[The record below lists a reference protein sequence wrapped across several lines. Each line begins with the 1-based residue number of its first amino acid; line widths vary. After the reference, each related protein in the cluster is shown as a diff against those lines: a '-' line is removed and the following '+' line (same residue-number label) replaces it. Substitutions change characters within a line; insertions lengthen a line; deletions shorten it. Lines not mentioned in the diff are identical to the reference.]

1 MRKLFGFLFVIATFV
16 CVLSCNVGLGESV
29 DTEPPT
35 VSVLYPPESSIIRD
49 SFILSGKTEDDKE
62 VKEVKIIVKEING
75 NDAKPVQT
83 HVVKPTDDVWQV
95 ELNAKSESSYPLKD
109 GKYTVD
115 ITSTDTAGRVSGI
128 SSRTF
133 EIDNTAPVFVIK
145 SPGITNIESA
155 IPYGSIFKVVGTIAD
170 DHEIE
175 TMTVN
180 IKDETGKE
188 LVVWTEEN
196 VDTAGGTEV
205 VFARYN
211 KDAADGADVYNDR
224 YLQIYGKETTGDKAF
239 LCTIS
244 VADKAR
250 TYKNPD
256 DLTKS
261 EGGNSTEGLYL
272 NDDIYDELM
281 GKNSKYKLTASDFKK
296 ILNGTYDSSKVASS
310 ENQIEQS
317 KTPENKVEQNQNSI
331 DISDAQLAEIKELLS
346 KYLTDTKA
354 TALAFKL
361 NKNANPTYDVTGFSF
376 TGTNASANAASKN
389 GKVTF
394 RALAGLDGTY
404 FNPKTIKVYLFGP
417 FNSVDEELLNSIYEN
432 PTAYYDKAIADAKQQ
447 LGQNASEEL
456 IDAAS
461 GARVIFD
468 GKDYNGQTVDDYSTS
483 IELPSVI
490 TTGRSY
496 IFAATGQDIDG
507 LEFLSNGYY
516 GFVGKSAGFPPTVTI
531 DSPVDQSLSQQLS
544 LIKGK
549 VESSESNI
557 DRVEYKIT
565 VLDEGNNS
573 KEVGTITG
581 VAASKDGTFDSQEE
595 NYEIDLSKGTEEVS
609 EGYTTCLP
617 VEGCMYKY
625 DILISGIDVTGL
637 KGSASQSIKIDTKKP
652 EIAINSVLPVAATE
666 ELPSETINIV
676 NGTITISG
684 NITEANFNSAK
695 VIVSDGTKSE
705 EAVFTTTYFTKEVD
719 TTKFADKSALTIT
732 VVATDKA
739 ANESTL
745 VNTQYKIDQ
754 ATDIPQIASSNA
766 LNSTELEGKW
776 SNIQNGTNLFGVK
789 QNNSISFNITDDD
802 GVNTVEVGLYES
814 DETTKIS
821 FETKE
826 AKGVTSY
833 PVTLKLPETFGD
845 YKVTIAVKDV
855 KYTDATKANR
865 SSSQEYYVSV
875 NESGLT
881 MHINDGGNIEV
892 RADKA
897 KTVSGTAS
905 VSLEHLASIKKYELV
920 YDDAEKIWNIPENA
934 VEVAKYPYDAQADVG
949 KTQITVAEENSI
961 CKWTEEYAITVFQN
975 ASEKHFAYV
984 ATDIYGNKAQS
995 DLHISIDDKVPTIKS
1010 ISNIDGWKNTRTQ
1023 TISVVVGDNSGTFNS
1038 GIDTVKCKIGSN
1050 EYELVADKIC
1060 DVNGNVVENGTYRIY
1075 KTTLD
1080 LPNEGNNSVSVTVFD
1095 KVGYT
1100 NSTTFAYNIDTIS
1113 PTDTT
1118 VSIVANQVLNKS
1130 KSLAITYSSKD
1141 ATGGIK
1147 SIKIGTKNNLSGA
1160 VQIDGENAKDI
1171 ASKVYNFALSSFA
1184 DGEYKIYLQ
1193 AEDVAGNKTDV
1204 IEATSAFIVDST
1216 NPTVK
1221 ITSPVSNS
1229 VVNKAVTFVGTVQ
1242 DSNIAD
1248 SAKPVLEYSTNGT
1261 SWTAITGTNA
1271 TLDGQSWTITDVD
1284 TTKIHNTT
1292 AAQVVNFRV
1301 KFTDKATNLG
1311 TSADYKLTIDQNAD
1325 RPEIKLTNINIS
1337 ASAIS
1342 SNKVMGVISDDD
1354 GDVFKLYRIAT
1365 SKYTNGLVPN
1375 GSNAWKEIKVEK
1387 GTGIWTAELSN
1398 DETEGAQSW
1407 YFYVIDSKNGKFC
1420 TKDSSQLNRMYL
1432 SDSVSSKTDNT
1443 TGIAFTYDITPPA
1456 IEIKAAHGTA
1466 DAVENW
1472 DDKDNIFGGE
1482 QYIWIKAIVKES
1494 VGMNANPV
1502 TITVTG
1508 AAPTVK
1514 STTTEG
1520 TTYEYTFTPV
1530 KASSLAEGTVQ
1541 ISVTAKDSSGLE
1553 NKNMTNVIVDK
1564 TAPVVKVISPTTAL
1578 SDAVS
1583 SAISVKGIIQDNYS
1597 SIKKL
1602 QWAIPKKSTQ
1612 NDEHEWKDVGTA
1624 ASWEIKFASGA
1635 PDSSDSL
1642 VYYANAKDAG
1652 GDDVYNISEQGT
1664 ENIFKVPM
1672 YFKATDSCGN
1682 EAIIKDQYVLVDSD
1696 GGKPKV
1702 WINSPENGATTSGL
1716 VTIYGGASD
1725 NVSVSKVCIQIDAN
1739 NDGNFNESDI
1749 NEMSTWTSHDLEAG
1763 SLFPSSG
1770 KDKNDWYIL
1779 ASGTNSWKMSINSDK
1794 IFTVDGRKYLR
1805 IRVSA
1810 IDDEGLTRG
1819 YSDPITVTI
1828 DSETPTIKNLKV
1840 VQYGKNV
1847 ANPTVDSVPVTEREY
1862 IAGMYISDVSVA
1874 TNGKWFLV
1882 GDIQDNESI
1891 ATVSFTRIESTTTNT
1906 INLNLLDEHPNKG
1919 DYKLLIPLVTNQ
1931 SGVISYAIKAIDAG
1945 HAETTSNIT
1954 INIDSSAP
1962 SLYTTNNSESLNVGD
1977 KLRLKS
1983 VGKVIG
1989 TGDANGTVVNNNN
2002 FFTFGD
2008 VVSEGGSGLAHLAF
2022 YFERNGSSQRRIYNP
2037 MTETNNKTVISS
2049 KSSTNGATYINDD
2062 GLAVMYVTDNS
2073 RYSDDAITI
2082 SSENANVRKGG
2093 LIKIAGGYSQI
2104 TEVNGTI
2111 VKFSPTASTS
2121 FTTAEIV
2128 LAQVVDHQ
2136 IIESL
2141 SDDNSVMNDDGDE
2154 MVETI
2159 QLIGSSYNWTASVDS
2174 TNIPDGP
2181 ITIHVVAIDNAGNIS
2196 QGSIA
2201 TRVENNRPRIAKVL
2215 LATDLNDNNYY
2226 DWNANSAPVTTG
2238 DDEKDTKD
2246 GKAFGEFSYYS
2257 ALNPNSG
2264 KAQSEVTL
2272 NSNAFKVIDGLC
2284 IIPEFVGGNTELGYI
2299 LEYPANLA
2307 AATKKTGAV
2316 TAMTTNISD
2325 KTKNV
2330 GEYPITDEISN
2341 FGGIVLNSITSGNIS
2356 LTFWDRT
2363 EETTQGTNSQWAL
2376 LKIPVTNLESDP
2388 VKPEP
2393 KITPFYWNSST
2404 DNSVYIGER
2413 DENGD
2418 VKNAS
2423 IKGHIELEK
2432 DLVYDVI
2439 TKLGGDD
2446 PKVSGKIKLEGIVYD
2461 NVRLRTIT
2469 IDAFGKFGTV
2479 GTYSGGEWTKNAS
2492 LPTGVISFYAE
2503 DIELS
2508 QNGHYAKYEMV
2519 IDTETL
2525 TDVADKDQI
2534 ISVGATDW
2542 ISEKKLT
2549 SNECL
2554 PVTSKVGT
2562 QTIGKTQEINGKTYN
2577 TGTTN
2582 YYRMDVVPYVTS
2594 IWTELSEYDRNNP
2607 SVYSRSSIGKYPV
2620 RVGENIT
2627 VYGWNLNGSPS
2638 VTLNGKAV
2646 TGTSVSANLN
2656 EDVKQGTYGIN
2667 MTVTNSYSSGALEV
2681 TVNGVSALNNINKDN
2696 AKGAYTGDISDKD
2709 ATGKEYAHG
2718 YNRQPNGI
2726 NNNVLTDDI
2735 ALDVW
2740 DFKLAAQPEGSS
2752 AKYVHMKVGP
2762 YIPGDANNAR
2772 IGFSFKNGIG
2782 YYNMA
2787 GNARSV
2793 SSGAT
2798 LYEVTK
2804 KQVDIY
2810 VKSSLGYKY
2819 IYYYDG
2825 GTSKPSNPVS
2835 MGSTVT
2841 YNGGSYYKYSF
2852 DENDLSVNSDGTT
2865 TLKIILTKYSGTG
2878 SDYWNSQTGNMA
2890 LSIVG
2895 EYIFGSSSSLPQN
2908 NYTDSEGNNYKTFT
2922 PSTPYRVEKGTSNV
2936 SATTVFSHTRMGSN
2950 FGGFTSNTF
2959 TFDSKGQTYGVAMC
2973 PDTSGKA
2980 GIAANLQ
2987 FFSRAT
2993 GSNSKSNSED
3003 LNFNYLNV
3011 NNARRI
3017 ENICYYKDGVL
3028 KTDEERIQVPAM
3040 ASYVELNDTSKDSD
3054 DISYVYLAYYDHGLD
3069 QVKFRIGSVGSTAN
3083 DIGLGLQD
3091 LNGLKTGLG
3100 GSQDSGKIG
3109 VACSVFDSTSS
3120 SYEGDKGDAYK
3131 NVKEISS
3138 GNEASADVAVA
3149 ALNNGTAVVAYYTG
3163 KELKIQ
3169 YAPFSS
3175 ISSNNAYNATWTTQ
3189 TVSSKGGKNVAMVAD
3204 AAGGLHFAYSSN
3216 SGADLYYTYMESVN
3230 DTTPTTML
3238 VDSYDNVGSYC
3249 TIDVGRTSSTSS
3261 QWIPYITYKRDAS
3274 EVALKMAY
3282 PVVNV
3287 STEKPGASSAGFF
3300 TGNWDICTI
3309 PSANNST
3316 NDLVNVGLCK
3326 DWDDGVIQKFPTGT
3340 DDFSYYPDGTYAIC
3354 NSSVIYGNGTQNP
3367 VVGYAV
3373 EQGYIEVAQKK

>member
-35 VSVLYPPESSIIRD
+35 VSVLYPPESSVIRD

-62 VKEVKIIVKEING
+62 VKEVQIIVKEING

-95 ELNAKSESSYPLKD
+95 ELNVKNETDILYPLKD

-155 IPYGSIFKVVGTIAD
+155 TPYGSIFKVVGTIAD

-175 TMTVN
+175 KMTVN
-180 IKDETGKE
+180 IKDEAGNESVT
-188 LVVWTEEN
+188 WTEEN

-211 KDAADGADVYNDR
+211 KDAADGEDVYNDR

-296 ILNGTYDSSKVASS
+296 ILNGTYGSSTVVSS

-317 KTPENKVEQNQNSI
+317 KTPENKSEIEQNQNTM
-331 DISDAQLAEIKELLS
+331 DISDAQLAEIKSILA
-346 KYLTDTKA
+346 KYFTDTKA

-417 FNSVDEELLNSIYEN
+417 FDSVNEELLNSIYEN
-432 PTAYYDKAIADAKQQ
+432 PTAYYDKSIADAKQQ

-531 DSPVDQSLSQQLS
+531 DSPIDQSLSQQLS

-581 VAASKDGTFDSQEE
+581 VAVSKDGTFDSQEE

-754 ATDIPQIASSNA
+754 ATDIPQISSSNA

-845 YKVTIAVKDV
+845 YKVTIAVKDI
-855 KYTDATKANR
+855 KYTEETKANR
-865 SSSQEYYVSV
+865 SSSQKYYVSV

-934 VEVAKYPYDAQADVG
+934 VEVAKYPYDAQADAG

-961 CKWTEEYAITVFQN
+961 CKWTEEYATNVFKN

-995 DLHISIDDKVPTIKS
+995 DLHISIDDEVPTIKS

-1118 VSIVANQVLNKS
+1118 VSIVANQVLNEN

-1171 ASKVYNFALSSFA
+1171 ASKVYDFALSSFA

-1204 IEATSAFIVDST
+1204 IEATSSFIVDST

-1248 SAKPVLEYSTNGT
+1248 SAKPVLEYSTNET
-1261 SWTAITGTNA
+1261 SWTAITGTTA

-1301 KFTDKATNLG
+1301 KFTDKAANLG

-1354 GDVFKLYRIAT
+1354 GDVSKLYRIAT
-1365 SKYTNGLVPN
+1365 TKYTNGLVPN

-1502 TITVTG
+1502 AITVTG

-1642 VYYANAKDAG
+1642 VYYANAKEAG
-1652 GDDVYNISEQGT
+1652 GEYVYNISEQGT

-1696 GGKPKV
+1696 GGKPKA

-1739 NDGNFNESDI
+1739 NDGNFDESDI
-1749 NEMSTWTSHDLEAG
+1749 NDMSTWTSQDLEAG
-1763 SLFPSSG
+1763 SLIPSSG
-1770 KDKNDWYIL
+1770 NGKNDWYIL
-1779 ASGTNSWKMSINSDK
+1779 ASGTNSWKMSVNSAL
-1794 IFTVDGRKYLR
+1794 IPTVAGKTYLR
-1805 IRVSA
+1805 VRVRA

-1828 DSETPTIKNLKV
+1828 DSQTPTIKNLKV

-1847 ANPTVDSVPVTEREY
+1847 ENPTADSVPVTEREY

-1906 INLNLLDEHPNKG
+1906 INLNLQDEHPNKG

-1931 SGVISYAIKAIDAG
+1931 SGVISYAIKAIDAN

-2037 MTETNNKTVISS
+2037 MLEVSNSYNKTVISS
-2049 KSSTNGATYINDD
+2049 KAATDGAKYINDD

-2073 RYSDDAITI
+2073 RDSDDAITI
-2082 SSENANVRKGG
+2082 SSANDNVRKGG

-2104 TEVNGTI
+2104 TEVNGTTI
-2111 VKFSPTASTS
+2111 KFSPTASTS

-2196 QGSIA
+2196 KGSIA

-2299 LEYPANLA
+2299 LEYPATLA
-2307 AATKKTGAV
+2307 TATKKTGAV
-2316 TAMTTNISD
+2316 TAMTTTSNISD

-2330 GEYPITDEISN
+2330 GEYSITDEISS

-2356 LTFWDRT
+2356 ITFWDRT

-2376 LKIPVTNLESDP
+2376 LKIPVTNLTEDE
-2388 VKPEP
+2388 VVPEP

-2404 DNSVYIGER
+2404 DNSVYIDGT
-2413 DENGD
+2413 
-2418 VKNAS
+2418 
-2423 IKGHIELEK
+2423 IKGHIELEN
-2432 DLVYDVI
+2432 DLPNDTFKAANVSGVNDR
-2439 TKLGGDD
+2439 D

-2461 NVRLRTIT
+2461 NVRLKNIT
-2469 IDAFGKFGTV
+2469 FNGTDAGNVV
-2479 GTYSGGEWTKNAS
+2479 GTYDGGQWTEAGS
-2492 LPTGVISFYAE
+2492 LPTGVISFAAE

-2508 QNGHYAKYEMV
+2508 QNGHYVKYEMV
-2519 IDTETL
+2519 INTEIL
-2525 TDVADKDQI
+2525 NPSSPVISDKGI
-2534 ISVGATDW
+2534 TVGAIDW
-2542 ISEKKLT
+2542 K
-2549 SNECL
+2549 SN
-2554 PVTSKVGT
+2554 VSGASSTKTNG
-2562 QTIGKTQEINGKTYN
+2562 ITQEINGDTYN

-2582 YYRMDVVPYVTS
+2582 YYRMDVVPYVTEV
-2594 IWTELSEYDRNNP
+2594 WTSLSEYDRNNS
-2607 SVYSRSSIGKYPV
+2607 SVYSRSSTGKYSV
-2620 RVGENIT
+2620 RVGETVT
-2627 VYGWNLNGSPS
+2627 VYGWNLSNSCS
-2638 VTLNGKAV
+2638 VTLGGKSV
-2646 TGTSVSANLN
+2646 TGVTCATNNNL
-2656 EDVKQGTYGIN
+2656 DVKQGTYGLSFEIKD
-2667 MTVTNSYSSGALEV
+2667 SYKSGNLEV
-2681 TVNGVSALNNINKDN
+2681 ALNPSFTLNNKN
-2696 AKGAYTGDISDKD
+2696 NNQAKGAYAGDISDKD

-2740 DFKLAAQPEGSS
+2740 DFKSAAQPEGSS

-2793 SSGAT
+2793 SGEAVKLRISTSFTTYTHIHLWNDSTTFTTWPG
-2798 LYEVTK
+2798 LSISEWDQEDGY
-2804 KQVDIY
+2804 Y
-2810 VKSSLGYKY
+2810 VYTVNASSLKYKMNNSGS
-2819 IYYYDG
+2819 G
-2825 GTSKPSNPVS
+2825 GSDKTEITSSGVW
-2835 MGSTVT
+2835 T
-2841 YNGGSYYKYSF
+2841 YNGSSF
-2852 DENDLSVNSDGTT
+2852 SR
-2865 TLKIILTKYSGTG
+2865 TG
-2878 SDYWNSQTGNMA
+2878 S
-2890 LSIVG
+2890 I
-2895 EYIFGSSSSLPQN
+2895 
-2908 NYTDSEGNNYKTFT
+2908 
-2922 PSTPYRVEKGTSNV
+2922 TSNV

-2993 GSNSKSNSED
+2993 GSNDTSNSVD
-3003 LNFNYLNV
+3003 LNFNYKNV

-3017 ENICYYKDGVL
+3017 ENICYYQGGYYDNDGVYQGGEI

-3040 ASYVELNDTSKDSD
+3040 ASYVSGTTSY
-3054 DISYVYLAYYDHGLD
+3054 IYLSYYDHGLD
-3069 QVKFRIGSVGSTAN
+3069 QIKFRIGSVGSDAN
-3083 DIGLGLQD
+3083 NIGLGLQD
-3091 LNGLKTGLG
+3091 LNKKTGRDT
-3100 GSQDSGKIG
+3100 GSDDNGKIG
-3109 VACSVFDSTSS
+3109 YSCSVFDSVDSR
-3120 SYEGDKGDAYK
+3120 YVGDKGDAFK
-3131 NVKEISS
+3131 NVKVISS

-3169 YAPFSS
+3169 YAPFAS
-3175 ISSNNAYNATWTTQ
+3175 ISSNNAYNATWTTK

-3216 SGADLYYTYMESVN
+3216 SGADLYYTYMSSL
-3230 DTTPTTML
+3230 TATPVTML

-3282 PVVNV
+3282 PIVNV

-3300 TGNWDICTI
+3300 TGNWDVCTI

-3326 DWDDGVIQKFPTGT
+3326 TWSNGVIQDFPTGA
-3340 DDFSYYPDGTYAIC
+3340 DDFSYNPGGTYAIC
-3354 NSSVIYGNGTQNP
+3354 DSSVIYGNGTQNP

>member
-35 VSVLYPPESSIIRD
+35 VSVLYPPESSVIRD

-62 VKEVKIIVKEING
+62 VKEVQIIVKEING

-95 ELNAKSESSYPLKD
+95 ELNVKNETDILYPLKD

-155 IPYGSIFKVVGTIAD
+155 TPYGSIFKVVGTIAD

-175 TMTVN
+175 KMTVN
-180 IKDETGKE
+180 IKDEAGNESVT
-188 LVVWTEEN
+188 WTEEN

-211 KDAADGADVYNDR
+211 KDAADGEDVYNDR

-296 ILNGTYDSSKVASS
+296 ILNGTYGSSTVVSS

-317 KTPENKVEQNQNSI
+317 KTPENKIEQNQNSM
-331 DISDAQLAEIKELLS
+331 DISDAQLAEIKSILA
-346 KYLTDTKA
+346 KYFTDTKA

-376 TGTNASANAASKN
+376 TGTNANANAASKN

-417 FNSVDEELLNSIYEN
+417 FDSVNEELLNSIYEN

-531 DSPVDQSLSQQLS
+531 DSPIDQSLSQQLS

-581 VAASKDGTFDSQEE
+581 VAVSKDGTFDSQEE

-766 LNSTELEGKW
+766 LNSTELAGKW

-833 PVTLKLPETFGD
+833 PITLKLPETFGD

-855 KYTDATKANR
+855 KYTDATKTNR

-934 VEVAKYPYDAQADVG
+934 VEVAKYPYDAQADAG

-961 CKWTEEYAITVFQN
+961 CKWTEEYATTVFQS

-995 DLHISIDDKVPTIKS
+995 DLHISIDDEVPTIKS

-1080 LPNEGNNSVSVTVFD
+1080 LPNEGNNSVSVTVAD

-1118 VSIVANQVLNKS
+1118 VSIVANQVLNEN

-1171 ASKVYNFALSSFA
+1171 ASKVYDFALSSFA

-1248 SAKPVLEYSTNGT
+1248 SAKPVLEYLTNGT
-1261 SWTAITGTNA
+1261 SWTAITGTTA

-1301 KFTDKATNLG
+1301 KFTDKAANLG

-1354 GDVFKLYRIAT
+1354 GDVSKLYRIAT

-1502 TITVTG
+1502 AITVTG

-1642 VYYANAKDAG
+1642 VYYANAKEAG
-1652 GDDVYNISEQGT
+1652 GEYVYNISEQGT
-1664 ENIFKVPM
+1664 ENIYKVPM

-1696 GGKPKV
+1696 GGKPKA

-1739 NDGNFNESDI
+1739 NDGNFDESDI
-1749 NEMSTWTSHDLEAG
+1749 NDMSTWTSQDLEAG

-1770 KDKNDWYIL
+1770 NGKNDWYIL
-1779 ASGTNSWKMSINSDK
+1779 ASGTNSWKMSINSALIPPVNSK
-1794 IFTVDGRKYLR
+1794 TYLR
-1805 IRVSA
+1805 IRVRA

-1828 DSETPTIKNLKV
+1828 DSQTPTIKNLKV

-1847 ANPTVDSVPVTEREY
+1847 ENPTADSVPVTEREY

-1906 INLNLLDEHPNKG
+1906 INLNLQDEHPNKG

-1931 SGVISYAIKAIDAG
+1931 SGVISYAIKAIDAN

-2022 YFERNGSSQRRIYNP
+2022 YFERNGSSERRIYNP
-2037 MTETNNKTVISS
+2037 MLEVSNSYNKTVISS
-2049 KSSTNGATYINDD
+2049 KAATDGAKYINDD

-2073 RYSDDAITI
+2073 RDSDDAITI
-2082 SSENANVRKGG
+2082 SSANDNVRKGG

-2104 TEVNGTI
+2104 TEVNGTT

-2196 QGSIA
+2196 KGSIA

-2215 LATDLNDNNYY
+2215 LATDLNDNDYY

-2307 AATKKTGAV
+2307 TATKKTGNV
-2316 TAMTTNISD
+2316 TAMTTTSNISA

-2330 GEYPITDEISN
+2330 GEYSITDEISS

-2404 DNSVYIGER
+2404 DNSVYIDGT
-2413 DENGD
+2413 
-2418 VKNAS
+2418 
-2423 IKGHIELEK
+2423 IKGHIELEN
-2432 DLVYDVI
+2432 DLPNDTFKAANVSGVNDR
-2439 TKLGGDD
+2439 D

-2461 NVRLRTIT
+2461 NVRLKTIT
-2469 IDAFGKFGTV
+2469 IYAFGKSGTV

-2492 LPTGVISFYAE
+2492 LPTGVISFVAE

-2542 ISEKKLT
+2542 K
-2549 SNECL
+2549 SNNCAT
-2554 PVTSKVGT
+2554 VASSTGT
-2562 QTIGKTQEINGKTYN
+2562 QTVGKIQEINGKTYN

-2607 SVYSRSSIGKYPV
+2607 SVYARSSIGKYPV

-2638 VTLNGKAV
+2638 VTLNEEPV

-2681 TVNGVSALNNINKDN
+2681 TVNGVSALNNKNKDN
-2696 AKGAYTGDISDKD
+2696 AKGAYAGDISDKD

-2762 YIPGDANNAR
+2762 YLPGDANNAR

-2793 SSGAT
+2793 SGEAVKLRISTSFTTYTHIHLWNDSTTFTTWPG
-2798 LYEVTK
+2798 LSISEWDQEDGY
-2804 KQVDIY
+2804 Y
-2810 VKSSLGYKY
+2810 VYTVNASSLKYKMNNSGS
-2819 IYYYDG
+2819 G
-2825 GTSKPSNPVS
+2825 GSDKTEITSSGVW
-2835 MGSTVT
+2835 T
-2841 YNGGSYYKYSF
+2841 YNGSSF
-2852 DENDLSVNSDGTT
+2852 SR
-2865 TLKIILTKYSGTG
+2865 TG
-2878 SDYWNSQTGNMA
+2878 SIT
-2890 LSIVG
+2890 
-2895 EYIFGSSSSLPQN
+2895 
-2908 NYTDSEGNNYKTFT
+2908 T
-2922 PSTPYRVEKGTSNV
+2922 NV

-3028 KTDEERIQVPAM
+3028 KTDEERIQVPSM
-3040 ASYVELNDTSKDSD
+3040 ASYVSGST
-3054 DISYVYLAYYDHGLD
+3054 SYVYLAYYDHGLD

-3091 LNGLKTGLG
+3091 LNELTTGIG

-3120 SYEGDKGDAYK
+3120 SYVGNKGNAYK
-3131 NVKEISS
+3131 NVRVISS

-3149 ALNNGTAVVAYYTG
+3149 ALSNGTAVVAYYTG

-3169 YAPFSS
+3169 YAPFAS
-3175 ISSNNAYNATWTTQ
+3175 ISSNNASSATWTTK

-3216 SGADLYYTYMESVN
+3216 SGADLYYTYMSSL
-3230 DTTPTTML
+3230 TATPVTML

-3249 TIDVGRTSSTSS
+3249 TIDVGRTTSTSS

-3300 TGNWDICTI
+3300 TGNWDVCTI

-3326 DWDDGVIQKFPTGT
+3326 TWSNGVIQDFPTGA
-3340 DDFSYYPDGTYAIC
+3340 DDFSYNPGGTYAIC

-3373 EQGYIEVAQKK
+3373 EQGYIEMAQKK

>member
-62 VKEVKIIVKEING
+62 VKEVQIIVKEING

-95 ELNAKSESSYPLKD
+95 ELNAKNETDILYPLKD

-155 IPYGSIFKVVGTIAD
+155 TPYGSIFKVVGTIAD

-261 EGGNSTEGLYL
+261 EGGNTTEGLYL

-317 KTPENKVEQNQNSI
+317 KTPENKIEQNQNSI

-376 TGTNASANAASKN
+376 TGTNASVNAASKN

-417 FNSVDEELLNSIYEN
+417 FNSVTEELLNSIYEN

-719 TTKFADKSALTIT
+719 TTKFADKSKLTIKI
-732 VVATDKA
+732 VATDKA

-754 ATDIPQIASSNA
+754 ATDIPQISSSNA

-821 FETKE
+821 FEKKE

-881 MHINDGGNIEV
+881 MHINDGGNIEI

-934 VEVAKYPYDAQADVG
+934 VEVAKYPYDAQADAG

-961 CKWTEEYAITVFQN
+961 CKWTEEYAITVFQS

-1060 DVNGNVVENGTYRIY
+1060 DVNGNVVENGAYRIY

-1080 LPNEGNNSVSVTVFD
+1080 LPNEGNNSVSVTVAD

-1160 VQIDGENAKDI
+1160 VQIDGANAKDI

-1221 ITSPVSNS
+1221 IISPVSNS

-1261 SWTAITGTNA
+1261 SWTAITGTTA

-1354 GDVFKLYRIAT
+1354 GDVSKLYRIAT

-1502 TITVTG
+1502 AITVTG
-1508 AAPTVK
+1508 ATPTVK

-1652 GDDVYNISEQGT
+1652 GDDVYNISKHGT

-1696 GGKPKV
+1696 GGKPKA

-1739 NDGNFNESDI
+1739 NDGNFDENDI
-1749 NEMSTWTSHDLEAG
+1749 NKMSTWTSQDLEAG

-1770 KDKNDWYIL
+1770 DNENDWYIL
-1779 ASGTNSWKMSINSDK
+1779 ASGTNSWKLSINSALIPPVNEK
-1794 IFTVDGRKYLR
+1794 TYLR
-1805 IRVSA
+1805 IRVRA
-1810 IDDEGLTRG
+1810 IDDEGLTRR

-1828 DSETPTIKNLKV
+1828 DSKTPTIKNLKV

-1882 GDIQDNESI
+1882 GDIHDNESI
-1891 ATVSFTRIESTTTNT
+1891 ATVSFTKIESTTTNT
-1906 INLNLLDEHPNKG
+1906 INLNVQDEHPNKG

-2008 VVSEGGSGLAHLAF
+2008 VVSEGGSGLAYLAF

-2037 MTETNNKTVISS
+2037 MTKTNNKTVISS

-2082 SSENANVRKGG
+2082 SSANANVRKGG

-2104 TEVNGTI
+2104 TEVITEVNGTTVI
-2111 VKFSPTASTS
+2111 KFSPTASTS

-2215 LATDLNDNNYY
+2215 LATDLNDNNFY

-2272 NSNAFKVIDGLC
+2272 NSNSFKVIDGLC

-2299 LEYPANLA
+2299 LEYPSNLA

-2316 TAMTTNISD
+2316 TAMNTNISD

-2413 DENGD
+2413 DEKGD

-2439 TKLGGDD
+2439 TTLGGDD

-2492 LPTGVISFYAE
+2492 LPTGVISFYAK

-2525 TDVADKDQI
+2525 TDVAGKNQI

-2554 PVTSKVGT
+2554 PVTSEVGT

-2582 YYRMDVVPYVTS
+2582 YYRMDVVPYVTE
-2594 IWTELSEYDRNNP
+2594 IWTDLSEHDRNNP
-2607 SVYSRSSIGKYPV
+2607 SVYSRSSTGKYPV

-2627 VYGWNLNGSPS
+2627 VYGWNLNSSKRS
-2638 VTLNGKAV
+2638 VKLNDEDV
-2646 TGTSVSANLN
+2646 NGTSVSANLN
-2656 EDVKQGTYGIN
+2656 ENVKQGTYGIN
-2667 MTVTNSYSSGALEV
+2667 MTITEEHSSGALEV

-2740 DFKLAAQPEGSS
+2740 DFKVAAQPEGSS

-2762 YIPGDANNAR
+2762 YIPGNANNAR

-2787 GNARSV
+2787 GKACDVSGDVVKLRIPTTFGTYTHIHMWDKNGGITTWPGLNFTEWTEEDGYYVYTVNATYDS
-2793 SSGAT
+2793 T
-2798 LYEVTK
+2798 NKYL
-2804 KQVDIY
+2804 
-2810 VKSSLGYKY
+2810 LGYKMSKGSSEQASDHKE
-2819 IYYYDG
+2819 I
-2825 GTSKPSNPVS
+2825 TSS
-2835 MGSTVT
+2835 GIWT
-2841 YNGGSYYKYSF
+2841 YNG
-2852 DENDLSVNSDGTT
+2852 SVFTR
-2865 TLKIILTKYSGTG
+2865 TG
-2878 SDYWNSQTGNMA
+2878 S
-2890 LSIVG
+2890 I
-2895 EYIFGSSSSLPQN
+2895 
-2908 NYTDSEGNNYKTFT
+2908 
-2922 PSTPYRVEKGTSNV
+2922 TSNV

-2959 TFDSKGQTYGVAMC
+2959 TFDALGHSYGVAMC

-2993 GSNSKSNSED
+2993 GSNNTSNSVD
-3003 LNFNYLNV
+3003 LNFNYKNV

-3017 ENICYYKDGVL
+3017 ENICYYQGTEI

-3040 ASYVELNDTSKDSD
+3040 ASYVSGTT
-3054 DISYVYLAYYDHGLD
+3054 SYVYLAYYDHGLD
-3069 QVKFRIGSVGSTAN
+3069 QIKFRIGSVGKTNKDDPN

-3091 LNGLKTGLG
+3091 LNAETGRNT
-3100 GSQDSGKIG
+3100 GSDDYGKIG
-3109 VACSVFDSTSS
+3109 YKEYCEVWDSTSS
-3120 SYEGDKGDAYK
+3120 SYQGNKTNAFK
-3131 NVKEISS
+3131 NVRVISS

-3149 ALNNGTAVVAYYTG
+3149 ALSNYDDEGTAVVAYYTG

-3169 YAPFSS
+3169 YAPFAS

-3216 SGADLYYTYMESVN
+3216 SGADLYYTYMESIN

-3249 TIDVGRTSSTSS
+3249 TIDVGRTSESS

-3326 DWDDGVIQKFPTGT
+3326 DWGNGVIQDFPTGA
-3340 DDFSYYPDGTYAIC
+3340 DDFSYNPGGTYAIC

-3373 EQGYIEVAQKK
+3373 EQGYIEMAQKK

>member
-1 MRKLFGFLFVIATFV
+1 MRKLFAFLFVIATFL

-62 VKEVKIIVKEING
+62 VKEVQIIVKEING

-83 HVVKPTDDVWQV
+83 HVVKPIDDVWQV
-95 ELNAKSESSYPLKD
+95 ELNVKNETESLYPLKD

-145 SPGITNIESA
+145 SPGITKIESA
-155 IPYGSIFKVVGTIAD
+155 TPYGSIFKVVGTIAD

-175 TMTVN
+175 SMTVN
-180 IKDETGKE
+180 IKDETDKE
-188 LVVWTEEN
+188 LVTWTEEN

-211 KDAADGADVYNDR
+211 KDAIDGEDVYNDR
-224 YLQIYGKETTGDKAF
+224 YLEIYGKDTSGDKTF

-244 VADKAR
+244 VSDKAR

-272 NDDIYDELM
+272 NDDIYDDLM

-296 ILNGTYDSSKVASS
+296 ILNGTYNSSNAYSS
-310 ENQIEQS
+310 ENKIEQAEAS
-317 KTPENKVEQNQNSI
+317 EDELLQSQNSI
-331 DISDAQLAEIKELLS
+331 DISDVQLAEIKDLLAR
-346 KYLTDTKA
+346 YLTDTKS

-376 TGTNASANAASKN
+376 TGTNASVNAASKN

-417 FNSVDEELLNSIYEN
+417 FDSVTEELLNSIYEN
-432 PTAYYDKAIADAKQQ
+432 PTEYYGKVIADAKTNLEK
-447 LGQNASEEL
+447 LGQSITEEL
-456 IDAAS
+456 LAAAS
-461 GARVIFD
+461 KAQIIFD
-468 GKDYNGQTVDDYSTS
+468 GKNYDGQTVDDYSAS

-516 GFVGKSAGFPPTVTI
+516 GFVGKSAGFPPTVSI
-531 DSPVDQSLSQQLS
+531 DSPADQSLTQQLS

-557 DRVEYKIT
+557 DRVEYKVT

-573 KEVGTITG
+573 KEVGIITG
-581 VAASKDGTFDSQEE
+581 VAVSTDGTFDSQEE
-595 NYEIDLSKGTEEVS
+595 NYEIDLTKGTEKVS
-609 EGYTTCLP
+609 DGYTTCLP

-625 DILISGIDVTGL
+625 DILISGVDVTGL

-652 EIAINSVLPVAATE
+652 EIAINSVLPIAVTE
-666 ELPSETINIV
+666 ELPSETTYTV

-695 VIVSDGTKSE
+695 VIVSDGTKTDE
-705 EAVFTTTYFTKEVD
+705 TTFTTTYFTKEID
-719 TTKFADKSALTIT
+719 TTKFADKSKLTIKI
-732 VVATDKA
+732 VATDKA

-754 ATDIPQIASSNA
+754 STDIPQIASSNA
-766 LNSTELEGKW
+766 KNSSELEGKW

-802 GVNTVEVGLYES
+802 GVDTVEVGLYKS

-821 FETKE
+821 LETKE

-855 KYTDATKANR
+855 KYTDETKANR

-881 MHINDGGNIEV
+881 MHINDGENIEV
-892 RADKA
+892 CADKS

-920 YDDAEKIWNIPENA
+920 YDSEGKIWNIPANA
-934 VEVAKYPYDAQADVG
+934 VEVAKYPYDAQADAG
-949 KTQITVAEENSI
+949 KTQITVVEENSI
-961 CKWTEEYAITVFQN
+961 CKWTEEYTSAVFKN
-975 ASEKHFAYV
+975 KSEKHYAYV

-995 DLHISIDDKVPTIKS
+995 DLHINIDDKVPTIKS
-1010 ISNIDGWKNTRTQ
+1010 ISNVDGWKNTRTQ
-1023 TISVVVGDNSGTFNS
+1023 TISVVVGDNAGTFNS
-1038 GIDTVKCKIGSN
+1038 GIDKVKCKIASN
-1050 EYELVADKIC
+1050 EYELVADKVC
-1060 DVNGNVVENGTYRIY
+1060 DVNGTVTENGTYRIY

-1080 LPNEGNNSVSVTVFD
+1080 LPNEGSNSVSITVTD
-1095 KVGYT
+1095 NVGYT
-1100 NSTTFAYNIDTIS
+1100 TDTTISYNIDTIA

-1118 VSIVANQVLNKS
+1118 VSIAANQVLNKS

-1160 VQIDGENAKDI
+1160 VQIDGANAKDI
-1171 ASKVYNFALSSFA
+1171 ASKVYNFALSSFT

-1204 IEATSAFIVDST
+1204 IEATSAFVVDSA

-1221 ITSPVSNS
+1221 ITSPVSDS

-1242 DSNIAD
+1242 DSNIAT

-1261 SWTAITGTNA
+1261 TWTVITGA
-1271 TLDGQSWTITDVD
+1271 SAVLDGQSWTITDVD

-1301 KFTDKATNLG
+1301 KFTDKAGNLG
-1311 TSADYKLTIDQNAD
+1311 TSADYKLTINQNAD
-1325 RPEIKLTNINIS
+1325 RPEIKLTNINITS
-1337 ASAIS
+1337 SAIS

-1354 GDVFKLYRIAT
+1354 GDVSKLYRIAT
-1365 SKYTNGLVPN
+1365 SKYTSGLIPN

-1387 GTGIWTAELSN
+1387 GTGVWTAELSN

-1407 YFYVIDSKNGKFC
+1407 YFYVIDSKGGKFC

-1443 TGIAFTYDITPPA
+1443 TGIAFTYDITPPS

-1466 DAVENW
+1466 SAVENW

-1502 TITVTG
+1502 SITVTG

-1520 TTYEYTFTPV
+1520 TTYEYTFTPI

-1541 ISVTAKDSSGLE
+1541 IAVTAKDSSGLE

-1652 GDDVYNISEQGT
+1652 GEDVYNISEQGT

-1739 NDGNFNESDI
+1739 NDGNFDKNDI
-1749 NEMSTWTSHDLEAG
+1749 DKMSTWTDHDLEAG

-1770 KDKNDWYIL
+1770 DNKNDWYIL
-1779 ASGTNSWKMSINSDK
+1779 ASGTNSWKMSINSDR
-1794 IFTVDGRKYLR
+1794 ISTVDGRKYLR

-1810 IDDEGLTRG
+1810 VDDEGLTRG

-1828 DSETPTIKNLKV
+1828 DSQTPTIKNLKV
-1840 VQYGKNV
+1840 VQYGNNV
-1847 ANPTVDSVPVTEREY
+1847 ANPTADSVPVTEREY

-1882 GDIQDNESI
+1882 GDIHDNQSI
-1891 ATVSFTRIESTTTNT
+1891 ATVSFTKIESTTTNT
-1906 INLNLLDEHPNKG
+1906 INLNVQDEHPNKG

-1931 SGVISYAIKAIDAG
+1931 SGVISYAIKAIDAN

-2008 VVSEGGSGLAHLAF
+2008 VVSEGGSGLAYLAF

-2037 MTETNNKTVISS
+2037 MLEVSNSYNKTVISS
-2049 KSSTNGATYINDD
+2049 KAATNGATYINDD
-2062 GLAVMYVTDNS
+2062 GLAVMYVDNS
-2073 RYSDDAITI
+2073 RTSDDAITI
-2082 SSENANVRKGG
+2082 SSANDNVRKGG

-2104 TEVNGTI
+2104 TEVNGTT

-2215 LATDLNDNNYY
+2215 LATDLNDNNKY

-2307 AATKKTGAV
+2307 TATKKTGAV
-2316 TAMTTNISD
+2316 TAMIVKNNILS
-2325 KTKNV
+2325 KVNRV
-2330 GEYPITDEISN
+2330 GEYSLYDEITN
-2341 FGGIVLNSITSGNIS
+2341 FGGILLDSITSGNIS

-2376 LKIPVTNLESDP
+2376 LKIPVTNLTEDK
-2388 VKPEP
+2388 VVPEP

-2413 DENGD
+2413 DDKGNII
-2418 VKNAS
+2418 NAS
-2423 IKGHIELEK
+2423 IKGHIELEN
-2432 DLVYDVI
+2432 DLPNDTFNADKVSGVNDR
-2439 TKLGGDD
+2439 D

-2461 NVRLRTIT
+2461 NVRLKNIT
-2469 IDAFGKFGTV
+2469 FNGTDAGNVV
-2479 GTYSGGEWTKNAS
+2479 GTYDGGQWTAAGS
-2492 LPTGVISFYAE
+2492 LPTGVISFAAE

-2508 QNGHYAKYEMV
+2508 QNGHYVKYEMV
-2519 IDTETL
+2519 INTEIL
-2525 TDVADKDQI
+2525 NPSSPVVSDKGI
-2534 ISVGATDW
+2534 TVGAIDW
-2542 ISEKKLT
+2542 KDRVSET
-2549 SNECL
+2549 SN
-2554 PVTSKVGT
+2554 T
-2562 QTIGKTQEINGKTYN
+2562 KTTNTVQEINGKTYN
-2577 TGTTN
+2577 VGTTN
-2582 YYRMDVVPYVTS
+2582 YYRMDVVPYITEV
-2594 IWTELSEYDRNNP
+2594 WTGLSDYNKGNT
-2607 SVYSRSSIGKYPV
+2607 SVYSRSSTGKYPV
-2620 RVGENIT
+2620 RVGETVT
-2627 VYGWNLNGSPS
+2627 VYGWNFSNSCSVSLGGKS
-2638 VTLNGKAV
+2638 VTGV
-2646 TGTSVSANLN
+2646 TCATNSNI
-2656 EDVKQGTYGIN
+2656 DVKQGTKGLSFEI
-2667 MTVTNSYSSGALEV
+2667 TSSYVSGNLEV
-2681 TVNGVSALNNINKDN
+2681 TLNPSFTLNNKNSN
-2696 AKGAYTGDISDKD
+2696 QAKGTYTGSISDKD
-2709 ATGKEYAHG
+2709 ATGKEYVHG
-2718 YNRQPNGI
+2718 YNRRPNGI

-2740 DFKLAAQPEGSS
+2740 DFKVAAQPEGSS

-2762 YIPGDANNAR
+2762 YIAGNENNAR

-2787 GNARSV
+2787 GNARSISGGAIKLKIASPTRKYLYV
-2793 SSGAT
+2793 WSGDNKPLGAWPGTEIKSLPKDGDYYIKELSGYSSISYIFNDDTSQDATGTISESGIYKSSGSSF
-2798 LYEVTK
+2798 TK
-2804 KQVDIY
+2804 EGDI
-2810 VKSSLGYKY
+2810 
-2819 IYYYDG
+2819 
-2825 GTSKPSNPVS
+2825 
-2835 MGSTVT
+2835 
-2841 YNGGSYYKYSF
+2841 
-2852 DENDLSVNSDGTT
+2852 
-2865 TLKIILTKYSGTG
+2865 
-2878 SDYWNSQTGNMA
+2878 
-2890 LSIVG
+2890 
-2895 EYIFGSSSSLPQN
+2895 
-2908 NYTDSEGNNYKTFT
+2908 
-2922 PSTPYRVEKGTSNV
+2922 TSNV

-2959 TFDSKGQTYGVAMC
+2959 TFDALGHSYGVAMC

-2993 GSNSKSNSED
+2993 GSNETSNSVD
-3003 LNFNYLNV
+3003 LNFNYKNV

-3017 ENICYYKDGVL
+3017 ENICYYQGGYYDNDGVYQGGEI

-3040 ASYVELNDTSKDSD
+3040 ASYVSGTT
-3054 DISYVYLAYYDHGLD
+3054 SYVYLAYYDHGLD
-3069 QVKFRIGSVGSTAN
+3069 QIKFRIGSVGKTNKDDPN

-3091 LNGLKTGLG
+3091 LNKKTSRDT
-3100 GSQDSGKIG
+3100 GSDDNGKIG
-3109 VACSVFDSTSS
+3109 YGSSKVFDSVDSR
-3120 SYEGDKGDAYK
+3120 YVGDKGNAYK
-3131 NVKEISS
+3131 NVRVISS

-3149 ALNNGTAVVAYYTG
+3149 ALNDGTAVIAYYTG

-3169 YAPFSS
+3169 YAPFAS
-3175 ISSNNAYNATWTTQ
+3175 ISSNNAYNATWTTK

-3249 TIDVGRTSSTSS
+3249 TIDVGRSSSTST

-3326 DWDDGVIQKFPTGT
+3326 DWDDGVIQKFPTGA
-3340 DDFSYYPDGTYAIC
+3340 DDFSYNPGGTYAIC
-3354 NSSVIYGNGTQNP
+3354 NSSVVYGNGTKNP

-3373 EQGYIEVAQKK
+3373 EQGYIEMAQKK

>member
-1 MRKLFGFLFVIATFV
+1 
-16 CVLSCNVGLGESV
+16 
-29 DTEPPT
+29 
-35 VSVLYPPESSIIRD
+35 
-49 SFILSGKTEDDKE
+49 
-62 VKEVKIIVKEING
+62 
-75 NDAKPVQT
+75 
-83 HVVKPTDDVWQV
+83 
-95 ELNAKSESSYPLKD
+95 
-109 GKYTVD
+109 
-115 ITSTDTAGRVSGI
+115 
-128 SSRTF
+128 
-133 EIDNTAPVFVIK
+133 
-145 SPGITNIESA
+145 
-155 IPYGSIFKVVGTIAD
+155 
-170 DHEIE
+170 
-175 TMTVN
+175 MTVN

-211 KDAADGADVYNDR
+211 KDAADGEDVYNDR

-244 VADKAR
+244 VADNAR

-272 NDDIYDELM
+272 NDDIYDDLM

-296 ILNGTYDSSKVASS
+296 ILNGTYNSSNAYSS
-310 ENQIEQS
+310 ENKIEQAEAS
-317 KTPENKVEQNQNSI
+317 EDELLQNQNTI

-346 KYLTDTKA
+346 RYLTDTKS

-376 TGTNASANAASKN
+376 TGTNASVNAASKN
-389 GKVTF
+389 GTVVF

-417 FNSVDEELLNSIYEN
+417 FDSVNEELLNSIYEN
-432 PTAYYDKAIADAKQQ
+432 PTAYYDKSIADAKQQ

-456 IDAAS
+456 LAAAS
-461 GARVIFD
+461 KAQIIFD
-468 GKDYNGQTVDDYSTS
+468 GKNYDGQTVDDYSAS

-516 GFVGKSAGFPPTVTI
+516 GFVGKSAGFPPTVSI
-531 DSPVDQSLSQQLS
+531 DSPADQSLTQQLS

-557 DRVEYKIT
+557 DRVEYKVT

-573 KEVGTITG
+573 KEVGIITG
-581 VAASKDGTFDSQEE
+581 VAVSTDGTFDSQEE

-625 DILISGIDVTGL
+625 DILISGVDVTGL

-652 EIAINSVLPVAATE
+652 EIAINSVLPIAVTE
-666 ELPSETINIV
+666 ELPSETTYTV

-695 VIVSDGTKSE
+695 VIVSDGTKTDE
-705 EAVFTTTYFTKEVD
+705 TTFTTTYFTKEID
-719 TTKFADKSALTIT
+719 TTKFADKSKLTIKI
-732 VVATDKA
+732 VATDKA

-754 ATDIPQIASSNA
+754 STDIPQIASSNA
-766 LNSTELEGKW
+766 KNSSELEGKW

-802 GVNTVEVGLYES
+802 GVDTVEVVLYES

-821 FETKE
+821 SETFS
-826 AKGVTSY
+826 AKGLTFYQVTFE
-833 PVTLKLPETFGD
+833 LPKDFGN
-845 YKVTIAVKDV
+845 YKVTVATKDV
-855 KYTDATKANR
+855 KYTEATKVNR
-865 SSSQEYYVSV
+865 SSAKEYYVSV
-875 NESGLT
+875 NESNLLMQITDGEN
-881 MHINDGGNIEV
+881 INV

-905 VSLEHLASIKKYELV
+905 VILEHLASIKKYELV
-920 YDDAEKIWNIPENA
+920 YDSEGKIWNIPANA
-934 VEVAKYPYDAQADVG
+934 VEVAKYPYDAQADAG
-949 KTQITVAEENSI
+949 KTQITVVEENSI
-961 CKWTEEYAITVFQN
+961 CKWTEEYTSAVFKN
-975 ASEKHFAYV
+975 KSEKHYAYV

-995 DLHISIDDKVPTIKS
+995 DLHINIDDKIPTIKS
-1010 ISNIDGWKNTRTQ
+1010 ISNVDGWKNTRTQ
-1023 TISVVVGDNSGTFNS
+1023 TISVVVGDNAGTFNS
-1038 GIDTVKCKIGSN
+1038 GIDKVKCKIASN
-1050 EYELVADKIC
+1050 EYELVADKVC
-1060 DVNGNVVENGTYRIY
+1060 DVNGTVTENGTYRIY

-1080 LPNEGNNSVSVTVFD
+1080 LPNEGSNSVSITVTD
-1095 KVGYT
+1095 NVGYT
-1100 NSTTFAYNIDTIS
+1100 TDTTISYNIDTIA

-1160 VQIDGENAKDI
+1160 DQIDGENAKDI
-1171 ASKVYNFALSSFA
+1171 ASKVYDFALSSFT

-1204 IEATSAFIVDST
+1204 IEATSVFVVDSA

-1221 ITSPVSNS
+1221 ITSPVSGS

-1248 SAKPVLEYSTNGT
+1248 SAKPVLYSTNGT
-1261 SWTAITGTNA
+1261 DWTEIKETTA

-1301 KFTDKATNLG
+1301 KFTDKAGNLG
-1311 TSADYKLTIDQNAD
+1311 TSADYKLTVNQNAD
-1325 RPEIKLTNINIS
+1325 RPEIKLTNINITS
-1337 ASAIS
+1337 SAIS

-1354 GDVFKLYRIAT
+1354 GDVSKLYRIAT
-1365 SKYTNGLVPN
+1365 SNYTSGLIPN

-1398 DETEGAQSW
+1398 DETEGAQAW
-1407 YFYVIDSKNGKFC
+1407 YFYVIDSKGGKFC

-1466 DAVENW
+1466 SAVENW

-1502 TITVTG
+1502 SITVTG
-1508 AAPTVK
+1508 ATPTVK
-1514 STTTEG
+1514 STTTEE
-1520 TTYEYTFTPV
+1520 TTYEYTFTPT

-1541 ISVTAKDSSGLE
+1541 IAVTAKDSSGLE

-1652 GDDVYNISEQGT
+1652 GEDVYNISKHGT
-1664 ENIFKVPM
+1664 ENIYKVPM

-1696 GGKPKV
+1696 GGKPKA

-1739 NDGNFNESDI
+1739 NDGNFDENDI
-1749 NEMSTWTSHDLEAG
+1749 NSMSTWTSHDLEAG

-1770 KDKNDWYIL
+1770 NGKNDWYIL
-1779 ASGTNSWKMSINSDK
+1779 ASGTNSWKLSINSAL
-1794 IFTVDGRKYLR
+1794 IPTVNSKTYLR
-1805 IRVSA
+1805 IRVRA
-1810 IDDEGLTRG
+1810 VDDEGLTRG

-1840 VQYGKNV
+1840 VQYGNNV
-1847 ANPTVDSVPVTEREY
+1847 ANPTANSVPITEREY

-1882 GDIQDNESI
+1882 GDIHDNQSI
-1891 ATVSFTRIESTTTNT
+1891 ATVSFTKIESTTTNT
-1906 INLNLLDEHPNKG
+1906 INLNVQDEHPNKG

-1931 SGVISYAIKAIDAG
+1931 SGVISYAIKAIDAN

-2022 YFERNGSSQRRIYNP
+2022 YFERNGSSERRIYNP
-2037 MTETNNKTVISS
+2037 MLEVSNSYNKTVISS
-2049 KSSTNGATYINDD
+2049 KSSTNGAKYINDD
-2062 GLAVMYVTDNS
+2062 GLAVMYVSDNS
-2073 RYSDDAITI
+2073 RDSDDAITI
-2082 SSENANVRKGG
+2082 SSANDNVRKGG

-2104 TEVNGTI
+2104 TEVNGTT

-2215 LATDLNDNNYY
+2215 LATDLNDNNTY

-2316 TAMTTNISD
+2316 TAMNTNIE
-2325 KTKNV
+2325 TYTNNV
-2330 GEYPITDEISN
+2330 GKYSITDEISS

-2356 LTFWDRT
+2356 LTFWDKT

-2413 DENGD
+2413 DDKGNII
-2418 VKNAS
+2418 NAS
-2423 IKGHIELEK
+2423 IKGHIELES
-2432 DLVYDVI
+2432 DLPDTFNDSYVSGVNDR
-2439 TKLGGDD
+2439 D

-2461 NVRLRTIT
+2461 NVRLKTIT
-2469 IDAFGKFGTV
+2469 FNGTEASNFV
-2479 GTYSGGEWTKNAS
+2479 GTYDEGEWTPSAS
-2492 LPTGVISFYAE
+2492 LPTGVISFNAS

-2508 QNGHYAKYEMV
+2508 QNGHYVKYELV
-2519 IDTETL
+2519 IDTEKL
-2525 TDVADKDQI
+2525 NANSPVVSDKGI
-2534 ISVGATDW
+2534 LIGAIDW
-2542 ISEKKLT
+2542 KDRVSET
-2549 SNECL
+2549 SN
-2554 PVTSKVGT
+2554 TK
-2562 QTIGKTQEINGKTYN
+2562 TINTVQEINGKTYN
-2577 TGTTN
+2577 VGTTN
-2582 YYRMDVVPYVTS
+2582 YYRMDVVPYITEVTTS
-2594 IWTELSEYDRNNP
+2594 LSDFNRGAP
-2607 SVYSRSSIGKYPV
+2607 STFARTAKGKYV
-2620 RVGENIT
+2620 VKENADI
-2627 VYGWNLNGSPS
+2627 VLKGYNLGTAPT
-2638 VTLNGKAV
+2638 VTLNG
-2646 TGTSVSANLN
+2646 TSLTKS
-2656 EDVKQGTYGIN
+2656 TS
-2667 MTVTNSYSSGALEV
+2667 TNV
-2681 TVNGVSALNNINKDN
+2681 
-2696 AKGAYTGDISDKD
+2696 
-2709 ATGKEYAHG
+2709 
-2718 YNRQPNGI
+2718 
-2726 NNNVLTDDI
+2726 
-2735 ALDVW
+2735 
-2740 DFKLAAQPEGSS
+2740 GSS
-2752 AKYVHMKVGP
+2752 AKSGALSVSV
-2762 YIPGDANNAR
+2762 
-2772 IGFSFKNGIG
+2772 NGI
-2782 YYNMA
+2782 
-2787 GNARSV
+2787 
-2793 SSGAT
+2793 
-2798 LYEVTK
+2798 
-2804 KQVDIY
+2804 
-2810 VKSSLGYKY
+2810 
-2819 IYYYDG
+2819 
-2825 GTSKPSNPVS
+2825 
-2835 MGSTVT
+2835 
-2841 YNGGSYYKYSF
+2841 
-2852 DENDLSVNSDGTT
+2852 
-2865 TLKIILTKYSGTG
+2865 
-2878 SDYWNSQTGNMA
+2878 
-2890 LSIVG
+2890 
-2895 EYIFGSSSSLPQN
+2895 
-2908 NYTDSEGNNYKTFT
+2908 
-2922 PSTPYRVEKGTSNV
+2922 
-2936 SATTVFSHTRMGSN
+2936 
-2950 FGGFTSNTF
+2950 
-2959 TFDSKGQTYGVAMC
+2959 
-2973 PDTSGKA
+2973 
-2980 GIAANLQ
+2980 
-2987 FFSRAT
+2987 
-2993 GSNSKSNSED
+2993 
-3003 LNFNYLNV
+3003 
-3011 NNARRI
+3011 
-3017 ENICYYKDGVL
+3017 
-3028 KTDEERIQVPAM
+3028 
-3040 ASYVELNDTSKDSD
+3040 
-3054 DISYVYLAYYDHGLD
+3054 
-3069 QVKFRIGSVGSTAN
+3069 
-3083 DIGLGLQD
+3083 
-3091 LNGLKTGLG
+3091 
-3100 GSQDSGKIG
+3100 
-3109 VACSVFDSTSS
+3109 
-3120 SYEGDKGDAYK
+3120 
-3131 NVKEISS
+3131 
-3138 GNEASADVAVA
+3138 
-3149 ALNNGTAVVAYYTG
+3149 
-3163 KELKIQ
+3163 
-3169 YAPFSS
+3169 
-3175 ISSNNAYNATWTTQ
+3175 
-3189 TVSSKGGKNVAMVAD
+3189 
-3204 AAGGLHFAYSSN
+3204 
-3216 SGADLYYTYMESVN
+3216 
-3230 DTTPTTML
+3230 
-3238 VDSYDNVGSYC
+3238 
-3249 TIDVGRTSSTSS
+3249 
-3261 QWIPYITYKRDAS
+3261 
-3274 EVALKMAY
+3274 
-3282 PVVNV
+3282 
-3287 STEKPGASSAGFF
+3287 
-3300 TGNWDICTI
+3300 
-3309 PSANNST
+3309 
-3316 NDLVNVGLCK
+3316 
-3326 DWDDGVIQKFPTGT
+3326 
-3340 DDFSYYPDGTYAIC
+3340 
-3354 NSSVIYGNGTQNP
+3354 
-3367 VVGYAV
+3367 
-3373 EQGYIEVAQKK
+3373 

>member
-35 VSVLYPPESSIIRD
+35 VSVLYPPESSVIRD

-62 VKEVKIIVKEING
+62 VKEVQIIVKEING

-95 ELNAKSESSYPLKD
+95 ELNVKNETDILYPLKD

-155 IPYGSIFKVVGTIAD
+155 TPYGSIFKVVGTIAD

-175 TMTVN
+175 SMTVN
-180 IKDETGKE
+180 IKDEAGNESVT
-188 LVVWTEEN
+188 WTEEN

-211 KDAADGADVYNDR
+211 KDADDGEDVYNDR

-296 ILNGTYDSSKVASS
+296 ILNGTYGSSTVVSS

-317 KTPENKVEQNQNSI
+317 KTPENKSEIEQNQNAI

-417 FNSVDEELLNSIYEN
+417 FDSVNEELLNSIYEN

-456 IDAAS
+456 LAAAS
-461 GARVIFD
+461 KTQIIFD

-531 DSPVDQSLSQQLS
+531 DSPIDQSLSQQLS

-581 VAASKDGTFDSQEE
+581 VAVSKDGTFDSQEE

-802 GVNTVEVGLYES
+802 GVNTVEVGLYKS

-845 YKVTIAVKDV
+845 YKVTIAVKDI
-855 KYTDATKANR
+855 KYTEETKTNR

-892 RADKA
+892 CADKA

-934 VEVAKYPYDAQADVG
+934 VEVAKYPYDAQADAG
-949 KTQITVAEENSI
+949 KAQITVAEENSI
-961 CKWTEEYAITVFQN
+961 CKWTEEYAKTVFQN

-995 DLHISIDDKVPTIKS
+995 DLHINIDDKVPTIKS
-1010 ISNIDGWKNTRTQ
+1010 ISNIDGWKNTITQ

-1038 GIDTVKCKIGSN
+1038 GIDAVKCKIDSN

-1060 DVNGNVVENGTYRIY
+1060 DVNGNVEGNGTYRIY

-1080 LPNEGNNSVSVTVFD
+1080 LPNEGNNSVSVTVAD
-1095 KVGYT
+1095 NVGYT
-1100 NSTTFAYNIDTIS
+1100 NSTTFAYNIDTIA

-1118 VSIVANQVLNKS
+1118 VSIAANQVLNEN

-1160 VQIDGENAKDI
+1160 DQIDGENAKDI
-1171 ASKVYNFALSSFA
+1171 ASEVYDFALSSFA

-1242 DSNIAD
+1242 DSNIAE

-1292 AAQVVNFRV
+1292 EPQVVNFRV

-1354 GDVFKLYRIAT
+1354 GDVDKLYRIAT
-1365 SKYTNGLVPN
+1365 SKYTTGSVPD
-1375 GSNAWKEIKVEK
+1375 GSSAWKEIKVEK

-1420 TKDSSQLNRMYL
+1420 TKDSSKLNRMYL
-1432 SDSVSSKTDNT
+1432 SDSASKTDNT
-1443 TGIAFTYDITPPA
+1443 TGIEFTYDITPPA

-1502 TITVTG
+1502 AIVTG

-1564 TAPVVKVISPTTAL
+1564 TAPTVKVISPTTAL

-1583 SAISVKGIIQDNYS
+1583 SAISIKGLVQDNYS
-1597 SIKKL
+1597 SIQRL
-1602 QWAIPKKSTQ
+1602 EYAIPEKSGSLA
-1612 NDEHEWKDVGTA
+1612 WKDVGTA

-1652 GDDVYNISEQGT
+1652 GEFVYNIEPEGT
-1664 ENIFKVPM
+1664 ENIYKVPVH
-1672 YFKATDSCGN
+1672 FRATDSCGN
-1682 EAIIKDQYVLVDSD
+1682 VGTITDQYVLVDSD
-1696 GGKPKV
+1696 GGKPKA
-1702 WINSPENGATTSGL
+1702 WINSPEDGATTSGV

-1739 NDGNFNESDI
+1739 NDGNFDESDI
-1749 NEMSTWTSHDLEAG
+1749 NVMSTWTSQDLEAG
-1763 SLFPSSG
+1763 SLFPSTENG
-1770 KDKNDWYIL
+1770 KNDWYIL
-1779 ASGTNSWKMSINSDK
+1779 ASGTNSWKMSVNSALISPVAEK
-1794 IFTVDGRKYLR
+1794 TYLR
-1805 IRVSA
+1805 VRVRA
-1810 IDDEGLTRG
+1810 FDDEGQTRDW
-1819 YSDPITVTI
+1819 SSPITVTI

-1840 VQYGKNV
+1840 VQFGKGV
-1847 ANPTVDSVPVTEREY
+1847 SPTDSSVPITEREY
-1862 IAGMYISDVSVA
+1862 IAGMYISNISVE
-1874 TNGKWFLV
+1874 TNGNWYLI
-1882 GDIQDNESI
+1882 GDVEDNAEVDSI
-1891 ATVSFTRIESTTTNT
+1891 TFTKIESTTTNN
-1906 INLNLLDEHPNKG
+1906 IDLNVSDIEPNAKS
-1919 DYKLLIPLVTNQ
+1919 YKLRIPLKTNQ
-1931 SGVISYAIKAIDAG
+1931 SGVISYIIKAIDG
-1945 HAETTSNIT
+1945 NTAESSSNIT
-1954 INIDSSAP
+1954 INIDSTAP

-1983 VGKVIG
+1983 LGKVIG
-1989 TGDANGTVVNNNN
+1989 TGDSNGTVVNNNN

-2022 YFERNGSSQRRIYNP
+2022 YFERNGSSERRIYNP
-2037 MTETNNKTVISS
+2037 MLEVSNSYNKTVISS
-2049 KSSTNGATYINDD
+2049 KAATDGAKYINDD

-2073 RYSDDAITI
+2073 RESDDAITI
-2082 SSENANVRKGG
+2082 SSANDNVRKGG

-2104 TEVNGTI
+2104 TEVNGTT

-2215 LATDLNDNNYY
+2215 LATDLNDNGYY

-2307 AATKKTGAV
+2307 TATKKTGAV
-2316 TAMTTNISD
+2316 TAMTTTSNISD
-2325 KTKNV
+2325 KTKDV
-2330 GEYPITDEISN
+2330 GEYSITDEISN
-2341 FGGIVLNSITSGNIS
+2341 FGGILLDSITSGNIS
-2356 LTFWDRT
+2356 LTFWDQT

-2376 LKIPVTNLESDP
+2376 LKIPVTNLTEDK
-2388 VKPEP
+2388 VVPEP

-2404 DNSVYIGER
+2404 DNSVYIDGT
-2413 DENGD
+2413 
-2418 VKNAS
+2418 
-2423 IKGHIELEK
+2423 IKGHIELEN
-2432 DLVYDVI
+2432 DLPNDTFKAANVSGVNDR
-2439 TKLGGDD
+2439 D

-2461 NVRLRTIT
+2461 NVRLKNIT
-2469 IDAFGKFGTV
+2469 FNGTDAGNVV
-2479 GTYSGGEWTKNAS
+2479 GTYAGGQWTAAGS
-2492 LPTGVISFYAE
+2492 LPTGVISFAAE

-2508 QNGHYAKYEMV
+2508 QNGHYVKYEMV
-2519 IDTETL
+2519 INTEIL
-2525 TDVADKDQI
+2525 NPSSPVISDKGI
-2534 ISVGATDW
+2534 TVGAIDW
-2542 ISEKKLT
+2542 K
-2549 SNECL
+2549 SN
-2554 PVTSKVGT
+2554 VSGASSTKTNG
-2562 QTIGKTQEINGKTYN
+2562 ITQEINGDTYN
-2577 TGTTN
+2577 AGTTN
-2582 YYRMDVVPYVTS
+2582 YYRMDVVPYVTEITTS
-2594 IWTELSEYDRNNP
+2594 LSDFNRDAP
-2607 SVYSRSSIGKYPV
+2607 STFARTAKGKYV
-2620 RVGENIT
+2620 VKENADI
-2627 VYGWNLNGSPS
+2627 VLKGYNLGTTPT
-2638 VTLNGKAV
+2638 VTLNG
-2646 TGTSVSANLN
+2646 TSLTKSTSTNVGSSA
-2656 EDVKQGTYGIN
+2656 K
-2667 MTVTNSYSSGALEV
+2667 SGALSV
-2681 TVNGVSALNNINKDN
+2681 SVNGIEFLNNKNNNETEYNMQPNGTNNNTLTDDMYIDVWQFKNAAEPVSGGAEYVTMKINPKTGVPGFSFANSILYFNMPGYNSNASNSTSWAAENTTVSGSSYSQIPFGMNYGGFSHNSFTFDKNGYSYGAAMCTDTSKDAESAFFQFFSKETPRKIGANSHSYSQNMNYGNSANASRLDSSSVPLSGDTSGYITDINRIQSISMDTSLSGTLSDTNPVYVFMAYYDQPVKQVRFRWGTVGSGTDTIDGKQYSSNTNSNNFNSRKTYAYGLDDIVSSNYTGYTQGDNTGVRPSNLNDSYIKYSKDKNGGIPIQIIAASGVPGARSTYANKTTYGAGQYVSLAIANKDTASPVAVVTWYDAVNMKLCMAYNTNPTTSKVWTTRVIDEKGGINVKTVIDGDGGIHFAYYDNIHGSDLKYAYLPSYDSTEDPQIVVVDAYGAVGAKCTIDVAKDSNGNWVPYIGYQMN
-2696 AKGAYTGDISDKD
+2696 AYLGTPLASKVAYRTDFKSSTVPAGSDDRDYYTGAWEISIVPTSSIPKDDQINVGVYRNGNGYAQAFTSNASWTTGDISPGS
-2709 ATGKEYAHG
+2709 TIT
-2718 YNRQPNGI
+2718 NSI
-2726 NNNVLTDDI
+2726 
-2735 ALDVW
+2735 LDVCNATI
-2740 DFKLAAQPEGSS
+2740 LHGNNT
-2752 AKYVHMKVGP
+2752 
-2762 YIPGDANNAR
+2762 ANP
-2772 IGFSFKNGIG
+2772 I
-2782 YYNMA
+2782 
-2787 GNARSV
+2787 
-2793 SSGAT
+2793 
-2798 LYEVTK
+2798 
-2804 KQVDIY
+2804 
-2810 VKSSLGYKY
+2810 LGYG
-2819 IYYYDG
+2819 ID
-2825 GTSKPSNPVS
+2825 
-2835 MGSTVT
+2835 
-2841 YNGGSYYKYSF
+2841 
-2852 DENDLSVNSDGTT
+2852 
-2865 TLKIILTKYSGTG
+2865 TG
-2878 SDYWNSQTGNMA
+2878 A
-2890 LSIVG
+2890 
-2895 EYIFGSSSSLPQN
+2895 
-2908 NYTDSEGNNYKTFT
+2908 
-2922 PSTPYRVEKGTSNV
+2922 
-2936 SATTVFSHTRMGSN
+2936 
-2950 FGGFTSNTF
+2950 
-2959 TFDSKGQTYGVAMC
+2959 
-2973 PDTSGKA
+2973 
-2980 GIAANLQ
+2980 
-2987 FFSRAT
+2987 
-2993 GSNSKSNSED
+2993 
-3003 LNFNYLNV
+3003 
-3011 NNARRI
+3011 I
-3017 ENICYYKDGVL
+3017 E
-3028 KTDEERIQVPAM
+3028 M
-3040 ASYVELNDTSKDSD
+3040 
-3054 DISYVYLAYYDHGLD
+3054 
-3069 QVKFRIGSVGSTAN
+3069 
-3083 DIGLGLQD
+3083 
-3091 LNGLKTGLG
+3091 
-3100 GSQDSGKIG
+3100 
-3109 VACSVFDSTSS
+3109 
-3120 SYEGDKGDAYK
+3120 
-3131 NVKEISS
+3131 
-3138 GNEASADVAVA
+3138 
-3149 ALNNGTAVVAYYTG
+3149 
-3163 KELKIQ
+3163 
-3169 YAPFSS
+3169 
-3175 ISSNNAYNATWTTQ
+3175 
-3189 TVSSKGGKNVAMVAD
+3189 
-3204 AAGGLHFAYSSN
+3204 
-3216 SGADLYYTYMESVN
+3216 
-3230 DTTPTTML
+3230 
-3238 VDSYDNVGSYC
+3238 
-3249 TIDVGRTSSTSS
+3249 
-3261 QWIPYITYKRDAS
+3261 
-3274 EVALKMAY
+3274 
-3282 PVVNV
+3282 
-3287 STEKPGASSAGFF
+3287 
-3300 TGNWDICTI
+3300 
-3309 PSANNST
+3309 
-3316 NDLVNVGLCK
+3316 
-3326 DWDDGVIQKFPTGT
+3326 
-3340 DDFSYYPDGTYAIC
+3340 
-3354 NSSVIYGNGTQNP
+3354 
-3367 VVGYAV
+3367 
-3373 EQGYIEVAQKK
+3373 AQKK

>member
-35 VSVLYPPESSIIRD
+35 VSVLYPPESSVIRD

-62 VKEVKIIVKEING
+62 VKEVQIIVKEING

-95 ELNAKSESSYPLKD
+95 ELNVKNETDILYPLKD

-155 IPYGSIFKVVGTIAD
+155 TPYGSIFKVVGTIAD

-175 TMTVN
+175 KMTVN
-180 IKDETGKE
+180 IKDEAGNESVT
-188 LVVWTEEN
+188 WTEEN

-211 KDAADGADVYNDR
+211 KDAADGEDVYNDR

-296 ILNGTYDSSKVASS
+296 ILNGTYGSSKVVSS

-317 KTPENKVEQNQNSI
+317 KTPENKVEQNQNTM
-331 DISDAQLAEIKELLS
+331 DISDAQLAEIKELLA
-346 KYLTDTKA
+346 KYFTDTKA

-417 FNSVDEELLNSIYEN
+417 FDSVNEELLNSIYEN

-531 DSPVDQSLSQQLS
+531 DSPIDQSLSQQLS

-581 VAASKDGTFDSQEE
+581 VAVSKDGTFDSQEE

-833 PVTLKLPETFGD
+833 PITLKLPETFGD
-845 YKVTIAVKDV
+845 YKVTIAVKDI
-855 KYTDATKANR
+855 KYTDATKTNR

-934 VEVAKYPYDAQADVG
+934 VEVAKYPYDAQADAG
-949 KTQITVAEENSI
+949 KAQITVAEENSI
-961 CKWTEEYAITVFQN
+961 CKWTEEYATTVFQN

-995 DLHISIDDKVPTIKS
+995 DLHISIDNKAPTIKS

-1080 LPNEGNNSVSVTVFD
+1080 LPNEGNNSVSVTVAD

-1160 VQIDGENAKDI
+1160 DQIDGENAKDI
-1171 ASKVYNFALSSFA
+1171 ASKVYDFALSSFA

-1261 SWTAITGTNA
+1261 SWTAITGTTA

-1301 KFTDKATNLG
+1301 KFTDKALNLG

-1354 GDVFKLYRIAT
+1354 GDVSKLYRIAT
-1365 SKYTNGLVPN
+1365 SKYTNGLVPD

-1502 TITVTG
+1502 AITVTG

-1652 GDDVYNISEQGT
+1652 GEDVYNISKHGT
-1664 ENIFKVPM
+1664 ENIYKVPM

-1696 GGKPKV
+1696 GGKPKA

-1739 NDGNFNESDI
+1739 NDGNFDESDI
-1749 NEMSTWTSHDLEAG
+1749 NDMSTWTSQDLEAG

-1770 KDKNDWYIL
+1770 NGKNDWYIL
-1779 ASGTNSWKMSINSDK
+1779 ASGTNSWKMSINSTL
-1794 IFTVDGRKYLR
+1794 IPTVNSKTYLR
-1805 IRVSA
+1805 IRVRA

-1828 DSETPTIKNLKV
+1828 DSQTPTIKNLKV

-1847 ANPTVDSVPVTEREY
+1847 ANPTADSVPVTEREY

-1906 INLNLLDEHPNKG
+1906 INLNLQDEHPNKG

-1931 SGVISYAIKAIDAG
+1931 SGVISYAIKAIDAN

-2037 MTETNNKTVISS
+2037 MLEVSNSYNKTVISS
-2049 KSSTNGATYINDD
+2049 KAATDGAKYINDD

-2073 RYSDDAITI
+2073 RDSDDAITI
-2082 SSENANVRKGG
+2082 SSANDNVRKGG

-2104 TEVNGTI
+2104 TEVNGTT

-2196 QGSIA
+2196 HGSIA

-2215 LATDLNDNNYY
+2215 LATDLNDNGYY

-2307 AATKKTGAV
+2307 TATKKTGAV
-2316 TAMTTNISD
+2316 TAMTTTSNISA

-2330 GEYPITDEISN
+2330 GEYSITDEISN

-2376 LKIPVTNLESDP
+2376 LKIPVTNLTEDK
-2388 VKPEP
+2388 VVPEP

-2404 DNSVYIGER
+2404 DNSVYIDGT
-2413 DENGD
+2413 
-2418 VKNAS
+2418 
-2423 IKGHIELEK
+2423 IKGHIELEN
-2432 DLVYDVI
+2432 DLPNDTFKAANVSGVNDR
-2439 TKLGGDD
+2439 D

-2461 NVRLRTIT
+2461 NVRLKNIT
-2469 IDAFGKFGTV
+2469 FNGTDAGNVV
-2479 GTYSGGEWTKNAS
+2479 GTYAGGQWTAAGS
-2492 LPTGVISFYAE
+2492 LPTGVISFAAE

-2508 QNGHYAKYEMV
+2508 QNGHYVKYEMV
-2519 IDTETL
+2519 INTEIL
-2525 TDVADKDQI
+2525 NPSSPVVSDKGI
-2534 ISVGATDW
+2534 TVGAIDW
-2542 ISEKKLT
+2542 K
-2549 SNECL
+2549 SNVSGASSTKTE
-2554 PVTSKVGT
+2554 GT
-2562 QTIGKTQEINGKTYN
+2562 TQEINGDTYN

-2582 YYRMDVVPYVTS
+2582 YYRMDVVPYVTEV
-2594 IWTELSEYDRNNP
+2594 WTSLSEYDRNNS
-2607 SVYSRSSIGKYPV
+2607 SVYSRSSTGKYSV
-2620 RVGENIT
+2620 RVGETVT
-2627 VYGWNLNGSPS
+2627 VYGWNLSNSCS
-2638 VTLNGKAV
+2638 VTLGGKSV
-2646 TGTSVSANLN
+2646 TGVTCATNNNL
-2656 EDVKQGTYGIN
+2656 DVKQGTYGLSFEIKD
-2667 MTVTNSYSSGALEV
+2667 SYKSGNLEV
-2681 TVNGVSALNNINKDN
+2681 ALNPSFTLNNKN
-2696 AKGAYTGDISDKD
+2696 NNQAKGAYAGDISDKD

-2740 DFKLAAQPEGSS
+2740 DFKSAAQPEGSS

-2793 SSGAT
+2793 SGEAVKLRISTSFTTYTHIHLWNDSTTFTTWPG
-2798 LYEVTK
+2798 LSISEWDQEDGY
-2804 KQVDIY
+2804 Y
-2810 VKSSLGYKY
+2810 VYTVNASSLKYKMNNSGS
-2819 IYYYDG
+2819 G
-2825 GTSKPSNPVS
+2825 GSDKTEITSSGVW
-2835 MGSTVT
+2835 T
-2841 YNGGSYYKYSF
+2841 YNGSSF
-2852 DENDLSVNSDGTT
+2852 SR
-2865 TLKIILTKYSGTG
+2865 TG
-2878 SDYWNSQTGNMA
+2878 S
-2890 LSIVG
+2890 I
-2895 EYIFGSSSSLPQN
+2895 
-2908 NYTDSEGNNYKTFT
+2908 
-2922 PSTPYRVEKGTSNV
+2922 TSNV

-2993 GSNSKSNSED
+2993 GSNDTSNSVD
-3003 LNFNYLNV
+3003 LNFNYKNV

-3017 ENICYYKDGVL
+3017 ENICYYQGGYYDNDGVYQGGEI

-3040 ASYVELNDTSKDSD
+3040 ASYVSGTTSY
-3054 DISYVYLAYYDHGLD
+3054 IYLSYYDHGLD
-3069 QVKFRIGSVGSTAN
+3069 QIKFRIGSVGSDAN
-3083 DIGLGLQD
+3083 NIGLGLQD
-3091 LNGLKTGLG
+3091 LNKKTGRDT
-3100 GSQDSGKIG
+3100 GSDDNGKIG
-3109 VACSVFDSTSS
+3109 YSCSVFDSVDSR
-3120 SYEGDKGDAYK
+3120 YVGDKGDAFK
-3131 NVKEISS
+3131 NVKVISS

-3169 YAPFSS
+3169 YAPFAS
-3175 ISSNNAYNATWTTQ
+3175 ISSNNAYNATWTTK

-3216 SGADLYYTYMESVN
+3216 SGADLYYTYMSSL
-3230 DTTPTTML
+3230 TATPVTML

-3282 PVVNV
+3282 PIVNV

-3300 TGNWDICTI
+3300 TGNWDVCTI

-3326 DWDDGVIQKFPTGT
+3326 TWSNGVIQDFPTGA
-3340 DDFSYYPDGTYAIC
+3340 DDFSYNPGGTYAIC
-3354 NSSVIYGNGTQNP
+3354 DSSVIYGNGTQNP

>member
-62 VKEVKIIVKEING
+62 VKEVQIIVKEING

-95 ELNAKSESSYPLKD
+95 ELNAKNETDILYPLKD

-155 IPYGSIFKVVGTIAD
+155 TPYGSIFKVVGTIAD

-261 EGGNSTEGLYL
+261 EGGNTTEGLYL

-296 ILNGTYDSSKVASS
+296 ILNGTYDSSKVVSS

-317 KTPENKVEQNQNSI
+317 KTPENKVEQNQNTI

-376 TGTNASANAASKN
+376 TGTNASVNAASKN

-417 FNSVDEELLNSIYEN
+417 FNSVNEELLNSIYEN

-531 DSPVDQSLSQQLS
+531 DSPIDQSLSQQLS

-581 VAASKDGTFDSQEE
+581 VAVSKDGTFDSQEE

-754 ATDIPQIASSNA
+754 ATDIPQISSSNA

-934 VEVAKYPYDAQADVG
+934 VEVAKYPYDAQADAG

-984 ATDIYGNKAQS
+984 ATDIYGNKAQR

-1160 VQIDGENAKDI
+1160 VQINGANAKDI
-1171 ASKVYNFALSSFA
+1171 ASKVYDFALSSFA

-1261 SWTAITGTNA
+1261 SWTVITGTTA

-1354 GDVFKLYRIAT
+1354 GDVSKLYRIAT
-1365 SKYTNGLVPN
+1365 SKYTNDLVPN

-1502 TITVTG
+1502 AITVTG
-1508 AAPTVK
+1508 ATPTVK

-1652 GDDVYNISEQGT
+1652 GEDVYNISKHGT

-1696 GGKPKV
+1696 GGKPKA

-1739 NDGNFNESDI
+1739 NDGNFDENDI
-1749 NEMSTWTSHDLEAG
+1749 NSMSTWTSQDLEAG

-1770 KDKNDWYIL
+1770 NGKNDWYIL
-1779 ASGTNSWKMSINSDK
+1779 ASGTNSWKWSINSTLIPAVNSK
-1794 IFTVDGRKYLR
+1794 TYLR
-1805 IRVSA
+1805 IRVRA

-1828 DSETPTIKNLKV
+1828 DSQTPTIKNLKV
-1840 VQYGKNV
+1840 VQYGTSD
-1847 ANPTVDSVPVTEREY
+1847 ANPTADSVPVTEREY

-1891 ATVSFTRIESTTTNT
+1891 ATVSFTKIESTTTNT
-1906 INLNLLDEHPNKG
+1906 INLNVQDEHPNKG

-1931 SGVISYAIKAIDAG
+1931 SGVISYAIKAIDAN

-2008 VVSEGGSGLAHLAF
+2008 VVSEGGSGLAYLAF
-2022 YFERNGSSQRRIYNP
+2022 YFERNGSSERRIYNP
-2037 MTETNNKTVISS
+2037 MLEVSNSYNKTVISS
-2049 KSSTNGATYINDD
+2049 KAATDGAKYINDD

-2073 RYSDDAITI
+2073 RDSDDAITI
-2082 SSENANVRKGG
+2082 SSANDNVRKGG

-2215 LATDLNDNNYY
+2215 LATDLNDNNFY

-2299 LEYPANLA
+2299 LEYPAILA
-2307 AATKKTGAV
+2307 TATKKTGAV

-2330 GEYPITDEISN
+2330 GEYSITDEISN

-2376 LKIPVTNLESDP
+2376 LKIPVTNLTEDE
-2388 VKPEP
+2388 VVPEP

-2404 DNSVYIGER
+2404 DNSVYIDGT
-2413 DENGD
+2413 
-2418 VKNAS
+2418 

-2432 DLVYDVI
+2432 DIESAVASE
-2439 TKLGGDD
+2439 LGGDD

-2461 NVRLRTIT
+2461 NVRLKTIT
-2469 IDAFGKFGTV
+2469 IYAFGKSGTV

-2492 LPTGVISFYAE
+2492 LPTGVISFAAE

-2525 TDVADKDQI
+2525 TSVAGKNQI

-2542 ISEKKLT
+2542 K
-2549 SNECL
+2549 SNSCAT
-2554 PVTSKVGT
+2554 VTSSTGT
-2562 QTIGKTQEINGKTYN
+2562 QTVGKTQEINGDTYN

-2594 IWTELSEYDRNNP
+2594 IWTELSEYDRNNS
-2607 SVYSRSSIGKYPV
+2607 SVYARSSIGKYPV

-2638 VTLNGKAV
+2638 VTLKGKAV

-2667 MTVTNSYSSGALEV
+2667 MTITEDHPSGALEV

-2740 DFKLAAQPEGSS
+2740 DFKVAAQPEGSS

-2787 GNARSV
+2787 GKACDV
-2793 SSGAT
+2793 SGST
-2798 LYEVTK
+2798 EVYEVTK

-2810 VKSSLGYKY
+2810 VKSSLGYTA
-2819 IYYYDG
+2819 IHHWGDITVS
-2825 GTSKPSNPVS
+2825 TSEPKS
-2835 MGSTVT
+2835 MVSTVS
-2841 YNGGSYYKYSF
+2841 YNGGTYYKVTF
-2852 DENDLSVNSDGTT
+2852 TENMLTSVNSNGEVG
-2865 TLKIILTKYSGTG
+2865 LKIILTPTAG
-2878 SDYWNSQTGNMA
+2878 SWNGQTGN
-2890 LSIVG
+2890 ITIPRVG
-2895 EYIFGSSSSLPQN
+2895 EYVITS
-2908 NYTDSEGNNYKTFT
+2908 T
-2922 PSTPYRVEKGTSNV
+2922 PSGTLTPKTEYRISKGSVNYG
-2936 SATTVFSHTRMGSN
+2936 STVFSHTRMGSN

-2959 TFDSKGQTYGVAMC
+2959 TFDALGHSYGVAMC

-2993 GSNSKSNSED
+2993 GSNNTSNSVD
-3003 LNFNYLNV
+3003 LNFNYKNV

-3017 ENICYYKDGVL
+3017 ENICYYQGGYYDNDGVYQGGEI
-3028 KTDEERIQVPAM
+3028 KTDEERIQVPSM
-3040 ASYVELNDTSKDSD
+3040 ASYVSDST
-3054 DISYVYLAYYDHGLD
+3054 SYVYLAYYDHGLD
-3069 QVKFRIGSVGSTAN
+3069 QIKFRIGSVGSDAN
-3083 DIGLGLQD
+3083 NIGLGLQD
-3091 LNGLKTGLG
+3091 LNKKTGRDT
-3100 GSQDSGKIG
+3100 GSDDNGKIG
-3109 VACSVFDSTSS
+3109 YSCSVFDSVDSR
-3120 SYEGDKGDAYK
+3120 YVGDKGDAYK
-3131 NVKEISS
+3131 NVRVISS

-3149 ALNNGTAVVAYYTG
+3149 ALSNYDDEGTAVVAYYTG

-3300 TGNWDICTI
+3300 TGNWDVCTI

-3326 DWDDGVIQKFPTGT
+3326 DWGNGVIQDFPTGA
-3340 DDFSYYPDGTYAIC
+3340 DDFSYNPGGTYAIC
-3354 NSSVIYGNGTQNP
+3354 NSSVIYGNGTPNP

>member
-1 MRKLFGFLFVIATFV
+1 M
-16 CVLSCNVGLGESV
+16 
-29 DTEPPT
+29 
-35 VSVLYPPESSIIRD
+35 
-49 SFILSGKTEDDKE
+49 
-62 VKEVKIIVKEING
+62 
-75 NDAKPVQT
+75 
-83 HVVKPTDDVWQV
+83 
-95 ELNAKSESSYPLKD
+95 
-109 GKYTVD
+109 
-115 ITSTDTAGRVSGI
+115 
-128 SSRTF
+128 
-133 EIDNTAPVFVIK
+133 
-145 SPGITNIESA
+145 
-155 IPYGSIFKVVGTIAD
+155 
-170 DHEIE
+170 
-175 TMTVN
+175 
-180 IKDETGKE
+180 
-188 LVVWTEEN
+188 
-196 VDTAGGTEV
+196 
-205 VFARYN
+205 
-211 KDAADGADVYNDR
+211 
-224 YLQIYGKETTGDKAF
+224 
-239 LCTIS
+239 
-244 VADKAR
+244 
-250 TYKNPD
+250 
-256 DLTKS
+256 
-261 EGGNSTEGLYL
+261 
-272 NDDIYDELM
+272 
-281 GKNSKYKLTASDFKK
+281 
-296 ILNGTYDSSKVASS
+296 
-310 ENQIEQS
+310 
-317 KTPENKVEQNQNSI
+317 
-331 DISDAQLAEIKELLS
+331 
-346 KYLTDTKA
+346 
-354 TALAFKL
+354 
-361 NKNANPTYDVTGFSF
+361 
-376 TGTNASANAASKN
+376 
-389 GKVTF
+389 
-394 RALAGLDGTY
+394 AGLDGTY

-417 FNSVDEELLNSIYEN
+417 FNSVTEELLNSIYKN

-456 IDAAS
+456 LAAAS
-461 GARVIFD
+461 KTQIIFD

-490 TTGRSY
+490 TTGRNY

-531 DSPVDQSLSQQLS
+531 DSPIDQSLSQQLP

-581 VAASKDGTFDSQEE
+581 VAVSKDGTFDSQEE
-595 NYEIDLSKGTEEVS
+595 NYEIDLSDGIEKVS

-637 KGSASQSIKIDTKKP
+637 KGSASRSIKIDTKKP

-666 ELPSETINIV
+666 ELPSETTYTV

-684 NITEANFNSAK
+684 NITEANFKSAK
-695 VIVSDGTKSE
+695 LIVTDGTKSE

-719 TTKFADKSALTIT
+719 TTKFADKSAITIT

-766 LNSTELEGKW
+766 LNSTELAGKW

-802 GVNTVEVGLYES
+802 GVNTVEVGLYKS

-833 PVTLKLPETFGD
+833 PVTLRLPETFGD

-855 KYTDATKANR
+855 KYTEETKANR

-920 YDDAEKIWNIPENA
+920 FDDNEKIWNIPENA
-934 VEVAKYPYDAQADVG
+934 VEVAKYPYDAQADAG

-961 CKWTEEYAITVFQN
+961 CKWTEEYASTVFKN
-975 ASEKHFAYV
+975 VSEKHFAYV

-1023 TISVVVGDNSGTFNS
+1023 TISVVVGDNVGVFNS

-1080 LPNEGNNSVSVTVFD
+1080 LPKEGNNSVSVTVAD

-1100 NSTTFAYNIDTIS
+1100 NSTTFAYNIDTIA

-1118 VSIVANQVLNKS
+1118 VLIVANQVLNKS

-1171 ASKVYNFALSSFA
+1171 ASKVYNFALSAFA

-1221 ITSPVSNS
+1221 ITSPVADSI
-1229 VVNKAVTFVGTVQ
+1229 VNKAVTFVGTVQ

-1261 SWTAITGTNA
+1261 SWTVITGTTA

-1292 AAQVVNFRV
+1292 AEKVVNFRV
-1301 KFTDKATNLG
+1301 KFTDKAANLG
-1311 TSADYKLTIDQNAD
+1311 TSADYKLTINQNAD
-1325 RPEIKLTNINIS
+1325 CPEIKLTNINIS

-1354 GDVFKLYRIAT
+1354 GDVSKLYRIAT

-1398 DETEGAQSW
+1398 DETEGPQSW
-1407 YFYVIDSKNGKFC
+1407 YFYVIDSKNGEFC

-1432 SDSVSSKTDNT
+1432 SDSSSSKTDNT

-1494 VGMNANPV
+1494 VGMNAKPV
-1502 TITVTG
+1502 AITVTG
-1508 AAPTVK
+1508 AAPTLK
-1514 STTTEG
+1514 TTTTEG

-1564 TAPVVKVISPTTAL
+1564 TAPAVKVISPTTAL

-1652 GDDVYNISEQGT
+1652 GEDVYNISKHGT
-1664 ENIFKVPM
+1664 ENIYKVPM

-1696 GGKPKV
+1696 GGKPKA

-1739 NDGNFNESDI
+1739 NDSKFDENDI
-1749 NEMSTWTSHDLEAG
+1749 NTMSTWTNQDLEAG

-1770 KDKNDWYIL
+1770 NNKNDWYIR
-1779 ASGTNSWKMSINSDK
+1779 ASGTNSWKLSINSAL
-1794 IFTVDGRKYLR
+1794 IPTVNGKTYLR
-1805 IRVSA
+1805 IRVRA
-1810 IDDEGLTRG
+1810 VDDEGQTRD

-1828 DSETPTIKNLKV
+1828 DSQTPTIKNLKV

-1847 ANPTVDSVPVTEREY
+1847 VNPTADSVPVTEREY

-1882 GDIQDNESI
+1882 GDIHDNESI
-1891 ATVSFTRIESTTTNT
+1891 ATVSFTKLESTTTNT
-1906 INLNLLDEHPNKG
+1906 INLNLQDQHPNKG
-1919 DYKLLIPLVTNQ
+1919 DYKLIIPLVTNQ
-1931 SGVISYAIKAIDAG
+1931 SGVISYAIKAIDEN

-2022 YFERNGSSQRRIYNP
+2022 YFERNGSSERRIYNP
-2037 MTETNNKTVISS
+2037 MLEVSNPDNKTVISS
-2049 KSSTNGATYINDD
+2049 KAAINGSKYINDD
-2062 GLAVMYVTDNS
+2062 GLAVMYVTDNL
-2073 RYSDDAITI
+2073 RDSDDEITI
-2082 SSENANVRKGG
+2082 SSANPNVRKGG

-2104 TEVNGTI
+2104 TEVNGTT

-2141 SDDNSVMNDDGDE
+2141 GDDNSVMNDDGDE

-2196 QGSIA
+2196 RGSIA

-2215 LATDLNDNNYY
+2215 LATDLNDNGYY

-2272 NSNAFKVIDGLC
+2272 NSSAFKVIDGLC
-2284 IIPEFVGGNTELGYI
+2284 IIPEFVGGNTELRYI

-2307 AATKKTGAV
+2307 TATKKTGAV
-2316 TAMTTNISD
+2316 TTAMTTTSDISD

-2330 GEYPITDEISN
+2330 GEYSITDQISS

-2356 LTFWDRT
+2356 ITFWDKT

-2388 VKPEP
+2388 EKPEA
-2393 KITPFYWNSST
+2393 KIAPFYWNSST
-2404 DNSVYIGER
+2404 DNSVYI
-2413 DENGD
+2413 NGG
-2418 VKNAS
+2418 
-2423 IKGHIELEK
+2423 IKGHIELEN
-2432 DLVYDVI
+2432 DLPNDTFKAANVSGVYDR
-2439 TKLGGDD
+2439 D

-2461 NVRLRTIT
+2461 NVRLKNIT
-2469 IDAFGKFGTV
+2469 FNGTAAGNVV
-2479 GTYSGGEWTKNAS
+2479 GTYAGGKWTVAGS
-2492 LPTGVISFYAE
+2492 LPTGVISFAAE

-2508 QNGHYAKYEMV
+2508 QNGHYVKYEMV
-2519 IDTETL
+2519 IDTEIL
-2525 TDVADKDQI
+2525 NPSSPIVSDKGI
-2534 ISVGATDW
+2534 TVGAIDW
-2542 ISEKKLT
+2542 RSNVSAT
-2549 SNECL
+2549 SS
-2554 PVTSKVGT
+2554 TKTTGT
-2562 QTIGKTQEINGKTYN
+2562 TQEINGDTYN

-2582 YYRMDVVPYVTS
+2582 YYRMDLVPYVTEV
-2594 IWTELSEYDRNNP
+2594 WTSLSEYDRNNS
-2607 SVYSRSSIGKYPV
+2607 SVYARSSIGKYPV

-2627 VYGWNLNGSPS
+2627 VYGWNLSNDCS
-2638 VTLNGKAV
+2638 VTLGGNPV
-2646 TGTSVSANLN
+2646 TGVTCEPKNNL
-2656 EDVKQGTYGIN
+2656 DVKQGTYGIN
-2667 MTVTNSYSSGALEV
+2667 MTITEEHSSGALEV
-2681 TVNGVSALNNINKDN
+2681 TVNGISALNNKNN
-2696 AKGAYTGDISDKD
+2696 NQAKGKYAGDISDKD
-2709 ATGKEYAHG
+2709 ATDKEYAHG
-2718 YNRQPNGI
+2718 YNRRPNGI

-2740 DFKLAAQPEGSS
+2740 DFKVAAQPEGSS

-2762 YIPGDANNAR
+2762 YLPGDANNAR

-2787 GNARSV
+2787 GNARNVSGESV
-2793 SSGAT
+2793 KLRIPTSFTTYTHIHLWEGDTKFSTWPGLLISEWDQEDGYYVYTVNASSLNYKMNNNGEGGSDKTEITSSGVWT
-2798 LYEVTK
+2798 
-2804 KQVDIY
+2804 
-2810 VKSSLGYKY
+2810 
-2819 IYYYDG
+2819 YDG
-2825 GTSKPSNPVS
+2825 SKFTRTGDIPTN
-2835 MGSTVT
+2835 
-2841 YNGGSYYKYSF
+2841 
-2852 DENDLSVNSDGTT
+2852 NS
-2865 TLKIILTKYSGTG
+2865 
-2878 SDYWNSQTGNMA
+2878 A
-2890 LSIVG
+2890 
-2895 EYIFGSSSSLPQN
+2895 P
-2908 NYTDSEGNNYKTFT
+2908 
-2922 PSTPYRVEKGTSNV
+2922 
-2936 SATTVFSHTRMGSN
+2936 TVFSHTRMGSN
-2950 FGGFTSNTF
+2950 FGGFTSNSF

-2993 GSNSKSNSED
+2993 GSNNTSESQD
-3003 LNFNYLNV
+3003 LNYNYLNV

-3017 ENICYYKDGVL
+3017 ENICYYKDGNL
-3028 KTDEERIQVPAM
+3028 KTDEERIQVPSM
-3040 ASYVELNDTSKDSD
+3040 ASYVSGET
-3054 DISYVYLAYYDHGLD
+3054 SYVYLAYYDHGLD

-3091 LNGLKTGLG
+3091 LNKLIAGIG
-3100 GSQDSGKIG
+3100 GSKDTGKIG
-3109 VACSVFDSTSS
+3109 VACKVFDSISS
-3120 SYEGDKGDAYK
+3120 SYKGDKGDAYL
-3131 NVKEISS
+3131 NVRVISS

-3169 YAPFSS
+3169 YAPFAN
-3175 ISSNNAYNATWTTQ
+3175 ISSNNASTDTWTTKS
-3189 TVSSKGGKNVAMVAD
+3189 VSTKGGKNVAMVAD
-3204 AAGGLHFAYSSN
+3204 GGLHFAYSSN
-3216 SGADLYYTYMESVN
+3216 SGADLYYTYMSSL
-3230 DTTPTTML
+3230 TATPVTML

-3249 TIDVGRTSSTSS
+3249 TIDVGRTSESS

-3326 DWDDGVIQKFPTGT
+3326 TWSDGVIKNFPTGA
-3340 DDFSYYPDGTYAIC
+3340 DDFSYNPGGTYAIC

-3373 EQGYIEVAQKK
+3373 EQGHIEVAQKK

>member
-62 VKEVKIIVKEING
+62 VKEVQIIVKEING

-95 ELNAKSESSYPLKD
+95 ELNVKSESSYPLKD

-155 IPYGSIFKVVGTIAD
+155 TPYGSIFKVVGTIAD

-211 KDAADGADVYNDR
+211 KDATDGDDVYNDR
-224 YLQIYGKETTGDKAF
+224 YLQIYGKDTTGDKAF
-239 LCTIS
+239 FCTIS

-296 ILNGTYDSSKVASS
+296 ILNGTYGSSKVASS

-331 DISDAQLAEIKELLS
+331 DISDAQLAEIKEILS

-417 FNSVDEELLNSIYEN
+417 FDSVTEELLNSIYEN

-581 VAASKDGTFDSQEE
+581 VAVSKDGTFDSQEE

-754 ATDIPQIASSNA
+754 ATDIPQISSSNA

-897 KTVSGTAS
+897 KTISGTAS

-934 VEVAKYPYDAQADVG
+934 VEVAKYPYDAQADAG

-961 CKWTEEYAITVFQN
+961 CKWIEEYATTVFQN

-1060 DVNGNVVENGTYRIY
+1060 DVNGNVIENGTYRIY

-1080 LPNEGNNSVSVTVFD
+1080 LPNEGNNSVSVTIAD

-1130 KSLAITYSSKD
+1130 KSLEITYSSKD

-1160 VQIDGENAKDI
+1160 VQIDGANAKDI

-1261 SWTAITGTNA
+1261 SWTAITGTTA

-1301 KFTDKATNLG
+1301 KFTDKAANLG
-1311 TSADYKLTIDQNAD
+1311 TSADYKLSIDQNAD

-1354 GDVFKLYRIAT
+1354 GDVSKLYRIAT

-1502 TITVTG
+1502 SITVTG
-1508 AAPTVK
+1508 ATPTVK

-1520 TTYEYTFTPV
+1520 TTYEYTFTPI

-1541 ISVTAKDSSGLE
+1541 IAVTAKDSSGLE

-1652 GDDVYNISEQGT
+1652 GEDVYNISKHGT
-1664 ENIFKVPM
+1664 ENIYKVPM

-1696 GGKPKV
+1696 GGKPKA

-1739 NDGNFNESDI
+1739 NDGNFDENDI
-1749 NEMSTWTSHDLEAG
+1749 NSMSTWTSHDLEAG

-1770 KDKNDWYIL
+1770 NGKNDWYIL
-1779 ASGTNSWKMSINSDK
+1779 ASGTNSWKLSINSAL
-1794 IFTVDGRKYLR
+1794 IPTVNSKTYLR
-1805 IRVSA
+1805 IRVRA
-1810 IDDEGLTRG
+1810 VDDEGLTRG

-1828 DSETPTIKNLKV
+1828 DSQTPTIKNLKV

-1847 ANPTVDSVPVTEREY
+1847 ANPTADSVPVTEREY

-1882 GDIQDNESI
+1882 GDIHDNESI
-1891 ATVSFTRIESTTTNT
+1891 ATVSFTKIESTTTNT
-1906 INLNLLDEHPNKG
+1906 INLNVQDEHPNKG

-1931 SGVISYAIKAIDAG
+1931 SGVISYAIKAIDAN

-2022 YFERNGSSQRRIYNP
+2022 YFERNGSSERRIYNP

-2062 GLAVMYVTDNS
+2062 GLAVMYVDNS
-2073 RYSDDAITI
+2073 RTSDDAITI
-2082 SSENANVRKGG
+2082 PFENANVRKGG

-2104 TEVNGTI
+2104 TEVNGTT

-2215 LATDLNDNNYY
+2215 LATDLNDNNEY

-2272 NSNAFKVIDGLC
+2272 NSNAFKVIAGLC

-2307 AATKKTGAV
+2307 TATKKTGAV
-2316 TAMTTNISD
+2316 TAMTTNI
-2325 KTKNV
+2325 KTYTNNV
-2330 GEYPITDEISN
+2330 GKYSITDEITN

-2356 LTFWDRT
+2356 LTFWDKT

-2376 LKIPVTNLESDP
+2376 LKIPVTNLTEDE
-2388 VKPEP
+2388 VVPEP

-2404 DNSVYIGER
+2404 DNSVYIDGT
-2413 DENGD
+2413 
-2418 VKNAS
+2418 
-2423 IKGHIELEK
+2423 IKGHIELEN
-2432 DLVYDVI
+2432 DLPNDTFKAANVSGVYDR
-2439 TKLGGDD
+2439 D

-2469 IDAFGKFGTV
+2469 IYAFGKSGTV

-2492 LPTGVISFYAE
+2492 LPTGVISFYAK

-2542 ISEKKLT
+2542 K
-2549 SNECL
+2549 SNSCAT
-2554 PVTSKVGT
+2554 VTSSTGT
-2562 QTIGKTQEINGKTYN
+2562 QTVGKTQEINGDTYN

-2607 SVYSRSSIGKYPV
+2607 SVYARSSIGKYPV

-2667 MTVTNSYSSGALEV
+2667 MTITEDHPSGALEV

-2726 NNNVLTDDI
+2726 NNNVLSDDI

-2740 DFKLAAQPEGSS
+2740 DFKVAAQPEGSS

-2787 GNARSV
+2787 GKACDVSGDVVKLRIPTTFGTYTHIHMWDKNGGITTWPGLNFTEWTEEDGYYVHTVNATYDS
-2793 SSGAT
+2793 T
-2798 LYEVTK
+2798 NKYL
-2804 KQVDIY
+2804 
-2810 VKSSLGYKY
+2810 LGYKMSKGSSEQPSDHKE
-2819 IYYYDG
+2819 I
-2825 GTSKPSNPVS
+2825 TSS
-2835 MGSTVT
+2835 GIWT
-2841 YNGGSYYKYSF
+2841 YNG
-2852 DENDLSVNSDGTT
+2852 SVFTR
-2865 TLKIILTKYSGTG
+2865 TG
-2878 SDYWNSQTGNMA
+2878 S
-2890 LSIVG
+2890 I
-2895 EYIFGSSSSLPQN
+2895 
-2908 NYTDSEGNNYKTFT
+2908 
-2922 PSTPYRVEKGTSNV
+2922 TSNV

-2993 GSNSKSNSED
+2993 GSNSTSSSED

-3040 ASYVELNDTSKDSD
+3040 ASYVSGST
-3054 DISYVYLAYYDHGLD
+3054 SYVYLAYYDHGLD

-3109 VACSVFDSTSS
+3109 VACPVFDSTSK
-3120 SYEGDKGDAYK
+3120 SYKGDDKTNGTAYQ

-3175 ISSNNAYNATWTTQ
+3175 ISSNNAYNATWTTK

-3216 SGADLYYTYMESVN
+3216 SGADLYYTYMSSL
-3230 DTTPTTML
+3230 TATPVTML

-3326 DWDDGVIQKFPTGT
+3326 TWSNGVIQNFPTGA
-3340 DDFSYYPDGTYAIC
+3340 DDFSYNPGGTYAIC
-3354 NSSVIYGNGTQNP
+3354 NSSVIYGNGTPNP

>member
-62 VKEVKIIVKEING
+62 VKEVQIIVKEING

-95 ELNAKSESSYPLKD
+95 ELNAKNETDILYPLKD

-155 IPYGSIFKVVGTIAD
+155 TPYGSIFKVVGTIAD

-317 KTPENKVEQNQNSI
+317 KTPENKVEQNQNTI

-417 FNSVDEELLNSIYEN
+417 FNSITEELLNSIYEN

-581 VAASKDGTFDSQEE
+581 VAVSKDGTFDSQEE

-754 ATDIPQIASSNA
+754 ATDIPQISSSNA

-821 FETKE
+821 FEKKE

-855 KYTDATKANR
+855 KYTEETKANR

-934 VEVAKYPYDAQADVG
+934 VEVAKYPYDAQADAG

-975 ASEKHFAYV
+975 ESEKHFAYV

-1118 VSIVANQVLNKS
+1118 VSIVANQVLNKN

-1160 VQIDGENAKDI
+1160 VQINGANAKDI
-1171 ASKVYNFALSSFA
+1171 ASKVYDFALSSFA

-1261 SWTAITGTNA
+1261 SWTAITGTTA

-1354 GDVFKLYRIAT
+1354 GDVSKLYRIAT

-1502 TITVTG
+1502 AITVTG
-1508 AAPTVK
+1508 ATPTVK

-1652 GDDVYNISEQGT
+1652 GDDVYNISKHGT

-1696 GGKPKV
+1696 GGKPKA

-1739 NDGNFNESDI
+1739 NDGNFDENDI
-1749 NEMSTWTSHDLEAG
+1749 NSMSTWSSQDLEAG

-1770 KDKNDWYIL
+1770 NGKNDWYIL
-1779 ASGTNSWKMSINSDK
+1779 ASGTNSWKWSINSTL
-1794 IFTVDGRKYLR
+1794 IPTVNSKTYLR
-1805 IRVSA
+1805 IRVRA

-1828 DSETPTIKNLKV
+1828 DSQTPTIKNLKV

-1847 ANPTVDSVPVTEREY
+1847 ANPTADSVPVTEREY

-1931 SGVISYAIKAIDAG
+1931 SGVISYAIKAIDAN

-2022 YFERNGSSQRRIYNP
+2022 YFERNGSSERRIYNP

-2215 LATDLNDNNYY
+2215 LATDLNGNSSY
-2226 DWNANSAPVTTG
+2226 DWNANAAPITKG

-2272 NSNAFKVIDGLC
+2272 KSNEFKVISGLC
-2284 IIPEFVGGNTELGYI
+2284 IIPEFVGGNTSLGYI
-2299 LEYPANLA
+2299 LDYPTTLA
-2307 AATKKTGAV
+2307 TATKKTGSV
-2316 TAMTTNISD
+2316 TAMSTKSSISE
-2325 KTKNV
+2325 KVAKL
-2330 GEYPITDEISN
+2330 GEYEIADEISD
-2341 FGGIVLNSITSGNIS
+2341 FGGILLDKPTTGNIS
-2356 LTFWDRT
+2356 ITFWDET

-2376 LKIPVTNLESDP
+2376 LKIPVSLLTNET

-2404 DNSVYIGER
+2404 DNSVYIDGT
-2413 DENGD
+2413 
-2418 VKNAS
+2418 
-2423 IKGHIELEK
+2423 IKGHIELEN
-2432 DLVYDVI
+2432 DLPNDTFKAANVSGVNDR
-2439 TKLGGDD
+2439 D

-2461 NVRLRTIT
+2461 NVRLKNIT
-2469 IDAFGKFGTV
+2469 FNGTDAGNVV
-2479 GTYSGGEWTKNAS
+2479 GTYDGGQWTAAGS
-2492 LPTGVISFYAE
+2492 LPTGVISFAAE

-2508 QNGHYAKYEMV
+2508 QNGHYVKYEMV
-2519 IDTETL
+2519 INTEIL
-2525 TDVADKDQI
+2525 NPSSPVVSDKGI
-2534 ISVGATDW
+2534 TVGAIDW
-2542 ISEKKLT
+2542 K
-2549 SNECL
+2549 SN
-2554 PVTSKVGT
+2554 VSGASSTKTNG
-2562 QTIGKTQEINGKTYN
+2562 ITQEINGDTYN

-2582 YYRMDVVPYVTS
+2582 YYRMDVVPYVTEV
-2594 IWTELSEYDRNNP
+2594 WTSLSEYDRNNS
-2607 SVYSRSSIGKYPV
+2607 SVYSRSSTGKYSV
-2620 RVGENIT
+2620 RVGETVT
-2627 VYGWNLNGSPS
+2627 VYGWNLSNSCS
-2638 VTLNGKAV
+2638 VTLGGKSV
-2646 TGTSVSANLN
+2646 TGVTCITNDDPNL
-2656 EDVKQGTYGIN
+2656 KQGTYGLSFEIKD
-2667 MTVTNSYSSGALEV
+2667 SYKSGNLEV
-2681 TVNGVSALNNINKDN
+2681 ALNPSFTLNNKN
-2696 AKGAYTGDISDKD
+2696 NNQAKGAYTGDISDKD

-2740 DFKLAAQPEGSS
+2740 DFKVAAQPEGSS

-2762 YIPGDANNAR
+2762 YLPGDANNAR

-2793 SSGAT
+2793 SGGAT
-2798 LYEVTK
+2798 LYDVTK

-2810 VKSSLGYKY
+2810 VQSSLGYKA
-2819 IYYYDG
+2819 IYYWDG
-2825 GTSKPSNPVS
+2825 GTSKPSSPVT
-2835 MGSTVT
+2835 MGNTVS
-2841 YNGGSYYKYSF
+2841 YNGGTYYKYSF
-2852 DENDLSVNSDGTT
+2852 DESDITVDSNGYVN
-2865 TLKIILTKYSGTG
+2865 LKIILTKAVGAWT
-2878 SDYWNSQTGNMA
+2878 DQTGNIT
-2890 LSIVG
+2890 LDLVG
-2895 EYIFGSSSSLPQN
+2895 EYIITSGTSLPAKDN
-2908 NYTDSEGNNYKTFT
+2908 NKTISPNT
-2922 PSTPYRVEKGTSNV
+2922 EYRVAKGTSSV
-2936 SATTVFSHTRMGSN
+2936 SASTVFSHTRMGSN

-2993 GSNSKSNSED
+2993 GSNSTSSSED

-3017 ENICYYKDGVL
+3017 ENICYNDGSGL

-3040 ASYVELNDTSKDSD
+3040 ASYVSGST
-3054 DISYVYLAYYDHGLD
+3054 SYVYLAYYDHGLD

-3091 LNGLKTGLG
+3091 LNKLTTGLG

-3120 SYEGDKGDAYK
+3120 SYKGDKGNAYL
-3131 NVKEISS
+3131 NVKVISS

-3169 YAPFSS
+3169 YAPFAS

-3249 TIDVGRTSSTSS
+3249 TIDVGRTNSTSS

-3326 DWDDGVIQKFPTGT
+3326 TWSNGVIQNFPTGA
-3340 DDFSYYPDGTYAIC
+3340 DDFSYNPGGTYAIC

>member
-35 VSVLYPPESSIIRD
+35 VSVLYPPESSVIRD

-62 VKEVKIIVKEING
+62 VKEVQIIVKEING

-95 ELNAKSESSYPLKD
+95 ELNVKNETDILYPLKD

-155 IPYGSIFKVVGTIAD
+155 TPYGSIFKVVGTIAD

-175 TMTVN
+175 KMTVN
-180 IKDETGKE
+180 IKDEAGNESVT
-188 LVVWTEEN
+188 WTEEN

-211 KDAADGADVYNDR
+211 KDAADGEDVYNDR

-296 ILNGTYDSSKVASS
+296 ILNGTYGSSTVVSS

-317 KTPENKVEQNQNSI
+317 KTPSNKSEIEQNQNSM
-331 DISDAQLAEIKELLS
+331 DISDAQLAEIKSILA
-346 KYLTDTKA
+346 KYFTDTKA

-376 TGTNASANAASKN
+376 TGTNANANAASKN

-417 FNSVDEELLNSIYEN
+417 FDSVNEELLNSIYEN

-531 DSPVDQSLSQQLS
+531 DSPIDQSLSQQLS

-581 VAASKDGTFDSQEE
+581 VAVSKDGTFDSQEE

-766 LNSTELEGKW
+766 LNSTELAGKW

-833 PVTLKLPETFGD
+833 PITLKLPETFGD
-845 YKVTIAVKDV
+845 YKVTIAVKDI
-855 KYTDATKANR
+855 KYTDATKSNR

-892 RADKA
+892 RADKE
-897 KTVSGTAS
+897 KTISGTAS

-934 VEVAKYPYDAQADVG
+934 VEVAKYPYDAQADAG
-949 KTQITVAEENSI
+949 KSQITVAEENSI
-961 CKWTEEYAITVFQN
+961 CKWTEEYATTVFQN

-995 DLHISIDDKVPTIKS
+995 DLHISIDNKAPTIKS

-1080 LPNEGNNSVSVTVFD
+1080 LPNEGNNSVSVTVAD

-1118 VSIVANQVLNKS
+1118 VSIVENQVLNES

-1160 VQIDGENAKDI
+1160 DQIDGKNAKDI

-1248 SAKPVLEYSTNGT
+1248 SAKPVLEYSTNET

-1354 GDVFKLYRIAT
+1354 GDVSKLYRIAT
-1365 SKYTNGLVPN
+1365 TKYTNGLVPN

-1502 TITVTG
+1502 AITVTG

-1642 VYYANAKDAG
+1642 VYYANAKEAG
-1652 GDDVYNISEQGT
+1652 GDDVYNISKHGT
-1664 ENIFKVPM
+1664 ENIYKVPM

-1696 GGKPKV
+1696 GGKPKA

-1739 NDGNFNESDI
+1739 NDGNFDESDI
-1749 NEMSTWTSHDLEAG
+1749 NDMSTWTSQDLEAG

-1770 KDKNDWYIL
+1770 NGKNDWYIL
-1779 ASGTNSWKMSINSDK
+1779 ASGTNSWKMSINSAL
-1794 IFTVDGRKYLR
+1794 IPTVNSKTYLR
-1805 IRVSA
+1805 IRVRA

-1828 DSETPTIKNLKV
+1828 DSQTPTIKNLKV

-1847 ANPTVDSVPVTEREY
+1847 ATPTVDSVPVTEREY

-1906 INLNLLDEHPNKG
+1906 INLNLQDEHPNKG

-1931 SGVISYAIKAIDAG
+1931 SGVISYAIKAIDAN

-2022 YFERNGSSQRRIYNP
+2022 YFERNGSSERRIYNP
-2037 MTETNNKTVISS
+2037 MLEVSNSYNKTVISS
-2049 KSSTNGATYINDD
+2049 KAATDGAKYINDD

-2073 RYSDDAITI
+2073 RDSDDAITI
-2082 SSENANVRKGG
+2082 SSANDNVRKGG

-2104 TEVNGTI
+2104 TEVNGTT

-2196 QGSIA
+2196 QGRIA

-2215 LATDLNDNNYY
+2215 LATDLNDNNFY

-2307 AATKKTGAV
+2307 TATKQTGNV
-2316 TAMTTNISD
+2316 TAMTTTSNISA

-2330 GEYPITDEISN
+2330 GEYSITDEISN

-2388 VKPEP
+2388 VEPEP

-2404 DNSVYIGER
+2404 DNSVYIDGT
-2413 DENGD
+2413 
-2418 VKNAS
+2418 
-2423 IKGHIELEK
+2423 IKGHIELEN
-2432 DLVYDVI
+2432 DIESAVASE
-2439 TKLGGDD
+2439 LGGDD

-2461 NVRLRTIT
+2461 NVRLKTIT
-2469 IDAFGKFGTV
+2469 IYAFGKSGTV

-2492 LPTGVISFYAE
+2492 LPTGVISFAAE

-2525 TDVADKDQI
+2525 TSVAGKNQI

-2542 ISEKKLT
+2542 K
-2549 SNECL
+2549 SNSCAT
-2554 PVTSKVGT
+2554 VTSSTGT
-2562 QTIGKTQEINGKTYN
+2562 QTVGKTQEINGKTYN

-2582 YYRMDVVPYVTS
+2582 YYRMDVVPYVTEITTS
-2594 IWTELSEYDRNNP
+2594 LSDFNRDAP
-2607 SVYSRSSIGKYPV
+2607 STFARTAKGKYV
-2620 RVGENIT
+2620 VKENAGI
-2627 VYGWNLNGSPS
+2627 VLKGYNLGTTPT
-2638 VTLNGKAV
+2638 VTLNG
-2646 TGTSVSANLN
+2646 TSLTKS
-2656 EDVKQGTYGIN
+2656 TS
-2667 MTVTNSYSSGALEV
+2667 TNV
-2681 TVNGVSALNNINKDN
+2681 
-2696 AKGAYTGDISDKD
+2696 
-2709 ATGKEYAHG
+2709 
-2718 YNRQPNGI
+2718 
-2726 NNNVLTDDI
+2726 
-2735 ALDVW
+2735 
-2740 DFKLAAQPEGSS
+2740 GSS
-2752 AKYVHMKVGP
+2752 AKSGALSVSVNGIEFLNNKNNNETEYNMQPNGTNNNTLTDDMYIDVWQFKNAAEPVSGGAEYVTMKINPKTGVP
-2762 YIPGDANNAR
+2762 
-2772 IGFSFKNGIG
+2772 GFSFANSILYFNMPAYDSNQGDTNWRATSGLGEGPYSQIAVGMNYGGFSHNTFAFDAYGYSYGAAMCTDTQSAQASAYFQFFSREAPLPYNKLDQNLNYVNAPNCSRLDSSSIEVASSKWITDINRIQSPSMETSYLGGVKVEPSSTTPVYVFMAYYDQPVKQVRFRWGTVADETDTIDGKKHDSESTFNSNPSYGLRDVVNQKYTGSSQSSKDDGQTRPSSVSDSYIKYGSQAIQIVAASGVAGGKSQYSESKNGGAGQYVSLSIANKDTKNPVAVVTW
-2782 YYNMA
+2782 YDAVNLKLCMAYNKNPTTSNTWTKRIIDENGGINVKTVID
-2787 GNARSV
+2787 GNGGVHFA
-2793 SSGAT
+2793 
-2798 LYEVTK
+2798 
-2804 KQVDIY
+2804 
-2810 VKSSLGYKY
+2810 
-2819 IYYYDG
+2819 YYD
-2825 GTSKPSNPVS
+2825 N
-2835 MGSTVT
+2835 
-2841 YNGGSYYKYSF
+2841 
-2852 DENDLSVNSDGTT
+2852 
-2865 TLKIILTKYSGTG
+2865 IHG
-2878 SDYWNSQTGNMA
+2878 SDLKYAYLPSYDSTEDPQ
-2890 LSIVG
+2890 IVVVDAYG
-2895 EYIFGSSSSLPQN
+2895 AVGAKCTIDVAK
-2908 NYTDSEGNNYKTFT
+2908 DSEGNWVPYIGYQMNAYLGT
-2922 PSTPYRVEKGTSNV
+2922 PLASKVAYRTDFDTSKVPAGSDEQDRYTGAWEISIVPTSNIPKDDQINV
-2936 SATTVFSHTRMGSN
+2936 GVYRNDEGYAQA
-2950 FGGFTSNTF
+2950 FTSNASWT
-2959 TFDSKGQTYGVAMC
+2959 TG
-2973 PDTSGKA
+2973 DTSPG
-2980 GIAANLQ
+2980 AAI
-2987 FFSRAT
+2987 T
-2993 GSNSKSNSED
+2993 NST
-3003 LNFNYLNV
+3003 LNV
-3011 NNARRI
+3011 CNATILHGNN
-3017 ENICYYKDGVL
+3017 
-3028 KTDEERIQVPAM
+3028 
-3040 ASYVELNDTSKDSD
+3040 
-3054 DISYVYLAYYDHGLD
+3054 
-3069 QVKFRIGSVGSTAN
+3069 TAN
-3083 DIGLGLQD
+3083 PILGYGID
-3091 LNGLKTGLG
+3091 TG
-3100 GSQDSGKIG
+3100 
-3109 VACSVFDSTSS
+3109 
-3120 SYEGDKGDAYK
+3120 
-3131 NVKEISS
+3131 
-3138 GNEASADVAVA
+3138 
-3149 ALNNGTAVVAYYTG
+3149 
-3163 KELKIQ
+3163 
-3169 YAPFSS
+3169 
-3175 ISSNNAYNATWTTQ
+3175 
-3189 TVSSKGGKNVAMVAD
+3189 
-3204 AAGGLHFAYSSN
+3204 
-3216 SGADLYYTYMESVN
+3216 
-3230 DTTPTTML
+3230 
-3238 VDSYDNVGSYC
+3238 
-3249 TIDVGRTSSTSS
+3249 
-3261 QWIPYITYKRDAS
+3261 
-3274 EVALKMAY
+3274 
-3282 PVVNV
+3282 
-3287 STEKPGASSAGFF
+3287 
-3300 TGNWDICTI
+3300 
-3309 PSANNST
+3309 
-3316 NDLVNVGLCK
+3316 
-3326 DWDDGVIQKFPTGT
+3326 
-3340 DDFSYYPDGTYAIC
+3340 AI
-3354 NSSVIYGNGTQNP
+3354 
-3367 VVGYAV
+3367 
-3373 EQGYIEVAQKK
+3373 EMAQKK

>member
-1 MRKLFGFLFVIATFV
+1 M
-16 CVLSCNVGLGESV
+16 
-29 DTEPPT
+29 
-35 VSVLYPPESSIIRD
+35 
-49 SFILSGKTEDDKE
+49 
-62 VKEVKIIVKEING
+62 
-75 NDAKPVQT
+75 
-83 HVVKPTDDVWQV
+83 
-95 ELNAKSESSYPLKD
+95 
-109 GKYTVD
+109 
-115 ITSTDTAGRVSGI
+115 
-128 SSRTF
+128 
-133 EIDNTAPVFVIK
+133 
-145 SPGITNIESA
+145 
-155 IPYGSIFKVVGTIAD
+155 
-170 DHEIE
+170 
-175 TMTVN
+175 
-180 IKDETGKE
+180 
-188 LVVWTEEN
+188 
-196 VDTAGGTEV
+196 
-205 VFARYN
+205 
-211 KDAADGADVYNDR
+211 
-224 YLQIYGKETTGDKAF
+224 
-239 LCTIS
+239 
-244 VADKAR
+244 
-250 TYKNPD
+250 
-256 DLTKS
+256 
-261 EGGNSTEGLYL
+261 
-272 NDDIYDELM
+272 
-281 GKNSKYKLTASDFKK
+281 
-296 ILNGTYDSSKVASS
+296 
-310 ENQIEQS
+310 
-317 KTPENKVEQNQNSI
+317 
-331 DISDAQLAEIKELLS
+331 
-346 KYLTDTKA
+346 
-354 TALAFKL
+354 
-361 NKNANPTYDVTGFSF
+361 
-376 TGTNASANAASKN
+376 
-389 GKVTF
+389 
-394 RALAGLDGTY
+394 AGLDGTY

-417 FNSVDEELLNSIYEN
+417 FDSVTEELLNSIYEN
-432 PTAYYDKAIADAKQQ
+432 PTSYYDKAIADAKQQ

-456 IDAAS
+456 LAAAS
-461 GARVIFD
+461 KTQIIFD

-581 VAASKDGTFDSQEE
+581 VGVSKDGTFDSQEE
-595 NYEIDLSKGTEEVS
+595 NYEIDLSKGSEEVS

-666 ELPSETINIV
+666 ELPSETINIL

-802 GVNTVEVGLYES
+802 GVNTVEVGLYKS
-814 DETTKIS
+814 DEKTKIS

-934 VEVAKYPYDAQADVG
+934 VEVAKYPYDAQADAG

-961 CKWTEEYAITVFQN
+961 CKWTEEYATTVLQN

-1080 LPNEGNNSVSVTVFD
+1080 LPNEGNNSVSVTVAD

-1160 VQIDGENAKDI
+1160 VQIDGANAKDI

-1261 SWTAITGTNA
+1261 SWTAITGTTA

-1407 YFYVIDSKNGKFC
+1407 YFYVIDSKGGKFC
-1420 TKDSSQLNRMYL
+1420 TKDSSQLSRMYL

-1502 TITVTG
+1502 AITVTG

-1652 GDDVYNISEQGT
+1652 GDDVYNISKHGT

-1696 GGKPKV
+1696 GGKPKA

-1739 NDGNFNESDI
+1739 NDGNFDENDI
-1749 NEMSTWTSHDLEAG
+1749 NKMSTWTSQDLEAG

-1770 KDKNDWYIL
+1770 DNENDWYIL
-1779 ASGTNSWKMSINSDK
+1779 ASGTNSWKWSINSALIPPVNSK
-1794 IFTVDGRKYLR
+1794 TYLR
-1805 IRVSA
+1805 IRVRA
-1810 IDDEGLTRG
+1810 VDDEGLYRG

-1840 VQYGKNV
+1840 VQFGKDV
-1847 ANPTVDSVPVTEREY
+1847 SPTDSSVPITEREY

-1906 INLNLLDEHPNKG
+1906 INLNLQDEHPNKG

-1931 SGVISYAIKAIDAG
+1931 SGVISYAIKAIDAN

-2008 VVSEGGSGLAHLAF
+2008 VVSEGGSGLAYLAF
-2022 YFERNGSSQRRIYNP
+2022 YFERNGSSERRIYNP

-2049 KSSTNGATYINDD
+2049 KAATNGAKYINDD

-2082 SSENANVRKGG
+2082 SSANANVRKGG

-2215 LATDLNDNNYY
+2215 LATDLNDNNKY

-2316 TAMTTNISD
+2316 TAMNTNIE
-2325 KTKNV
+2325 TYTNNV
-2330 GEYPITDEISN
+2330 GKYSITDEITN

-2376 LKIPVTNLESDP
+2376 LKIPVTNLTEDE
-2388 VKPEP
+2388 VVPEP

-2404 DNSVYIGER
+2404 DNSVYIDGT
-2413 DENGD
+2413 
-2418 VKNAS
+2418 
-2423 IKGHIELEK
+2423 IKGHIELEN
-2432 DLVYDVI
+2432 DLPNDTFKAANVSGVYDR
-2439 TKLGGDD
+2439 D

-2461 NVRLRTIT
+2461 NVRLKNIT
-2469 IDAFGKFGTV
+2469 FNGTADGNVV
-2479 GTYSGGEWTKNAS
+2479 GTYDGGQWTAVGS
-2492 LPTGVISFYAE
+2492 LPTGVISFAAE

-2508 QNGHYAKYEMV
+2508 QNGHYVKYEMV
-2519 IDTETL
+2519 INTEIL
-2525 TDVADKDQI
+2525 NPSSPVVSDKGI
-2534 ISVGATDW
+2534 TVGAIDW
-2542 ISEKKLT
+2542 K
-2549 SNECL
+2549 SN
-2554 PVTSKVGT
+2554 VSGASSTKTNG
-2562 QTIGKTQEINGKTYN
+2562 ITQEINGDTYN

-2582 YYRMDVVPYVTS
+2582 YYRMDVVPYVTEITTS
-2594 IWTELSEYDRNNP
+2594 LSDFNRDVP
-2607 SVYSRSSIGKYPV
+2607 STFARTAKGKYV
-2620 RVGENIT
+2620 VKENADI
-2627 VYGWNLNGSPS
+2627 VLKGYNLGTTPT
-2638 VTLNGKAV
+2638 VTLNG
-2646 TGTSVSANLN
+2646 TSLTKS
-2656 EDVKQGTYGIN
+2656 TS
-2667 MTVTNSYSSGALEV
+2667 TNV
-2681 TVNGVSALNNINKDN
+2681 
-2696 AKGAYTGDISDKD
+2696 
-2709 ATGKEYAHG
+2709 
-2718 YNRQPNGI
+2718 
-2726 NNNVLTDDI
+2726 
-2735 ALDVW
+2735 
-2740 DFKLAAQPEGSS
+2740 GSS
-2752 AKYVHMKVGP
+2752 AKSGALSVSVSGIEFLNNKNNNETEYNMQPNGTNNNTLTDDVYIDVWQFKNAAEPVSGGAEYVTMKINPKTGVP
-2762 YIPGDANNAR
+2762 
-2772 IGFSFKNGIG
+2772 GFSFANSILYFNMPGYNSNQGDTNWRATSGLGEGPYSQIAVGMNYGGFSHNTFAFDAYGYSYGAAMCTDTQSAQASAYFQFFSREAPLPYNKLDQNLNYVNAPNCSRLDSSSIEVASSKWITDINRIQSPSMETSYSGGVKVKPSSTTPVYVFMAYYDQPVKQVRFRWGTVADETDTIDGKKHDSESTFNSNPSYGLRDVVNQKYTGSSQSSKDDGQTRPSSVSDSYIKYGSQAIQIVAASGIAGGKSQYSTSKNGGAGQYVSLSIANKDTDKPVAVVTW
-2782 YYNMA
+2782 YDAVNLKLCMAYNKNPMTSNTWTKRVIDENGGINVKTVID
-2787 GNARSV
+2787 GNGGVHFA
-2793 SSGAT
+2793 
-2798 LYEVTK
+2798 
-2804 KQVDIY
+2804 
-2810 VKSSLGYKY
+2810 
-2819 IYYYDG
+2819 YYD
-2825 GTSKPSNPVS
+2825 N
-2835 MGSTVT
+2835 
-2841 YNGGSYYKYSF
+2841 
-2852 DENDLSVNSDGTT
+2852 
-2865 TLKIILTKYSGTG
+2865 IHG
-2878 SDYWNSQTGNMA
+2878 SDLKYAYLPSYDSTEDPQ
-2890 LSIVG
+2890 IVVVDAYG
-2895 EYIFGSSSSLPQN
+2895 AVGAKCTIDVAK
-2908 NYTDSEGNNYKTFT
+2908 DSEGNWVPYIGYQMNAYLGT
-2922 PSTPYRVEKGTSNV
+2922 PLASKVAYRTDFKSSTVPAGSDDRDYYTGAWEISIVPTSNIPKDDQINV
-2936 SATTVFSHTRMGSN
+2936 GVYRNENGYAQA
-2950 FGGFTSNTF
+2950 FTSNENWKT
-2959 TFDSKGQTYGVAMC
+2959 G
-2973 PDTSGKA
+2973 DTSPGA
-2980 GIAANLQ
+2980 PI
-2987 FFSRAT
+2987 T
-2993 GSNSKSNSED
+2993 NST
-3003 LNFNYLNV
+3003 LNV
-3011 NNARRI
+3011 CNATILHGNN
-3017 ENICYYKDGVL
+3017 
-3028 KTDEERIQVPAM
+3028 
-3040 ASYVELNDTSKDSD
+3040 
-3054 DISYVYLAYYDHGLD
+3054 
-3069 QVKFRIGSVGSTAN
+3069 TAN
-3083 DIGLGLQD
+3083 PILGYGID
-3091 LNGLKTGLG
+3091 TG
-3100 GSQDSGKIG
+3100 
-3109 VACSVFDSTSS
+3109 
-3120 SYEGDKGDAYK
+3120 
-3131 NVKEISS
+3131 
-3138 GNEASADVAVA
+3138 
-3149 ALNNGTAVVAYYTG
+3149 
-3163 KELKIQ
+3163 
-3169 YAPFSS
+3169 
-3175 ISSNNAYNATWTTQ
+3175 
-3189 TVSSKGGKNVAMVAD
+3189 
-3204 AAGGLHFAYSSN
+3204 
-3216 SGADLYYTYMESVN
+3216 
-3230 DTTPTTML
+3230 
-3238 VDSYDNVGSYC
+3238 
-3249 TIDVGRTSSTSS
+3249 
-3261 QWIPYITYKRDAS
+3261 
-3274 EVALKMAY
+3274 
-3282 PVVNV
+3282 
-3287 STEKPGASSAGFF
+3287 
-3300 TGNWDICTI
+3300 
-3309 PSANNST
+3309 
-3316 NDLVNVGLCK
+3316 
-3326 DWDDGVIQKFPTGT
+3326 
-3340 DDFSYYPDGTYAIC
+3340 AI
-3354 NSSVIYGNGTQNP
+3354 
-3367 VVGYAV
+3367 
-3373 EQGYIEVAQKK
+3373 EMAQKK

>member
-62 VKEVKIIVKEING
+62 VKEVQIIVKEING

-155 IPYGSIFKVVGTIAD
+155 TPYGSIFKVVGTIAD

-175 TMTVN
+175 KMTVN
-180 IKDETGKE
+180 IKDEAGNESVT
-188 LVVWTEEN
+188 WTEEN

-211 KDAADGADVYNDR
+211 KDAADGEDVYNDR

-317 KTPENKVEQNQNSI
+317 KTPSNKSEIEQNQNTI

-417 FNSVDEELLNSIYEN
+417 FNSVTEDLLNSIYEN

-581 VAASKDGTFDSQEE
+581 VAVSKDGTFDSQEE

-695 VIVSDGTKSE
+695 VIVFDGTKSE

-754 ATDIPQIASSNA
+754 ATDIPQISSSNA

-802 GVNTVEVGLYES
+802 GVNTVEVGLYKS

-934 VEVAKYPYDAQADVG
+934 VEVAKYPYDAQADAG

-961 CKWTEEYAITVFQN
+961 CKWTEEYATSVFQN

-1080 LPNEGNNSVSVTVFD
+1080 LPNEGNNSVSVTVAD

-1160 VQIDGENAKDI
+1160 DQIDGANAKDI

-1261 SWTAITGTNA
+1261 SWTVITGTTA

-1407 YFYVIDSKNGKFC
+1407 YFYVIDSKGGKFC

-1502 TITVTG
+1502 AITVTG
-1508 AAPTVK
+1508 ATPTVK

-1652 GDDVYNISEQGT
+1652 GDDVYNISKHGT
-1664 ENIFKVPM
+1664 ENIYKVPM

-1696 GGKPKV
+1696 GGKPKA

-1739 NDGNFNESDI
+1739 NDGNFDENDI
-1749 NEMSTWTSHDLEAG
+1749 NSMSTWTSHDLEAG

-1770 KDKNDWYIL
+1770 NGKNDWYIL
-1779 ASGTNSWKMSINSDK
+1779 ASGTNSWKLSINSTK
-1794 IFTVDGRKYLR
+1794 IPTVNSKTYLR
-1805 IRVSA
+1805 IRVRA

-1828 DSETPTIKNLKV
+1828 DSQTPTIKNLKV
-1840 VQYGKNV
+1840 VQYGTSV
-1847 ANPTVDSVPVTEREY
+1847 ANPTANSVPITEREY

-1906 INLNLLDEHPNKG
+1906 INLNLQDEHPNKG

-1931 SGVISYAIKAIDAG
+1931 SGVISYAIKAIDAN

-2008 VVSEGGSGLAHLAF
+2008 VVSEGGSGLAYLAF

-2049 KSSTNGATYINDD
+2049 KAATNGATYINDD

-2082 SSENANVRKGG
+2082 SSANANVRKGG

-2104 TEVNGTI
+2104 TEVNGTT

-2215 LATDLNDNNYY
+2215 LATDLNDNNKY

-2316 TAMTTNISD
+2316 TAMIVKNNILS
-2325 KTKNV
+2325 KVNRV
-2330 GEYPITDEISN
+2330 GEYSLYDEITN
-2341 FGGIVLNSITSGNIS
+2341 FGGILLDSITSGNIS
-2356 LTFWDRT
+2356 LTFWDKT

-2376 LKIPVTNLESDP
+2376 LKIPVTNLTEDE
-2388 VKPEP
+2388 VVPEP

-2404 DNSVYIGER
+2404 DNSVYIDG
-2413 DENGD
+2413 G
-2418 VKNAS
+2418 

-2432 DLVYDVI
+2432 DIESAVASE
-2439 TKLGGDD
+2439 LGGDD

-2461 NVRLRTIT
+2461 NVRLKTIT
-2469 IDAFGKFGTV
+2469 IYAFGKSGTV

-2525 TDVADKDQI
+2525 TSVAGKNQI

-2542 ISEKKLT
+2542 K
-2549 SNECL
+2549 SNSCAT
-2554 PVTSKVGT
+2554 VTSSTGT
-2562 QTIGKTQEINGKTYN
+2562 QTVGKTQEINGKTYN

-2582 YYRMDVVPYVTS
+2582 YYRMDVVPYVTEV
-2594 IWTELSEYDRNNP
+2594 WTDLSEHDRNNP
-2607 SVYSRSSIGKYPV
+2607 SVYSRSSTGKYPV

-2638 VTLNGKAV
+2638 VTLKGKAV

-2656 EDVKQGTYGIN
+2656 ENVKQGTYGIN
-2667 MTVTNSYSSGALEV
+2667 MTITEDHSSGALEV

-2740 DFKLAAQPEGSS
+2740 VFKVAAQPEGSS

-2793 SSGAT
+2793 SGDVIKLRIHKDSVPKTHIHMWKPSGGD
-2798 LYEVTK
+2798 VTTWPGSRIS
-2804 KQVDIY
+2804 DWPLEDGYY
-2810 VKSSLGYKY
+2810 VYTVNASKIGYKLNNNKENAGA
-2819 IYYYDG
+2819 DQFE
-2825 GTSKPSNPVS
+2825 VS
-2835 MGSTVT
+2835 SSGVWTYKGS
-2841 YNGGSYYKYSF
+2841 SF
-2852 DENDLSVNSDGTT
+2852 SL
-2865 TLKIILTKYSGTG
+2865 TG
-2878 SDYWNSQTGNMA
+2878 S
-2890 LSIVG
+2890 I
-2895 EYIFGSSSSLPQN
+2895 
-2908 NYTDSEGNNYKTFT
+2908 
-2922 PSTPYRVEKGTSNV
+2922 TSNV
-2936 SATTVFSHTRMGSN
+2936 SASTVFSHTRMGSN

-2959 TFDSKGQTYGVAMC
+2959 TFDALGHSYGVAMC

-2993 GSNSKSNSED
+2993 GSNETSNSVD
-3003 LNFNYLNV
+3003 LNFNYKNV

-3017 ENICYYKDGVL
+3017 ENICYYQGTEI

-3040 ASYVELNDTSKDSD
+3040 ASYVSGTT
-3054 DISYVYLAYYDHGLD
+3054 SYVYLAYYDHGLD
-3069 QVKFRIGSVGSTAN
+3069 QIKFRIGSVGKTNKDDPN

-3091 LNGLKTGLG
+3091 LNAETGRNT
-3100 GSQDSGKIG
+3100 GSDDYGKIG
-3109 VACSVFDSTSS
+3109 YKEYCEVWDSTSS
-3120 SYEGDKGDAYK
+3120 SYKGDKGDAFL
-3131 NVKEISS
+3131 NVRVISS

-3175 ISSNNAYNATWTTQ
+3175 IDNNEAANATWTTK

-3216 SGADLYYTYMESVN
+3216 SGADLYYTYMSSL
-3230 DTTPTTML
+3230 TATPVTML

-3249 TIDVGRTSSTSS
+3249 TIDVGRTNSTSS

-3300 TGNWDICTI
+3300 TGNWDVCTI

-3326 DWDDGVIQKFPTGT
+3326 TWSNGVIQDFPTGA
-3340 DDFSYYPDGTYAIC
+3340 DDFSYNPGGTYAIC

>member
-62 VKEVKIIVKEING
+62 VKEVQIIVKEING

-95 ELNAKSESSYPLKD
+95 ELNAKNETDILYPLKD

-128 SSRTF
+128 STRTF

-155 IPYGSIFKVVGTIAD
+155 TPYGSIFKVVGTIAD

-244 VADKAR
+244 VADKAK

-261 EGGNSTEGLYL
+261 EGGNTTEGLYL

-331 DISDAQLAEIKELLS
+331 DISDAQLAEIKEILS

-417 FNSVDEELLNSIYEN
+417 FNSITEELLNSIYEN

-507 LEFLSNGYY
+507 LEFLTNGYY

-581 VAASKDGTFDSQEE
+581 VAVSKDGTFDSQEE

-754 ATDIPQIASSNA
+754 ATDIPLISANA
-766 LNSTELEGKW
+766 KTSTELEGKW
-776 SNIQNGTNLFGVK
+776 DNIKNGQNLFNVK

-802 GVNTVEVGLYES
+802 SVDTVEVTIYKS
-814 DETTKIS
+814 DETTKVFSEIYKAEGNNNTS
-821 FETKE
+821 F
-826 AKGVTSY
+826 
-833 PVTLKLPETFGD
+833 PVTLKLPSEFGD
-845 YKVTIAVKDV
+845 YKISVFAKDI
-855 KYTDATKANR
+855 KYTEATKANR
-865 SSSQEYYVSV
+865 SSSSDYYISV
-875 NESGLT
+875 NESNLT

-897 KTVSGTAS
+897 KTISGTAS

-934 VEVAKYPYDAQADVG
+934 VEVAKYPYDAQADAG
-949 KTQITVAEENSI
+949 KAQITVAEENSI

-1038 GIDTVKCKIGSN
+1038 GIYTVKCKIGSN

-1080 LPNEGNNSVSVTVFD
+1080 LPNEGNNSVSVTVAD

-1118 VSIVANQVLNKS
+1118 VSIVASQVLNKS

-1160 VQIDGENAKDI
+1160 VLIDGANAKDI

-1261 SWTAITGTNA
+1261 SWTAITGTTA

-1284 TTKIHNTT
+1284 TTKIHNT
-1292 AAQVVNFRV
+1292 AEPKVVNFRV

-1354 GDVFKLYRIAT
+1354 GDVSKLYRIAT
-1365 SKYTNGLVPN
+1365 SKYTDGLVLN

-1407 YFYVIDSKNGKFC
+1407 YFYVIDSKGGKFC
-1420 TKDSSQLNRMYL
+1420 TKDSSQLSRMYL

-1502 TITVTG
+1502 AITVTG

-1652 GDDVYNISEQGT
+1652 GDDVYNISKHGT
-1664 ENIFKVPM
+1664 ENIYKVPM

-1696 GGKPKV
+1696 GGKPKA

-1739 NDGNFNESDI
+1739 NDGNFDENDI
-1749 NEMSTWTSHDLEAG
+1749 NKMSTWTSQDLEAG

-1770 KDKNDWYIL
+1770 DNENDWYIL
-1779 ASGTNSWKMSINSDK
+1779 ASGTNSWKLSINSAL
-1794 IFTVDGRKYLR
+1794 IPTVNSKTYLR
-1805 IRVSA
+1805 IRVRA
-1810 IDDEGLTRG
+1810 VDDEGLTRG

-1847 ANPTVDSVPVTEREY
+1847 ATPTADSVPVTEREY

-1906 INLNLLDEHPNKG
+1906 INLNLQDEHPNKG

-1931 SGVISYAIKAIDAG
+1931 SGVISYAIKAIDAN

-2008 VVSEGGSGLAHLAF
+2008 VVSEGGSGLAYLAF
-2022 YFERNGSSQRRIYNP
+2022 YFERNGSSERRIYNP

-2082 SSENANVRKGG
+2082 SSANANVRKGG

-2215 LATDLNDNNYY
+2215 LATDLNDNDKY

-2316 TAMTTNISD
+2316 TAMNTNIE
-2325 KTKNV
+2325 TYTNNV
-2330 GEYPITDEISN
+2330 GKYSITDEISS
-2341 FGGIVLNSITSGNIS
+2341 FGGILLDSITSGNIS
-2356 LTFWDRT
+2356 LTFWDKT

-2376 LKIPVTNLESDP
+2376 LKIPVTNLTEDE
-2388 VKPEP
+2388 VVPEP

-2404 DNSVYIGER
+2404 DNSVYIDGT
-2413 DENGD
+2413 
-2418 VKNAS
+2418 
-2423 IKGHIELEK
+2423 IKGHIELEN
-2432 DLVYDVI
+2432 DLPNDTFKAANVSGVNDR
-2439 TKLGGDD
+2439 D

-2461 NVRLRTIT
+2461 NVRLKNIT
-2469 IDAFGKFGTV
+2469 FNGTDAGNVV
-2479 GTYSGGEWTKNAS
+2479 GTYDGGQWTAAGS
-2492 LPTGVISFYAE
+2492 LPTGVISFAAE

-2508 QNGHYAKYEMV
+2508 QNGHYVKYEMV
-2519 IDTETL
+2519 IDTEIL
-2525 TDVADKDQI
+2525 NPSSPVVSDKGI
-2534 ISVGATDW
+2534 TVGAIDW
-2542 ISEKKLT
+2542 K
-2549 SNECL
+2549 SN
-2554 PVTSKVGT
+2554 VSGASSTKTNG
-2562 QTIGKTQEINGKTYN
+2562 ITQEINGDTYN

-2582 YYRMDVVPYVTS
+2582 YYRMDVVPYVTEVTTS
-2594 IWTELSEYDRNNP
+2594 LSDFNRDVP
-2607 SVYSRSSIGKYPV
+2607 STFARTAKGKYV
-2620 RVGENIT
+2620 VKENADI
-2627 VYGWNLNGSPS
+2627 VLKGYNLGTTPT
-2638 VTLNGKAV
+2638 VTLNG
-2646 TGTSVSANLN
+2646 TSLS
-2656 EDVKQGTYGIN
+2656 KSTS
-2667 MTVTNSYSSGALEV
+2667 TNV
-2681 TVNGVSALNNINKDN
+2681 
-2696 AKGAYTGDISDKD
+2696 
-2709 ATGKEYAHG
+2709 
-2718 YNRQPNGI
+2718 
-2726 NNNVLTDDI
+2726 
-2735 ALDVW
+2735 
-2740 DFKLAAQPEGSS
+2740 GSS
-2752 AKYVHMKVGP
+2752 AKSGALSVSVSGIEFLNNKNNNETEYNMQPNGTNNNTLTDDVYIDVWQFKNAAEPVSGGAEYVTMKINPKTGVP
-2762 YIPGDANNAR
+2762 
-2772 IGFSFKNGIG
+2772 GFSFANSILYFNMPG
-2782 YYNMA
+2782 YNSSSRGYTDGQWYYGADNKLEGDQYSQIPMGMNYGGFSHNTFAFDSYGYSYGAAMCTDTQSAGASAYFQFFSREAPLDASKMDQNMNYHNSMNASRLDSSSVEVKSGSWITDINRIQSPVMETSYA
-2787 GNARSV
+2787 GDKDV
-2793 SSGAT
+2793 VPSSSTPVYVFMA
-2798 LYEVTK
+2798 YYDQPV
-2804 KQVDIY
+2804 KQVRFRWGTVGKTTDSIDGQTNSNITSTNGAYTQPSSFANRNGYGLDDIIDSKYTGYAQHAKNDGSNRKKNVSDSYIKYGSQAIQIVAASGVAGGKSQYSKSENGGAGQY
-2810 VKSSLGYKY
+2810 VSLSIANKDTKNPVAVVTWYDAVNLKLCMAYNKNPMTSNTWTKRIIDENGGINVKTV
-2819 IYYYDG
+2819 IDGNGGVHFAYYD
-2825 GTSKPSNPVS
+2825 N
-2835 MGSTVT
+2835 
-2841 YNGGSYYKYSF
+2841 
-2852 DENDLSVNSDGTT
+2852 
-2865 TLKIILTKYSGTG
+2865 IHG
-2878 SDYWNSQTGNMA
+2878 SDLKYAYLPSYDSTEDPQ
-2890 LSIVG
+2890 IVVVDAYG
-2895 EYIFGSSSSLPQN
+2895 AVGAKCTIDVAK
-2908 NYTDSEGNNYKTFT
+2908 DSEGNWVPYIGYQMNAYLGT
-2922 PSTPYRVEKGTSNV
+2922 PLASKVAYRTDFKSSIVPAGSDDRDYYTGAWEISIVPTSNIPKDDQINV
-2936 SATTVFSHTRMGSN
+2936 GVYRNENGYAQA
-2950 FGGFTSNTF
+2950 FTSNTNWK
-2959 TFDSKGQTYGVAMC
+2959 TG
-2973 PDTSGKA
+2973 DTSPGA
-2980 GIAANLQ
+2980 PI
-2987 FFSRAT
+2987 T
-2993 GSNSKSNSED
+2993 NST
-3003 LNFNYLNV
+3003 LNV
-3011 NNARRI
+3011 CNATILHGNN
-3017 ENICYYKDGVL
+3017 
-3028 KTDEERIQVPAM
+3028 
-3040 ASYVELNDTSKDSD
+3040 
-3054 DISYVYLAYYDHGLD
+3054 
-3069 QVKFRIGSVGSTAN
+3069 TAN
-3083 DIGLGLQD
+3083 PILGYGID
-3091 LNGLKTGLG
+3091 TG
-3100 GSQDSGKIG
+3100 
-3109 VACSVFDSTSS
+3109 
-3120 SYEGDKGDAYK
+3120 
-3131 NVKEISS
+3131 
-3138 GNEASADVAVA
+3138 
-3149 ALNNGTAVVAYYTG
+3149 
-3163 KELKIQ
+3163 
-3169 YAPFSS
+3169 
-3175 ISSNNAYNATWTTQ
+3175 
-3189 TVSSKGGKNVAMVAD
+3189 
-3204 AAGGLHFAYSSN
+3204 
-3216 SGADLYYTYMESVN
+3216 
-3230 DTTPTTML
+3230 
-3238 VDSYDNVGSYC
+3238 
-3249 TIDVGRTSSTSS
+3249 
-3261 QWIPYITYKRDAS
+3261 
-3274 EVALKMAY
+3274 
-3282 PVVNV
+3282 
-3287 STEKPGASSAGFF
+3287 
-3300 TGNWDICTI
+3300 
-3309 PSANNST
+3309 
-3316 NDLVNVGLCK
+3316 
-3326 DWDDGVIQKFPTGT
+3326 
-3340 DDFSYYPDGTYAIC
+3340 AI
-3354 NSSVIYGNGTQNP
+3354 
-3367 VVGYAV
+3367 
-3373 EQGYIEVAQKK
+3373 EMAQKK

>member
-35 VSVLYPPESSIIRD
+35 VSVLYPPESSVIRD

-62 VKEVKIIVKEING
+62 VKEVQIIVKEING

-95 ELNAKSESSYPLKD
+95 ELNVKNETDILYPLKD

-155 IPYGSIFKVVGTIAD
+155 TPYGSIFKVVGTIAD
-170 DHEIE
+170 DPEIE
-175 TMTVN
+175 KMTVN
-180 IKDETGKE
+180 IKDEAGNESVT
-188 LVVWTEEN
+188 WTEEN

-211 KDAADGADVYNDR
+211 KDAADGEDVYNDR

-296 ILNGTYDSSKVASS
+296 ILNGTYGSSTVVSS

-317 KTPENKVEQNQNSI
+317 KTPENKIEQNQNSM
-331 DISDAQLAEIKELLS
+331 DISDAQLAEIKSILA
-346 KYLTDTKA
+346 KYFTDTKA

-376 TGTNASANAASKN
+376 TGTNANANAASKN

-417 FNSVDEELLNSIYEN
+417 FDSVNEELLNSIYEN

-531 DSPVDQSLSQQLS
+531 DSPIDQSLSQQLS

-581 VAASKDGTFDSQEE
+581 VAVSKDGTFDSQEE

-766 LNSTELEGKW
+766 LNSTELAGKW

-833 PVTLKLPETFGD
+833 PITLKLPETFGD

-855 KYTDATKANR
+855 KYTDATKTNR

-934 VEVAKYPYDAQADVG
+934 VEVAKYPYDAQADAG

-961 CKWTEEYAITVFQN
+961 CKWTEEYATTVFQS

-995 DLHISIDDKVPTIKS
+995 DLHISIDDEVPTIKS

-1080 LPNEGNNSVSVTVFD
+1080 LPNEGNNSVSVTVAD

-1118 VSIVANQVLNKS
+1118 VSIVANQVLNEN

-1171 ASKVYNFALSSFA
+1171 ASKVYDFALSSFA

-1248 SAKPVLEYSTNGT
+1248 SAKPVLEYLTNGT
-1261 SWTAITGTNA
+1261 SWTAITGTTA

-1301 KFTDKATNLG
+1301 KFTDKAANLG

-1354 GDVFKLYRIAT
+1354 GDVSKLYRIAT

-1502 TITVTG
+1502 AITVTG

-1642 VYYANAKDAG
+1642 VYYANAKEAG
-1652 GDDVYNISEQGT
+1652 GEYVYNISEQGT
-1664 ENIFKVPM
+1664 ENIYKVPM

-1696 GGKPKV
+1696 GGKPKA

-1739 NDGNFNESDI
+1739 NDGNFDESDI
-1749 NEMSTWTSHDLEAG
+1749 NDMSTWTSQDLEAG

-1770 KDKNDWYIL
+1770 NGKNDWYIL
-1779 ASGTNSWKMSINSDK
+1779 ASGTNSWKMSINSALIPPVNSK
-1794 IFTVDGRKYLR
+1794 TYLR
-1805 IRVSA
+1805 IRVRA

-1828 DSETPTIKNLKV
+1828 DSQTPTIKNLKV

-1847 ANPTVDSVPVTEREY
+1847 ENPTADSVPVTEREY

-1906 INLNLLDEHPNKG
+1906 INLNLQDEHPNKG

-1931 SGVISYAIKAIDAG
+1931 SGVISYAIKAIDAN

-2022 YFERNGSSQRRIYNP
+2022 YFERNGSSERRIYNP
-2037 MTETNNKTVISS
+2037 MLEVSNSYNKTVISS
-2049 KSSTNGATYINDD
+2049 KAATDGAKYINDD

-2073 RYSDDAITI
+2073 RDSDDAITI
-2082 SSENANVRKGG
+2082 SSANDNVRKGG

-2104 TEVNGTI
+2104 TEVNGTT

-2196 QGSIA
+2196 KGSIA

-2215 LATDLNDNNYY
+2215 LATDLNDNDYY

-2307 AATKKTGAV
+2307 TATKKTGNV
-2316 TAMTTNISD
+2316 TAMTTTSNISA

-2330 GEYPITDEISN
+2330 GEYSITDEISS

-2404 DNSVYIGER
+2404 DNSVYIDGT
-2413 DENGD
+2413 
-2418 VKNAS
+2418 
-2423 IKGHIELEK
+2423 IKGHIELEN
-2432 DLVYDVI
+2432 DLPNDTFKAANVSGVNDR
-2439 TKLGGDD
+2439 D

-2461 NVRLRTIT
+2461 NVRLKTIT
-2469 IDAFGKFGTV
+2469 IYAFGKSGTV

-2492 LPTGVISFYAE
+2492 LPTGVISFVAE

-2542 ISEKKLT
+2542 K
-2549 SNECL
+2549 SNNCAT
-2554 PVTSKVGT
+2554 VASSTGT
-2562 QTIGKTQEINGKTYN
+2562 QTVGKIQEINGKTYN

-2607 SVYSRSSIGKYPV
+2607 SVYARSSIGKYPV

-2638 VTLNGKAV
+2638 VTLNEEPV

-2681 TVNGVSALNNINKDN
+2681 TVNGVSALNNKNKDN
-2696 AKGAYTGDISDKD
+2696 AKGAYAGDISDKD

-2762 YIPGDANNAR
+2762 YLPGDANNAR

-2793 SSGAT
+2793 SGEAVKLRISTSFTTYTHIHLWNDSTTFTTWPG
-2798 LYEVTK
+2798 LSISEWDQEDGY
-2804 KQVDIY
+2804 Y
-2810 VKSSLGYKY
+2810 VYTVNASSLKYKMNNSGS
-2819 IYYYDG
+2819 G
-2825 GTSKPSNPVS
+2825 GSDKTEITSSGVW
-2835 MGSTVT
+2835 T
-2841 YNGGSYYKYSF
+2841 YNGSSF
-2852 DENDLSVNSDGTT
+2852 SR
-2865 TLKIILTKYSGTG
+2865 TG
-2878 SDYWNSQTGNMA
+2878 SIT
-2890 LSIVG
+2890 
-2895 EYIFGSSSSLPQN
+2895 
-2908 NYTDSEGNNYKTFT
+2908 T
-2922 PSTPYRVEKGTSNV
+2922 NV

-3028 KTDEERIQVPAM
+3028 KTDEERIQVPSM
-3040 ASYVELNDTSKDSD
+3040 ASYVSGST
-3054 DISYVYLAYYDHGLD
+3054 SYVYLAYYDHGLD

-3091 LNGLKTGLG
+3091 LNELTTGIG

-3120 SYEGDKGDAYK
+3120 SYVGNKGNAYK
-3131 NVKEISS
+3131 NVRVISS

-3149 ALNNGTAVVAYYTG
+3149 ALSNGTAVVAYYTG

-3169 YAPFSS
+3169 YAPFAS
-3175 ISSNNAYNATWTTQ
+3175 ISSNNASSATWTTK

-3216 SGADLYYTYMESVN
+3216 SGADLYYTYMSSL
-3230 DTTPTTML
+3230 TATPVTML

-3249 TIDVGRTSSTSS
+3249 TIDVGRTTSTSS

-3300 TGNWDICTI
+3300 TGNWDVCTI

-3326 DWDDGVIQKFPTGT
+3326 TWSNGVIQDFPTGA
-3340 DDFSYYPDGTYAIC
+3340 DDFSYNPGGTYAIC

-3373 EQGYIEVAQKK
+3373 EQGYIEMAQKK

>member
-62 VKEVKIIVKEING
+62 VKEVQIIVKEING

-155 IPYGSIFKVVGTIAD
+155 TPYGSIFKVVGTIAD

-244 VADKAR
+244 VADKAK

-261 EGGNSTEGLYL
+261 EGGNTTEGLYL

-296 ILNGTYDSSKVASS
+296 ILNGTYDSSKVVSS

-317 KTPENKVEQNQNSI
+317 KTPENKVEQNQNTI

-531 DSPVDQSLSQQLS
+531 DSPIDQSLSQQLS

-581 VAASKDGTFDSQEE
+581 VAVSKDETFDSQEE

-705 EAVFTTTYFTKEVD
+705 ESVFTTTYFTKEVD
-719 TTKFADKSALTIT
+719 TTKFADKAALTIT

-934 VEVAKYPYDAQADVG
+934 VEVAKYPYDVQADAG
-949 KTQITVAEENSI
+949 KAQITVAEENSI
-961 CKWTEEYAITVFQN
+961 CKWAEEYATTVFQN

-1160 VQIDGENAKDI
+1160 VQIDGANAKDI

-1261 SWTAITGTNA
+1261 SWTAITGTTA

-1301 KFTDKATNLG
+1301 KFTDKAANLG
-1311 TSADYKLTIDQNAD
+1311 TSADYKLTINQNAD

-1502 TITVTG
+1502 AITVTG
-1508 AAPTVK
+1508 ATPTVK

-1642 VYYANAKDAG
+1642 VYYANAKEAG
-1652 GDDVYNISEQGT
+1652 GDDVYNISKHGT

-1696 GGKPKV
+1696 GGKPKA

-1739 NDGNFNESDI
+1739 NDGNFDENDI
-1749 NEMSTWTSHDLEAG
+1749 NSMSTWTSQDLEAG

-1770 KDKNDWYIL
+1770 NGKNDWYIL
-1779 ASGTNSWKMSINSDK
+1779 ASGTNSWKMSINSTL
-1794 IFTVDGRKYLR
+1794 IPTVNSKTYLR
-1805 IRVSA
+1805 IRVRA
-1810 IDDEGLTRG
+1810 VDDEGLTRG

-1828 DSETPTIKNLKV
+1828 DSQTPTIKNLKV

-1847 ANPTVDSVPVTEREY
+1847 ANPVPVTEREY

-1882 GDIQDNESI
+1882 GDIHDNESI
-1891 ATVSFTRIESTTTNT
+1891 ATVSFTKIESTTTNT
-1906 INLNLLDEHPNKG
+1906 INLNVQDEHPNKG
-1919 DYKLLIPLVTNQ
+1919 DYKLLIPLETNQ
-1931 SGVISYAIKAIDAG
+1931 SGVISYAIKAIDAN

-2022 YFERNGSSQRRIYNP
+2022 YFERNGSSERRIYNP

-2062 GLAVMYVTDNS
+2062 GLAVMYVDNS

-2082 SSENANVRKGG
+2082 SSANANVRKGG

-2104 TEVNGTI
+2104 TEVITEVNGTTV

-2215 LATDLNDNNYY
+2215 LATDLNDNNFY

-2307 AATKKTGAV
+2307 TATKKTGAV
-2316 TAMTTNISD
+2316 TAMNTNIE
-2325 KTKNV
+2325 TYTNNV
-2330 GEYPITDEISN
+2330 GKYSITDEITN

-2356 LTFWDRT
+2356 LTFWDKT

-2376 LKIPVTNLESDP
+2376 LKIPVTNLTEDE
-2388 VKPEP
+2388 VVPEP

-2413 DENGD
+2413 DEKGD

-2432 DLVYDVI
+2432 DLPNDTFKAANVSGVYDR
-2439 TKLGGDD
+2439 D

-2469 IDAFGKFGTV
+2469 IYAFGKSGTV
-2479 GTYSGGEWTKNAS
+2479 GTYSGGEWTQSAS
-2492 LPTGVISFYAE
+2492 LPTGVISFYAK

-2554 PVTSKVGT
+2554 PVTSEVGT

-2582 YYRMDVVPYVTS
+2582 YYRMDVVPYVTEVTTS
-2594 IWTELSEYDRNNP
+2594 LSDFNRDAP
-2607 SVYSRSSIGKYPV
+2607 STFARTAKGKYV
-2620 RVGENIT
+2620 VKENADI
-2627 VYGWNLNGSPS
+2627 VLKGYNLGTTPT
-2638 VTLNGKAV
+2638 VTLNG
-2646 TGTSVSANLN
+2646 TSLS
-2656 EDVKQGTYGIN
+2656 KSTS
-2667 MTVTNSYSSGALEV
+2667 TNV
-2681 TVNGVSALNNINKDN
+2681 
-2696 AKGAYTGDISDKD
+2696 
-2709 ATGKEYAHG
+2709 
-2718 YNRQPNGI
+2718 
-2726 NNNVLTDDI
+2726 
-2735 ALDVW
+2735 
-2740 DFKLAAQPEGSS
+2740 GSS
-2752 AKYVHMKVGP
+2752 AKSGALSVSVNGIEFLNNKNNNETEYNMQPNGTNNNTLTDDMYIDVWQFKNAAEPVSGGAEYVTMKINPKTGVP
-2762 YIPGDANNAR
+2762 
-2772 IGFSFKNGIG
+2772 GFSFANSIL
-2782 YYNMA
+2782 YFNMPAYNSNQGDTNWRA
-2787 GNARSV
+2787 T
-2793 SSGAT
+2793 SG
-2798 LYEVTK
+2798 
-2804 KQVDIY
+2804 
-2810 VKSSLGYKY
+2810 LGSGPYSQIAVGMNY
-2819 IYYYDG
+2819 G
-2825 GTSKPSNPVS
+2825 G
-2835 MGSTVT
+2835 
-2841 YNGGSYYKYSF
+2841 
-2852 DENDLSVNSDGTT
+2852 
-2865 TLKIILTKYSGTG
+2865 
-2878 SDYWNSQTGNMA
+2878 
-2890 LSIVG
+2890 
-2895 EYIFGSSSSLPQN
+2895 
-2908 NYTDSEGNNYKTFT
+2908 
-2922 PSTPYRVEKGTSNV
+2922 
-2936 SATTVFSHTRMGSN
+2936 FSH
-2950 FGGFTSNTF
+2950 NTF
-2959 TFDSKGQTYGVAMC
+2959 AFDAYGYSYGAAMC
-2973 PDTSGKA
+2973 TDTQSAKA
-2980 GIAANLQ
+2980 SAYFQ
-2987 FFSRAT
+2987 FFSREAPLPYNKLDQNLNYVNAPNC
-2993 GSNSKSNSED
+2993 SRLDSSSIEVASSKW
-3003 LNFNYLNV
+3003 
-3011 NNARRI
+3011 I
-3017 ENICYYKDGVL
+3017 
-3028 KTDEERIQVPAM
+3028 TDINRIQSPSM
-3040 ASYVELNDTSKDSD
+3040 ETSYSGGVNVKPSSTTPV
-3054 DISYVYLAYYDHGLD
+3054 YVFMAYYDQPVKQVRFRWGTVADETDTIDGKKHNSESTFNSDISKGLRD
-3069 QVKFRIGSVGSTAN
+3069 VVNEKYTGSSQSSKDDGQTRPSSVS
-3083 DIGLGLQD
+3083 DSYI
-3091 LNGLKTGLG
+3091 KY
-3100 GSQDSGKIG
+3100 GSQAIQIVAASG
-3109 VACSVFDSTSS
+3109 VAGGKSQYSASKNGGAGQYVSLSIANKDTKNPVAVVTWYDAVNLKLCMAYNENPTTSNTWTKRIID
-3120 SYEGDKGDAYK
+3120 ENGGI
-3131 NVKEISS
+3131 NVKTVID
-3138 GNEASADVAVA
+3138 GN
-3149 ALNNGTAVVAYYTG
+3149 
-3163 KELKIQ
+3163 
-3169 YAPFSS
+3169 
-3175 ISSNNAYNATWTTQ
+3175 
-3189 TVSSKGGKNVAMVAD
+3189 GGV
-3204 AAGGLHFAYSSN
+3204 HFAYYDNIHGS
-3216 SGADLYYTYMESVN
+3216 DLKYAYL
-3230 DTTPTTML
+3230 P
-3238 VDSYDNVGSYC
+3238 SYDSTEDPQIVVVDAYGAVGAKC
-3249 TIDVGRTSSTSS
+3249 TIDVAKDSNGN
-3261 QWIPYITYKRDAS
+3261 WVPYIGYQMNAYLGTPLAS
-3274 EVALKMAY
+3274 KVAYRTDFKSSIVPAGSDEQDRY
-3282 PVVNV
+3282 TGAWEISIVPTSNIPKDDQINV
-3287 STEKPGASSAGFF
+3287 GVYRNDKGYAQAFTSNASWTTGDTSPGAAI
-3300 TGNWDICTI
+3300 T
-3309 PSANNST
+3309 NST
-3316 NDLVNVGLCK
+3316 LNVCNATILHGNNTANPILGYGI
-3326 DWDDGVIQKFPTGT
+3326 DTG
-3340 DDFSYYPDGTYAIC
+3340 AI
-3354 NSSVIYGNGTQNP
+3354 
-3367 VVGYAV
+3367 
-3373 EQGYIEVAQKK
+3373 EMAQKK

>member
-1 MRKLFGFLFVIATFV
+1 MNLKKCFYSVISKSILLFSLISILIFS
-16 CVLSCNVGLGESV
+16 SCEVGLGESV
-29 DTEPPT
+29 DTENPSVEITYPPNGSVIRGSFTFAGVCADDKGVSKVFVTVRKNDDANFVKEYEAKILDGGKWTCILNEVQDDKSPT
-35 VSVLYPPESSIIRD
+35 VLQEKVFP
-49 SFILSGKTEDDKE
+49 F
-62 VKEVKIIVKEING
+62 
-75 NDAKPVQT
+75 A
-83 HVVKPTDDVWQV
+83 
-95 ELNAKSESSYPLKD
+95 D
-109 GKYTVD
+109 GKYEIKAVAID
-115 ITSTDTAGRVSGI
+115 SSNRQSDGI
-128 SSRTF
+128 SRTY
-133 EIDNTAPVFVIK
+133 EIDNTPPVFIIS
-145 SPGITNIESA
+145 SPVVTDTENATE
-155 IPYGSIFKVVGTIAD
+155 YGSIFKISGKIAD
-170 DHEIE
+170 DHAPLSSMKVSVFDQDGSKITGNEIWTFSKVDISGGTTVNAARYFTKENLSPEEEILYKNYINIYGENTEGDKVFTCTIEIE
-175 TMTVN
+175 
-180 IKDETGKE
+180 DSAKE
-188 LVVWTEEN
+188 WNEPN
-196 VDTAGGTEV
+196 FDSKKEV
-205 VFARYN
+205 VN
-211 KDAADGADVYNDR
+211 
-224 YLQIYGKETTGDKAF
+224 T
-239 LCTIS
+239 
-244 VADKAR
+244 
-250 TYKNPD
+250 
-256 DLTKS
+256 
-261 EGGNSTEGLYL
+261 TEGNKTTKLYL
-272 NDDIYDELM
+272 NDSIYSLLM
-281 GKNSKYKLTASDFKK
+281 GADSEYQLEAGGIKD
-296 ILNGTYDSSKVASS
+296 ILNGTTKNETVL
-310 ENQIEQS
+310 
-317 KTPENKVEQNQNSI
+317 SI
-331 DISDAQLAEIKELLS
+331 LNEKI
-346 KYLTDTKA
+346 TDTKE
-354 TALAFKL
+354 TKLAFSL
-361 NKNANPTYDVTGFSF
+361 NKKANPIYSILGYDVKDLNF
-376 TGTNASANAASKN
+376 ASHKAAKN
-389 GKVTF
+389 QTVVF
-394 RALAGLDGTY
+394 QVQAGLNGTSVSPET
-404 FNPKTIKVYLFGP
+404 FKLYLFGP
-417 FNSVDEELLNSIYEN
+417 FEKNTLTQDEIQKIYNN
-432 PTAYYDKAIADAKQQ
+432 PE
-447 LGQNASEEL
+447 ASSKTYSEKC
-456 IDAAS
+456 S
-461 GARVIFD
+461 VIFD
-468 GKDYNGQTVDDYSTS
+468 GTSYSKGSVATFTQAVSLPEAISSGQM
-483 IELPSVI
+483 
-490 TTGRSY
+490 Y
-496 IFAATGQDIDG
+496 IFAASGKDLDNLDLQTSNDTVYGFQGISAGTPPKVYISEPASDG
-507 LEFLSNGYY
+507 LVIKENS
-516 GFVGKSAGFPPTVTI
+516 
-531 DSPVDQSLSQQLS
+531 SLV
-544 LIKGK
+544 IKGTAESAESKIASVKYEIAVYDTLKSDENGKFIK
-549 VESSESNI
+549 VGEISGDAVSDSGFGLP
-557 DRVEYKIT
+557 RVSYSCS
-565 VLDEGNNS
+565 V
-573 KEVGTITG
+573 
-581 VAASKDGTFDSQEE
+581 KDGTVKLEDGYTSVNPGDREIFSYVIKVTVQDDS
-595 NYEIDLSKGTEEVS
+595 NTESFIERNIYLDNAKPVPVITNVDPVAEKKLDASGNVS
-609 EGYTTCLP
+609 EKKINGTVT
-617 VEGCMYKY
+617 V
-625 DILISGIDVTGL
+625 SGKVTEKNL
-637 KGSASQSIKIDTKKP
+637 KSLVLTVKDKAGKTETHTYSEASFEEKIDT
-652 EIAINSVLPVAATE
+652 TM
-666 ELPSETINIV
+666 
-676 NGTITISG
+676 
-684 NITEANFNSAK
+684 F
-695 VIVSDGTKSE
+695 SDGEVDFTLTAVDEAGNESSDSE
-705 EAVFTTTYFTKEVD
+705 QYTIDQSTDKPVIKFSNGKDSTVIKDFDKVNKTQNTFGVETNNKAVFNF
-719 TTKFADKSALTIT
+719 
-732 VVATDKA
+732 
-739 ANESTL
+739 
-745 VNTQYKIDQ
+745 
-754 ATDIPQIASSNA
+754 
-766 LNSTELEGKW
+766 
-776 SNIQNGTNLFGVK
+776 
-789 QNNSISFNITDDD
+789 TDDD
-802 GVNTVEVGLYES
+802 GLETVKITLLDK
-814 DETTKIS
+814 DE
-821 FETKE
+821 
-826 AKGVTSY
+826 
-833 PVTLKLPETFGD
+833 
-845 YKVTIAVKDV
+845 
-855 KYTDATKANR
+855 
-865 SSSQEYYVSV
+865 
-875 NESGLT
+875 
-881 MHINDGGNIEV
+881 
-892 RADKA
+892 
-897 KTVSGTAS
+897 KTVVDAS
-905 VSLEHLASIKKYELV
+905 KA
-920 YDDAEKIWNIPENA
+920 ENA
-934 VEVAKYPYDAQADVG
+934 VQIQENQTGENLKPVNPVVYTFDGSTTALVNYILPKKEGMYILEVEAFDVEYKNASGREDADKVKNYRTSVTKNYIAVSDSNFNIKFDSADIINDECSTKLVETTIKG
-949 KTQITVAEENSI
+949 IVTVSAEE
-961 CKWTEEYAITVFQN
+961 K
-975 ASEKHFAYV
+975 
-984 ATDIYGNKAQS
+984 
-995 DLHISIDDKVPTIKS
+995 IKS
-1010 ISNIDGWKNTRTQ
+1010 IERYEITQDKNGEWVKKGSPVSSYKNDATEENPNTITIKKDGNYVQWQEIVPKDKMQEGVKNFRYIATDTTDVSVSIDLKWNVDDTLPELHKNAYTENIADKWLNSTSQ
-1023 TISVVVGDNSGTFNS
+1023 TLIYIVRDPKTNSYAS
-1038 GIDTVKCKIGSN
+1038 GIDSVKYSFKNGEKPTEGYFARGAS
-1050 EYELVADKIC
+1050 C
-1060 DVNGNVVENGTYRIY
+1060 DENGNEKADTKDWILY
-1075 KTTLD
+1075 KTTFD
-1080 LPNEGNNSVSVTVFD
+1080 LPEEKSTLVTVTVSD
-1095 KVGYT
+1095 KVG
-1100 NSTTFAYNIDTIS
+1100 NENPDKINFKIDTHA

-1118 VSIVANQVLNKS
+1118 VSIVADQVLNKN

-1141 ATGGIK
+1141 ATSGIK

-1171 ASKVYNFALSSFA
+1171 ASKVYDFALSSFA

-1221 ITSPVSNS
+1221 ITSPVADS

-1248 SAKPVLEYSTNGT
+1248 SAKPVLEYSINGT
-1261 SWTAITGTNA
+1261 SWTAITGTTA

-1292 AAQVVNFRV
+1292 EPQVVNFRV
-1301 KFTDKATNLG
+1301 KFTDKAANLG
-1311 TSADYKLTIDQNAD
+1311 TSADYKLTINQNAD

-1354 GDVFKLYRIAT
+1354 GDVSKLYRIAT
-1365 SKYTNGLVPN
+1365 SKYTNGLVPD
-1375 GSNAWKEIKVEK
+1375 GSNPWKEIKVEK

-1398 DETEGAQSW
+1398 DETEGEQSW

-1432 SDSVSSKTDNT
+1432 SDSLLSKTDNK
-1443 TGIAFTYDITPPA
+1443 TGIEFTYDITPPA

-1494 VGMNANPV
+1494 VEMNANPV
-1502 TITVTG
+1502 EITVTG
-1508 AAPTVK
+1508 AAPTLK

-1553 NKNMTNVIVDK
+1553 NKNMTNVIIDT
-1564 TAPVVKVISPTTAL
+1564 TAPTVKIITPTTAL

-1652 GDDVYNISEQGT
+1652 GDDVYNISKHGT
-1664 ENIFKVPM
+1664 ENIYKVPM

-1696 GGKPKV
+1696 GGKPKA

-1725 NVSVSKVCIQIDAN
+1725 NVSVSEVCIQIDAN
-1739 NDGNFNESDI
+1739 NDGNFDENDI
-1749 NEMSTWTSHDLEAG
+1749 NTMSTWISQDLEAG

-1770 KDKNDWYIL
+1770 NNKNDWYIR
-1779 ASGTNSWKMSINSDK
+1779 ASGTNSWKLSINSAL
-1794 IFTVDGRKYLR
+1794 IPTVNEKTYLR
-1805 IRVSA
+1805 IRVRA
-1810 IDDEGLTRG
+1810 VDDEGQTRD

-1828 DSETPTIKNLKV
+1828 DSQTPTIKNLKV

-1847 ANPTVDSVPVTEREY
+1847 ANPTADSVPVTEREY

-1882 GDIQDNESI
+1882 GDIHDNESI
-1891 ATVSFTRIESTTTNT
+1891 ATVSFTKLESTTTNT
-1906 INLNLLDEHPNKG
+1906 INLNVQDQHPNEG
-1919 DYKLLIPLVTNQ
+1919 DYKLQIPLVTNQ
-1931 SGVISYAIKAIDAG
+1931 SGVISYAIKAIDEN

-2022 YFERNGSSQRRIYNP
+2022 YFERNGSSERRIYNP
-2037 MTETNNKTVISS
+2037 MLEVSNPDNKTVISS
-2049 KSSTNGATYINDD
+2049 KAAINGSKYINDD
-2062 GLAVMYVTDNS
+2062 GLAVMYVTDNL
-2073 RYSDDAITI
+2073 RDSDDAITI
-2082 SSENANVRKGG
+2082 SSANPNVRKGG

-2104 TEVNGTI
+2104 TEVNGTT

-2141 SDDNSVMNDDGDE
+2141 GDDNSVMNDDGDE

-2196 QGSIA
+2196 RGSIA

-2215 LATDLNDNNYY
+2215 LATDLNDNDYY

-2272 NSNAFKVIDGLC
+2272 NSSAFKVIDGLC
-2284 IIPEFVGGNTELGYI
+2284 IIPEFVGGNTELRYI

-2307 AATKKTGAV
+2307 TATKKTGAV
-2316 TAMTTNISD
+2316 TAMTTTSDISD

-2330 GEYPITDEISN
+2330 GEYSITDQISS

-2356 LTFWDRT
+2356 ITFWDKT

-2388 VKPEP
+2388 EKPEA
-2393 KITPFYWNSST
+2393 KIAPFYWNSST
-2404 DNSVYIGER
+2404 DNSVYI
-2413 DENGD
+2413 NGG
-2418 VKNAS
+2418 
-2423 IKGHIELEK
+2423 IKGHIELEN
-2432 DLVYDVI
+2432 DLPNDTFKAANVSGVYDR
-2439 TKLGGDD
+2439 D

-2461 NVRLRTIT
+2461 NVRLKNIT
-2469 IDAFGKFGTV
+2469 FNGTAAGNVV
-2479 GTYSGGEWTKNAS
+2479 GTYAGGKWTAAGS
-2492 LPTGVISFYAE
+2492 LPTGVKSFAAE

-2508 QNGHYAKYEMV
+2508 QNGHYVKYEMV

-2525 TDVADKDQI
+2525 NPSSPIVSDKGI
-2534 ISVGATDW
+2534 TVGAIDW
-2542 ISEKKLT
+2542 RSNVSAT
-2549 SNECL
+2549 SS
-2554 PVTSKVGT
+2554 TKTTGT
-2562 QTIGKTQEINGKTYN
+2562 TQEINGDTYN

-2582 YYRMDVVPYVTS
+2582 YYRMDLVPYVTEV
-2594 IWTELSEYDRNNP
+2594 WTSLSEYDRNNS
-2607 SVYSRSSIGKYPV
+2607 SVYARSSIGKYPV
-2620 RVGENIT
+2620 RVGETVT
-2627 VYGWNLNGSPS
+2627 VYGWNLSNDCS
-2638 VTLNGKAV
+2638 VTLGGNPV
-2646 TGTSVSANLN
+2646 TGVTCEPKNNL
-2656 EDVKQGTYGIN
+2656 DVKQGTYGIN
-2667 MTVTNSYSSGALEV
+2667 MTITEEHSSGALEV
-2681 TVNGVSALNNINKDN
+2681 TVNGISALNNKNN
-2696 AKGAYTGDISDKD
+2696 NQAKGKYAGDISDKD
-2709 ATGKEYAHG
+2709 ATDKEYAHG
-2718 YNRQPNGI
+2718 YNRRPNGI

-2740 DFKLAAQPEGSS
+2740 DFKVAAQPEGSS

-2762 YIPGDANNAR
+2762 YLPGDANNAR

-2787 GNARSV
+2787 GNARNVSGESV
-2793 SSGAT
+2793 KLRIPTSFTTYTHIHLWNDSTTFTTWPGLLISEWDQEDGYYVYTVNASSLNYKMNNNGEGGSNKIEITSSGVWT
-2798 LYEVTK
+2798 
-2804 KQVDIY
+2804 
-2810 VKSSLGYKY
+2810 
-2819 IYYYDG
+2819 YDG
-2825 GTSKPSNPVS
+2825 SKFTRTGDIPTN
-2835 MGSTVT
+2835 
-2841 YNGGSYYKYSF
+2841 
-2852 DENDLSVNSDGTT
+2852 NS
-2865 TLKIILTKYSGTG
+2865 
-2878 SDYWNSQTGNMA
+2878 A
-2890 LSIVG
+2890 
-2895 EYIFGSSSSLPQN
+2895 P
-2908 NYTDSEGNNYKTFT
+2908 
-2922 PSTPYRVEKGTSNV
+2922 
-2936 SATTVFSHTRMGSN
+2936 TVFSHTRMGSN
-2950 FGGFTSNTF
+2950 FGGFTSNSF

-2993 GSNSKSNSED
+2993 GSNNTSNSQD
-3003 LNFNYLNV
+3003 LNYNYLNV

-3017 ENICYYKDGVL
+3017 ENICYYKDGNL
-3028 KTDEERIQVPAM
+3028 KTDEERIQVPSM
-3040 ASYVELNDTSKDSD
+3040 ASYVSGET
-3054 DISYVYLAYYDHGLD
+3054 SYVYLAYYDHGLD

-3091 LNGLKTGLG
+3091 LNKLTAGIG
-3100 GSQDSGKIG
+3100 GSQDTGKIG
-3109 VACSVFDSTSS
+3109 VACDVFDSTSE
-3120 SYEGDKGDAYK
+3120 SYEGDKGNAYK
-3131 NVKEISS
+3131 NVRVISS

-3149 ALNNGTAVVAYYTG
+3149 ALNDGTAVVAYYTG

-3175 ISSNNAYNATWTTQ
+3175 IDNNEAADATWTTKI
-3189 TVSSKGGKNVAMVAD
+3189 VSSKGGKNVAMVAD
-3204 AAGGLHFAYSSN
+3204 ADGGLHFAYSSN
-3216 SGADLYYTYMESVN
+3216 SGADLYYTYMSSLTKPPV
-3230 DTTPTTML
+3230 TML

-3249 TIDVGRTSSTSS
+3249 TIDVGRTSESS

-3326 DWDDGVIQKFPTGT
+3326 DWNDGVIKNFPTGA
-3340 DDFSYYPDGTYAIC
+3340 DDFSYNPGGTYAIC

>member
-1 MRKLFGFLFVIATFV
+1 MRKLFGFLFVIATLV

-35 VSVLYPPESSIIRD
+35 VSVLYPPESSVIRD

-62 VKEVKIIVKEING
+62 VKEVQIIVKEING

-95 ELNAKSESSYPLKD
+95 ELNVKNETDILYPLKD

-155 IPYGSIFKVVGTIAD
+155 TPYGSIFKVVGTIAD

-175 TMTVN
+175 KMTVN
-180 IKDETGKE
+180 IKDEAGNESVT
-188 LVVWTEEN
+188 WTEEN

-211 KDAADGADVYNDR
+211 KDAADGEDVYNDR

-296 ILNGTYDSSKVASS
+296 ILNGTFGSSTVVSS

-317 KTPENKVEQNQNSI
+317 KTPENKVEQNQNTI
-331 DISDAQLAEIKELLS
+331 DISDAQLAEIKSILA
-346 KYLTDTKA
+346 KYFTDTKA

-417 FNSVDEELLNSIYEN
+417 FDSVNEELLNSIYEN
-432 PTAYYDKAIADAKQQ
+432 PTAYYDKSIADAKQQ

-531 DSPVDQSLSQQLS
+531 DSPIDQSLSQQLS

-581 VAASKDGTFDSQEE
+581 VAVSKDGTFDNQEE

-666 ELPSETINIV
+666 ELSSETINIV

-855 KYTDATKANR
+855 KYTEETKTNR

-934 VEVAKYPYDAQADVG
+934 VEVAKYPYDAQADAG
-949 KTQITVAEENSI
+949 KSQITVAEENSI
-961 CKWTEEYAITVFQN
+961 CKWTEEYATTVFQN

-1080 LPNEGNNSVSVTVFD
+1080 LPNEGNNSVSVTVAD

-1118 VSIVANQVLNKS
+1118 VSIVANQVLNES

-1160 VQIDGENAKDI
+1160 DQIDGANAKDI
-1171 ASKVYNFALSSFA
+1171 ASEVYNFALSSFA

-1261 SWTAITGTNA
+1261 SWTAITGTTA

-1301 KFTDKATNLG
+1301 KFTDKAANLG
-1311 TSADYKLTIDQNAD
+1311 TSADYLTIDQNAD

-1354 GDVFKLYRIAT
+1354 GDVYKLYRIAT
-1365 SKYTNGLVPN
+1365 SNYTNGLVPD

-1502 TITVTG
+1502 AITVTG

-1564 TAPVVKVISPTTAL
+1564 TAPVVKIITPTTAL

-1583 SAISVKGIIQDNYS
+1583 SAISIKGLVQDNYS
-1597 SIKKL
+1597 SIQRL
-1602 QWAIPKKSTQ
+1602 EYAIPEKSGSLA
-1612 NDEHEWKDVGTA
+1612 WKDVGTA

-1652 GDDVYNISEQGT
+1652 GEFVYNIEPEGT
-1664 ENIFKVPM
+1664 ENIYKVPVH
-1672 YFKATDSCGN
+1672 FRATDSCGN
-1682 EAIIKDQYVLVDSD
+1682 VGTITDQYVLVDSD
-1696 GGKPKV
+1696 GGKPKA
-1702 WINSPENGATTSGL
+1702 WINSPEDGATTSGV

-1739 NDGNFNESDI
+1739 NDGNFDESDI
-1749 NEMSTWTSHDLEAG
+1749 NVMSTWTSQDLEAG

-1770 KDKNDWYIL
+1770 DNENDWYIL
-1779 ASGTNSWKMSINSDK
+1779 ASGTNSWKWSINSAL
-1794 IFTVDGRKYLR
+1794 IPTVAEKTYLR
-1805 IRVSA
+1805 VRVRA
-1810 IDDEGLTRG
+1810 IDDEGQTRDW
-1819 YSDPITVTI
+1819 SSPITVTI

-1840 VQYGKNV
+1840 VQFGKGV
-1847 ANPTVDSVPVTEREY
+1847 SPTDSSIPITEREY
-1862 IAGMYISDVSVA
+1862 IAGMYISNISVE
-1874 TNGKWFLV
+1874 TNGNWYLI
-1882 GDIQDNESI
+1882 GDVEDNTKVDSI
-1891 ATVSFTRIESTTTNT
+1891 TFTKIESTTTNN
-1906 INLNLLDEHPNKG
+1906 IDLNVSDIEPNAKS
-1919 DYKLLIPLVTNQ
+1919 YKLRIPLKTNQ
-1931 SGVISYAIKAIDAG
+1931 SGVISYIIKAIDG
-1945 HAETTSNIT
+1945 NTAESSSNIT
-1954 INIDSSAP
+1954 INIDSTAP

-1989 TGDANGTVVNNNN
+1989 TGDSNGTVVNNNN

-2037 MTETNNKTVISS
+2037 MLEVSNSYNKTVISS
-2049 KSSTNGATYINDD
+2049 KAATDGAKYINDD

-2073 RYSDDAITI
+2073 RDSDDAITI
-2082 SSENANVRKGG
+2082 SSANDNVRKGG

-2104 TEVNGTI
+2104 TEVNGTT

-2215 LATDLNDNNYY
+2215 LATDLNDNGYY

-2316 TAMTTNISD
+2316 TAMTTTSNISA

-2330 GEYPITDEISN
+2330 GEYSITDEISN

-2356 LTFWDRT
+2356 ITFWDKT

-2388 VKPEP
+2388 VEPEP

-2404 DNSVYIGER
+2404 DNSVYIDGT
-2413 DENGD
+2413 
-2418 VKNAS
+2418 

-2432 DLVYDVI
+2432 DIESAVASE
-2439 TKLGGDD
+2439 LGGDD

-2461 NVRLRTIT
+2461 NVRLKTIT
-2469 IDAFGKFGTV
+2469 IYAFGKSGTV

-2525 TDVADKDQI
+2525 TSVADKNQI

-2542 ISEKKLT
+2542 ISEKKQT

-2554 PVTSKVGT
+2554 PVTSSTGT
-2562 QTIGKTQEINGKTYN
+2562 QTIGTTQEINGKTYN

-2582 YYRMDVVPYVTS
+2582 YYRMDVVPYVTEVTTS
-2594 IWTELSEYDRNNP
+2594 LSDFNRDAP
-2607 SVYSRSSIGKYPV
+2607 STFARTAKGKYV
-2620 RVGENIT
+2620 VKENAGI
-2627 VYGWNLNGSPS
+2627 VLKGYNLGTTPT
-2638 VTLNGKAV
+2638 VTLNG
-2646 TGTSVSANLN
+2646 TSLTKS
-2656 EDVKQGTYGIN
+2656 TS
-2667 MTVTNSYSSGALEV
+2667 TNV
-2681 TVNGVSALNNINKDN
+2681 
-2696 AKGAYTGDISDKD
+2696 
-2709 ATGKEYAHG
+2709 
-2718 YNRQPNGI
+2718 
-2726 NNNVLTDDI
+2726 
-2735 ALDVW
+2735 
-2740 DFKLAAQPEGSS
+2740 GSS
-2752 AKYVHMKVGP
+2752 AKSGALSVSVNGIEFLNNKNNNETEYNMQPNGTNNNTLTDDMYIDVWQFKNAAEPVSGGAEYVTMKINPKTGVP
-2762 YIPGDANNAR
+2762 
-2772 IGFSFKNGIG
+2772 GFSFANSILYFNMPAYNSNQGDTNWRATSGLGSGPYSQIAVGMNYGGFSHNTFAFDAYGYSYGAAMCTDTQSAKASAYFQFFSREAPLPYNKLDQNLNYVNAPNCSRLDSSSIEVASSKWITDINRIQSPSMETSYSGGVNVKPSSTTPVYVFMAYYDQPVKQVRFRWGTVADETDTIDGKKHNSESTFNSNPSYGLRDVVNEKYTGSSQSSKDDGQTRPSSVSDSYIKYGSQAIQIVAASGVAGGKSQYSASKNGGAGQYVSLSIANKDTKNPVAVVTW
-2782 YYNMA
+2782 YDAVNLKLCMAYNKNPTTSNTWTKRIIDENGGINVKTVID
-2787 GNARSV
+2787 GNGGVHFA
-2793 SSGAT
+2793 
-2798 LYEVTK
+2798 
-2804 KQVDIY
+2804 
-2810 VKSSLGYKY
+2810 
-2819 IYYYDG
+2819 YYD
-2825 GTSKPSNPVS
+2825 N
-2835 MGSTVT
+2835 
-2841 YNGGSYYKYSF
+2841 
-2852 DENDLSVNSDGTT
+2852 
-2865 TLKIILTKYSGTG
+2865 IHG
-2878 SDYWNSQTGNMA
+2878 SDLKYAYLPSYDSTEDPQ
-2890 LSIVG
+2890 IVVVDAYG
-2895 EYIFGSSSSLPQN
+2895 AVGAKCTIDVAK
-2908 NYTDSEGNNYKTFT
+2908 DSEGNWVPYIGYQMNAYLGT
-2922 PSTPYRVEKGTSNV
+2922 PLASKVAYRTDFDTSKVPAGSDEQDRYTGAWEISIVPTSNIPKDDQINV
-2936 SATTVFSHTRMGSN
+2936 GVYRNDEGYAQA
-2950 FGGFTSNTF
+2950 FTSNASWT
-2959 TFDSKGQTYGVAMC
+2959 TG
-2973 PDTSGKA
+2973 DTSPG
-2980 GIAANLQ
+2980 AAI
-2987 FFSRAT
+2987 T
-2993 GSNSKSNSED
+2993 NST
-3003 LNFNYLNV
+3003 LNV
-3011 NNARRI
+3011 CNATILHGNN
-3017 ENICYYKDGVL
+3017 
-3028 KTDEERIQVPAM
+3028 
-3040 ASYVELNDTSKDSD
+3040 
-3054 DISYVYLAYYDHGLD
+3054 
-3069 QVKFRIGSVGSTAN
+3069 TAN
-3083 DIGLGLQD
+3083 PILGYGID
-3091 LNGLKTGLG
+3091 TG
-3100 GSQDSGKIG
+3100 
-3109 VACSVFDSTSS
+3109 
-3120 SYEGDKGDAYK
+3120 
-3131 NVKEISS
+3131 
-3138 GNEASADVAVA
+3138 
-3149 ALNNGTAVVAYYTG
+3149 
-3163 KELKIQ
+3163 
-3169 YAPFSS
+3169 
-3175 ISSNNAYNATWTTQ
+3175 
-3189 TVSSKGGKNVAMVAD
+3189 
-3204 AAGGLHFAYSSN
+3204 
-3216 SGADLYYTYMESVN
+3216 
-3230 DTTPTTML
+3230 
-3238 VDSYDNVGSYC
+3238 
-3249 TIDVGRTSSTSS
+3249 
-3261 QWIPYITYKRDAS
+3261 
-3274 EVALKMAY
+3274 
-3282 PVVNV
+3282 
-3287 STEKPGASSAGFF
+3287 
-3300 TGNWDICTI
+3300 
-3309 PSANNST
+3309 
-3316 NDLVNVGLCK
+3316 
-3326 DWDDGVIQKFPTGT
+3326 
-3340 DDFSYYPDGTYAIC
+3340 AI
-3354 NSSVIYGNGTQNP
+3354 
-3367 VVGYAV
+3367 
-3373 EQGYIEVAQKK
+3373 EMAQKK

>member
-1 MRKLFGFLFVIATFV
+1 MRKLFGFLLVIATFL

-62 VKEVKIIVKEING
+62 VKEVQIIVKEING

-95 ELNAKSESSYPLKD
+95 ELNVKSESSYPLKD

-155 IPYGSIFKVVGTIAD
+155 TPYGSIFKVVGTIAD

-211 KDAADGADVYNDR
+211 KDADDGEDVYNDR
-224 YLQIYGKETTGDKAF
+224 YLQIYGKDTTGDKAF

-317 KTPENKVEQNQNSI
+317 KTPENKVEQNQNTI

-417 FNSVDEELLNSIYEN
+417 FDSVDEELLNSIYEN
-432 PTAYYDKAIADAKQQ
+432 PTSYYDKAIADAKQQ

-581 VAASKDGTFDSQEE
+581 VAVSKDGTFDSQEE

-897 KTVSGTAS
+897 KTISGTAS

-934 VEVAKYPYDAQADVG
+934 VEVAKYPYDAQADAG

-961 CKWTEEYAITVFQN
+961 CKWIEEYATTVFQN

-1060 DVNGNVVENGTYRIY
+1060 DVNGNVIENGTYRIY

-1080 LPNEGNNSVSVTVFD
+1080 LPNEGNNSVSVTIAD

-1130 KSLAITYSSKD
+1130 KSLVITYSSKD

-1160 VQIDGENAKDI
+1160 VQIDGANAKDI

-1261 SWTAITGTNA
+1261 SWTAITGTTA

-1301 KFTDKATNLG
+1301 KFTDKAANLG
-1311 TSADYKLTIDQNAD
+1311 TSADYKLSIDQNAD

-1354 GDVFKLYRIAT
+1354 GDVSKLYRIAT

-1502 TITVTG
+1502 AIIVTG

-1739 NDGNFNESDI
+1739 NDGNFDENDI
-1749 NEMSTWTSHDLEAG
+1749 NKMSTWTSQDLEAG

-1779 ASGTNSWKMSINSDK
+1779 ASGTNSWKTSINSES
-1794 IFTVDGRKYLR
+1794 ISTVDGRKYLR

-1810 IDDEGLTRG
+1810 IDDEGLSRG

-1828 DSETPTIKNLKV
+1828 DSKTPTIKNLKV
-1840 VQYGKNV
+1840 VQFGKDV
-1847 ANPTVDSVPVTEREY
+1847 SPTDSSVPITEREY

-1891 ATVSFTRIESTTTNT
+1891 ATVSFTKIESTTTNT

-1931 SGVISYAIKAIDAG
+1931 SGVISYAIKAIDAN

-2008 VVSEGGSGLAHLAF
+2008 VVSEGGSGLAYLAF
-2022 YFERNGSSQRRIYNP
+2022 YFERNGSSERRIYNP

-2082 SSENANVRKGG
+2082 SSANANVRKGG

-2215 LATDLNDNNYY
+2215 LATDLNDNDYY

-2316 TAMTTNISD
+2316 TAMNTNIE
-2325 KTKNV
+2325 TYTNNV
-2330 GEYPITDEISN
+2330 GKYSITDEISS
-2341 FGGIVLNSITSGNIS
+2341 FGGILLDSITSGNIS
-2356 LTFWDRT
+2356 LTFWDKT

-2376 LKIPVTNLESDP
+2376 LKIPVTNLTEDE
-2388 VKPEP
+2388 VVPEP

-2404 DNSVYIGER
+2404 DNSVYIDGT
-2413 DENGD
+2413 
-2418 VKNAS
+2418 
-2423 IKGHIELEK
+2423 IKGHIELEN
-2432 DLVYDVI
+2432 DLPNDTFKAANVSGVYDR
-2439 TKLGGDD
+2439 D

-2461 NVRLRTIT
+2461 NVRLKNIT
-2469 IDAFGKFGTV
+2469 FNGTADGNVV
-2479 GTYSGGEWTKNAS
+2479 GTYDGGQWTATGS
-2492 LPTGVISFYAE
+2492 LPTGVISFAAE

-2508 QNGHYAKYEMV
+2508 QNGHYVKYEMV
-2519 IDTETL
+2519 INTEIL
-2525 TDVADKDQI
+2525 NPSSPIVSDKGI
-2534 ISVGATDW
+2534 TVGAIDWKSNVSGASSTKTDG
-2542 ISEKKLT
+2542 I
-2549 SNECL
+2549 
-2554 PVTSKVGT
+2554 
-2562 QTIGKTQEINGKTYN
+2562 TQEINGDTYN

-2582 YYRMDVVPYVTS
+2582 YYRMDVVPYVTEV
-2594 IWTELSEYDRNNP
+2594 WTDLSEHDRNNP
-2607 SVYSRSSIGKYPV
+2607 SVYSRSSTGKYPV
-2620 RVGENIT
+2620 RVGEIVK
-2627 VYGWNLNGSPS
+2627 VYGWNLSNSCSVKLGDES
-2638 VTLNGKAV
+2638 VTGV
-2646 TGTSVSANLN
+2646 TCITNDDPNL
-2656 EDVKQGTYGIN
+2656 KQGTYELSFEIKD
-2667 MTVTNSYSSGALEV
+2667 SYKSGNLEV
-2681 TVNGVSALNNINKDN
+2681 ALNPSFTLNNKN
-2696 AKGAYTGDISDKD
+2696 NNQAKGAYTGDISDKD

-2740 DFKLAAQPEGSS
+2740 DFKVAAQPEGSS

-2762 YIPGDANNAR
+2762 YLPGDANNSR

-2793 SSGAT
+2793 SGGAT

-2810 VKSSLGYKY
+2810 VQSSLGYKY

-2993 GSNSKSNSED
+2993 GSNDTASSVD
-3003 LNFNYLNV
+3003 LNFNYKNV

-3017 ENICYYKDGVL
+3017 ENICYYQGGYYDNDGVYQGGEI

-3040 ASYVELNDTSKDSD
+3040 ASYVSGTTSY
-3054 DISYVYLAYYDHGLD
+3054 IYLAYYDHGLD
-3069 QVKFRIGSVGSTAN
+3069 QIKFRIGSVGSDAN
-3083 DIGLGLQD
+3083 NIGLGLQD
-3091 LNGLKTGLG
+3091 LNKKTGRDT
-3100 GSQDSGKIG
+3100 GSDDNGKIG
-3109 VACSVFDSTSS
+3109 YSCSVFDSVDSR
-3120 SYEGDKGDAYK
+3120 YVGDKGNAYK
-3131 NVKEISS
+3131 NVRVISS

-3149 ALNNGTAVVAYYTG
+3149 ALSNDDDEGTAVVAYYTG

-3169 YAPFSS
+3169 YAPFAS

-3249 TIDVGRTSSTSS
+3249 TIDVGRTSESS

-3326 DWDDGVIQKFPTGT
+3326 TWSNGVIQNFPTGA
-3340 DDFSYYPDGTYAIC
+3340 DDFSYNPGGTYAIC
-3354 NSSVIYGNGTQNP
+3354 NSSVIYGNGTPNP

>member
-1 MRKLFGFLFVIATFV
+1 MRKLFAFLFVIATFL

-95 ELNAKSESSYPLKD
+95 ELNVKNETESLYPLKD

-145 SPGITNIESA
+145 SPGITKIESA
-155 IPYGSIFKVVGTIAD
+155 TPYGSIFKVVGTIAD

-175 TMTVN
+175 CMTVN
-180 IKDETGKE
+180 IKDETGDS
-188 LVVWTEEN
+188 LVEWTEEN

-211 KDAADGADVYNDR
+211 KDAKDGEDVYNDR
-224 YLQIYGKETTGDKAF
+224 YLEIYGKDTSGDKTF

-244 VADKAR
+244 VSDKAR

-272 NDDIYDELM
+272 NDDIYDDLM

-296 ILNGTYDSSKVASS
+296 ILNGTYNSSNAYSS
-310 ENQIEQS
+310 ENKIEQAEAS
-317 KTPENKVEQNQNSI
+317 EDELLQSQNSI
-331 DISDAQLAEIKELLS
+331 DISDVQLAEIKDLLA
-346 KYLTDTKA
+346 KYLTDTKS

-376 TGTNASANAASKN
+376 TGTNASVNAASKN

-417 FNSVDEELLNSIYEN
+417 FDSVNEELLNSIYEN
-432 PTAYYDKAIADAKQQ
+432 PTEYYGKVIADAKTNLEK
-447 LGQNASEEL
+447 LGQSITEEL
-456 IDAAS
+456 LAAAS
-461 GARVIFD
+461 KAQIIFD
-468 GKDYNGQTVDDYSTS
+468 GKNYDGQTVDDYSAS

-516 GFVGKSAGFPPTVTI
+516 GFVGKSAGFPPTVSI
-531 DSPVDQSLSQQLS
+531 DSPADQSLTQQLS

-557 DRVEYKIT
+557 DRVEYKVT

-573 KEVGTITG
+573 KEVGIITG
-581 VAASKDGTFDSQEE
+581 VAVSTDGTFDSQEE
-595 NYEIDLSKGTEEVS
+595 NYEIDLTKGTEEVS
-609 EGYTTCLP
+609 DGYTTCLP

-625 DILISGIDVTGL
+625 DILISGVDVTGL

-652 EIAINSVLPVAATE
+652 EIAINSVLPIAVTE
-666 ELPSETINIV
+666 ELPSETTYTV

-695 VIVSDGTKSE
+695 VIVSDGTKTDDTT
-705 EAVFTTTYFTKEVD
+705 FTTTYFTKEID
-719 TTKFADKSALTIT
+719 TTKFADKSKLTIKI
-732 VVATDKA
+732 VATDKA

-754 ATDIPQIASSNA
+754 STDIPQIASSNA
-766 LNSTELEGKW
+766 KNSSELEGKW

-802 GVNTVEVGLYES
+802 GVDTVEVGLYKS

-821 FETKE
+821 LETKE

-855 KYTDATKANR
+855 KYTDETKANR

-881 MHINDGGNIEV
+881 MHINDGENIEV
-892 RADKA
+892 CADKS

-920 YDDAEKIWNIPENA
+920 YDSEGKIWNIPANA
-934 VEVAKYPYDAQADVG
+934 VEVAKYPYDAQADAG
-949 KTQITVAEENSI
+949 KTQITVVEENSI
-961 CKWTEEYAITVFQN
+961 CKWTEEYTSAVFKN
-975 ASEKHFAYV
+975 KSEKHYAYV

-995 DLHISIDDKVPTIKS
+995 DLHINIDDKIPTIKS
-1010 ISNIDGWKNTRTQ
+1010 ISNVDGWKNTRTQ
-1023 TISVVVGDNSGTFNS
+1023 TISVVVGDNAGTFNS
-1038 GIDTVKCKIGSN
+1038 GIDKVKCKIASN
-1050 EYELVADKIC
+1050 EYELVADKVC
-1060 DVNGNVVENGTYRIY
+1060 DVNGTVTENGTYRIY

-1080 LPNEGNNSVSVTVFD
+1080 LPNEGSNSVSITVTD
-1095 KVGYT
+1095 NVGYT
-1100 NSTTFAYNIDTIS
+1100 TDTTISYNIDTIA

-1118 VSIVANQVLNKS
+1118 VSIAANQVLNKS

-1147 SIKIGTKNNLSGA
+1147 SVKIGTKNNLSGA
-1160 VQIDGENAKDI
+1160 IQIDGQNAKDI
-1171 ASKVYNFALSSFA
+1171 ASKVYDFVLSSFT

-1204 IEATSAFIVDST
+1204 IEATSAFVVDSA

-1221 ITSPVSNS
+1221 ITSPVSDS

-1242 DSNIAD
+1242 DSNIAT

-1261 SWTAITGTNA
+1261 TWTVITGTTA

-1284 TTKIHNTT
+1284 TTQIYNNTSS
-1292 AAQVVNFRV
+1292 QVVNFRV
-1301 KFTDKATNLG
+1301 KFTDKAGNLG
-1311 TSADYKLTIDQNAD
+1311 TSADYKLTVNQNAD
-1325 RPEIKLTNINIS
+1325 RPEIKLTNINITS
-1337 ASAIS
+1337 SAIS

-1354 GDVFKLYRIAT
+1354 GDVSKLYRIAT
-1365 SKYTNGLVPN
+1365 SKYTSGLIPN

-1466 DAVENW
+1466 SAVENW

-1502 TITVTG
+1502 AITVTG
-1508 AAPTVK
+1508 ATPTVK

-1520 TTYEYTFTPV
+1520 TTYEYTFTPI

-1541 ISVTAKDSSGLE
+1541 IAVTAKDSSGLE

-1652 GDDVYNISEQGT
+1652 GDFVYDIDEQGT
-1664 ENIFKVPM
+1664 ENIYKVPM

-1696 GGKPKV
+1696 GGKPKA

-1739 NDGNFNESDI
+1739 NDGNFDENDI
-1749 NEMSTWTSHDLEAG
+1749 DKMSTWTSQDLEVG

-1779 ASGTNSWKMSINSDK
+1779 ANGTNSWKLSINSAL
-1794 IFTVDGRKYLR
+1794 IPTVNSKTYLR

-1882 GDIQDNESI
+1882 GDIHDNQSI
-1891 ATVSFTRIESTTTNT
+1891 ATVSFTKIESTTTNT
-1906 INLNLLDEHPNKG
+1906 INLNVQDEHPNKG

-1931 SGVISYAIKAIDAG
+1931 SGVISYAIKAIDAN

-2022 YFERNGSSQRRIYNP
+2022 YFERNGSSERRIYNP
-2037 MTETNNKTVISS
+2037 MLEVSNSYNKTVISS
-2049 KSSTNGATYINDD
+2049 KAATNGAKYINDD

-2073 RYSDDAITI
+2073 RDSDDSITI
-2082 SSENANVRKGG
+2082 SSANDNVRKGG

-2104 TEVNGTI
+2104 TEVNGTT

-2141 SDDNSVMNDDGDE
+2141 SDDNSVMNDDGDG

-2215 LATDLNDNNYY
+2215 LATDLNDNNKY

-2272 NSNAFKVIDGLC
+2272 NSSAFKVIDGLC

-2299 LEYPANLA
+2299 LEYPTNLA
-2307 AATKKTGAV
+2307 EATKKTGAV
-2316 TAMTTNISD
+2316 TAMIAKNNILA
-2325 KTKNV
+2325 KVNRV
-2330 GEYPITDEISN
+2330 GEYSLYDEITN
-2341 FGGIVLNSITSGNIS
+2341 FGGILLDSITSGNIS

-2376 LKIPVTNLESDP
+2376 LKIPVTNLTEDE

-2393 KITPFYWNSST
+2393 KVTPFYWNSST
-2404 DNSVYIGER
+2404 DNSVYSEDG
-2413 DENGD
+2413 
-2418 VKNAS
+2418 VLQ
-2423 IKGHIELEK
+2423 GHIELEK
-2432 DLVYDVI
+2432 DLPDTFKDSNVSGVNDR
-2439 TKLGGDD
+2439 D

-2461 NVRLRTIT
+2461 NVRLKNIT
-2469 IDAFGKFGTV
+2469 FNGTDAGNVV
-2479 GTYSGGEWTKNAS
+2479 GTYAGGQWTAAGS
-2492 LPTGVISFYAE
+2492 LPTGVISFAAE

-2508 QNGHYAKYEMV
+2508 QNGHYVKYEMV
-2519 IDTETL
+2519 INTEIL
-2525 TDVADKDQI
+2525 NPSSPVVSDKGI
-2534 ISVGATDW
+2534 LIGAIDW
-2542 ISEKKLT
+2542 KDRVSET
-2549 SNECL
+2549 SN
-2554 PVTSKVGT
+2554 T
-2562 QTIGKTQEINGKTYN
+2562 KTTNTVQEINGKTYN
-2577 TGTTN
+2577 VGTTN
-2582 YYRMDVVPYVTS
+2582 YYRMDVVPYITEV
-2594 IWTELSEYDRNNP
+2594 WTGLSDYNKGNT
-2607 SVYSRSSIGKYPV
+2607 SVYSRSSTGKYPV
-2620 RVGENIT
+2620 RVGETVT
-2627 VYGWNLNGSPS
+2627 VYGWNFSNSCSVSLGGKS
-2638 VTLNGKAV
+2638 VTGV
-2646 TGTSVSANLN
+2646 TCATNSNI
-2656 EDVKQGTYGIN
+2656 DVKQGTKGLSFEI
-2667 MTVTNSYSSGALEV
+2667 TSSYVSGNLEV
-2681 TVNGVSALNNINKDN
+2681 TLNPSFTLNNKNSN
-2696 AKGAYTGDISDKD
+2696 QAKGTYTGSISDKD

-2718 YNRQPNGI
+2718 YNRRPNGI

-2740 DFKLAAQPEGSS
+2740 DFKVAAQPEGSS

-2762 YIPGDANNAR
+2762 YMAGDTNSAR

-2787 GNARSV
+2787 GNARDV
-2793 SSGAT
+2793 SGST
-2798 LYEVTK
+2798 TVYEVTK
-2804 KQVDIY
+2804 KQIDIY
-2810 VKSSLGYKY
+2810 VLSSLGYKA
-2819 IYYYDG
+2819 IYYWEG
-2825 GTSKPSNPVS
+2825 GTTKPSNPVS
-2835 MGSTVT
+2835 MGNTVT
-2841 YNGGSYYKYSF
+2841 YNGGTYYKYSF
-2852 DENDLSVNSDGTT
+2852 NENAISVDSNGVVN
-2865 TLKIILTKYSGTG
+2865 LKIILTKAASAWTE
-2878 SDYWNSQTGNMA
+2878 QTGNITLNA
-2890 LSIVG
+2890 VG
-2895 EYIFGSSSSLPQN
+2895 EYIITNSSSLPVK
-2908 NYTDSEGNNYKTFT
+2908 DSEKTLSPT
-2922 PSTPYRVEKGTSNV
+2922 TPYRTVKGSVNYGN
-2936 SATTVFSHTRMGSN
+2936 TVFSHTRMGTN
-2950 FGGFTSNTF
+2950 FGGFTSNSF

-2993 GSNSKSNSED
+2993 GSNDTASSVD
-3003 LNFNYLNV
+3003 LNFNYKNV

-3040 ASYVELNDTSKDSD
+3040 ASYVSGTT
-3054 DISYVYLAYYDHGLD
+3054 SYVYLAYYDHGLD
-3069 QVKFRIGSVGSTAN
+3069 QIKFRIGSVGSDAN

-3091 LNGLKTGLG
+3091 LNKKTGRDT
-3100 GSQDSGKIG
+3100 GSDDNGKIG
-3109 VACSVFDSTSS
+3109 YSCSVYDSTSS
-3120 SYEGDKGDAYK
+3120 SYIGDKGNAYK
-3131 NVKEISS
+3131 NVKVISS

-3149 ALNNGTAVVAYYTG
+3149 ALSNDDDEGTAVVAYYTG
-3163 KELKIQ
+3163 KELKIK
-3169 YAPFSS
+3169 YATFAS
-3175 ISSNNAYNATWTTQ
+3175 ISSNNAYNATWTTK

-3216 SGADLYYTYMESVN
+3216 SGADLYYTYMSSL
-3230 DTTPTTML
+3230 TATPVTML

-3249 TIDVGRTSSTSS
+3249 TIDVGRTNSTSS

-3326 DWDDGVIQKFPTGT
+3326 TWGDGVIQNFPAGT
-3340 DDFSYYPDGTYAIC
+3340 DDFSYNPGGTYAIC
-3354 NSSVIYGNGTQNP
+3354 NSSVVYGNGTKNP

-3373 EQGYIEVAQKK
+3373 ENGYIEMAQKK